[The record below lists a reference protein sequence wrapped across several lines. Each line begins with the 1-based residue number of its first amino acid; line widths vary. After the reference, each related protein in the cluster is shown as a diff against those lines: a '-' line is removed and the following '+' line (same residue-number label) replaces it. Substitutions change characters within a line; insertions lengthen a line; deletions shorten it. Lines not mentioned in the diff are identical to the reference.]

1 MKYLYIFLILLLNNT
16 LSYSQVNQSK
26 TICSGDVTNLTSVDF
41 GLPDTT
47 TYTWNFLIATGNI
60 TGASSSNTASKN
72 FNQTLYATG
81 NIVGVVVFNVTPSY
95 GNPFTITVRVN
106 PTNMIV
112 DVSALAPSI
121 CSNGSFYAEVGGGV
135 PANTKYTWNSPTV
148 IGAVVGGSAQSS
160 PQPYIYQTLSYTGV
174 AGSSG
179 IATYTVTPSL
189 DGCLSTPFT
198 FPVTVSLTGGTV
210 PTITNNA
217 SIIASPKCS
226 GSAFSFTPSFSTT
239 TGVTYAWKRPSQYG
253 ISTAANQQSV
263 PNISEALNDTL
274 ITKVDVY
281 YFYTLSYGNNPGG
294 GKCNTTQVVPVT
306 VNPIAKI
313 KDKEVNVCS
322 GNYFKLE
329 INDIIPPGTKFTWS
343 LPTIPSGITGQ
354 GAQTL
359 AANFNQ
365 TLTNSKLVPITLAYT
380 VTAYTTTS
388 GQQCGSPS
396 ISSFPVNVTVNPIA
410 TIAQQTVTRCSKD
423 PFTISP
429 SPIPAGTNFTWSSLP
444 TITGLTTNAIS
455 GASIQ
460 ASPINVISQTLI
472 NNTNEVATATYE
484 ITPITGTCAGAKFKA
499 IITVNPS
506 PTIINKNQEETICS
520 GATLN
525 KIQTGIPANTTYSWS
540 EPTVSPSNTI
550 SGFTAKNK
558 AAFSQ
563 SLTNLTNSPVTANYT
578 ITPNTGSC
586 AGDPFNI
593 LVTVKPIAKYSA
605 QSYSACSGVNFT
617 FNPYNSPEGTTYTW
631 NLPSYPQN
639 AKLSGGSSQSI
650 PATNIKE
657 TLVNTADT
665 ATALYTITPNT
676 NGCIGPDFQLYVTV
690 NPLPSVPDIVQSNCS
705 GSPFSVIP
713 ASSIPGTLYT
723 WNTPEIPLNN
733 ITGGLSKLTPVSS
746 INGTLI
752 NITLSNAIA
761 KYIITPIAN
770 GCTGNTFNLIQTIS
784 PVPTIG
790 LLTSKICSNTA
801 FDASPN
807 GLPIN
812 AITTY
817 TWNNPVISPANALSG
832 GSKQDSSVTNISQ
845 NLINNTNAVAT
856 ASYNVTP
863 STGGC
868 QGSPFKVV
876 ITVTPKAALP
886 DISTT
891 ICSGGT
897 FITVPNNSP
906 IGTKYSWLA
915 PTITTGILG
924 GQANALYVDTISQT
938 LINSNS
944 NISVGLA
951 KYEVTP
957 ITDGCNGTNF
967 FVNVNVNSS
976 NAILSS
982 SLNPTSVCSNASFIY
997 TPTSSLTGTSFLW
1010 TRDTISG
1017 IDNLPKYGYGDINET
1032 IINNTSNPITVKYAF
1047 TLSSNGCTNL
1057 NKQTVFVVVNPI
1069 PKINSTT
1076 NPASICSG
1084 ATLNYS
1090 ATSSSINVLFDW
1102 ERSYVAGINEA
1113 LSKGAGNISEI
1124 LTNKTSNVLLVPYIY
1139 TLSANGCS
1147 NSETVFA
1154 TVNPVLVS
1162 PDISATICSGSE
1174 ANVTSITLPQ
1184 NTLYTWSSVSNT
1196 GGVFGSSSQ
1205 TFSSQKNINQKLFNN
1220 TNQVGYA
1227 SYSVTPSLPSQISN
1241 GCLGKPFTLT
1251 LIVNPLP
1258 VLTSSFVAP
1267 AICSNTEFNYT
1278 PTSNILGTVI
1288 NWYRDASNGL
1298 QNSKS
1303 AGVGFIKETLIDS
1316 TINPINIVYKFVL
1329 TSNGCSDTNYMVK
1342 VIVNPAPLLGD
1353 KTITVC
1359 SGSSFNLPNNLMPFN
1374 TTYKWGN
1381 PIILPSN
1388 SLTGYKPATTPQTIV
1403 IDSLYNNTLNNATAI
1418 YTIQPI
1424 NSSCSISSFNLIV
1437 NTTPTPNIS
1446 DQEISICSGSDFV
1459 FVPNKIPDNTVFEW
1473 DNPVSQPYGVINGYI
1488 SDSLLHKNIKQRLF
1502 NPSINTAKAI
1512 YKIKPSNIGC
1522 SGNEFKL
1529 TVSVNPIPSYAVTS
1543 MNEVCPNV
1551 ADTLYLTLL
1560 GNSPWN
1566 VSYIDPITGIANTI
1580 KNLTASSQ
1588 KIILTKLPEIGPYK
1602 FKLINIQD
1610 AYCYNDT
1617 STVINTQQILPLPKD
1632 SIYAPSGN
1640 QICINQTLPLNI
1652 NNATASLYKWYF
1664 NDTLFIQSSNNNI
1677 QVGKPGIY
1685 YAETKNNVGC
1695 INKTKNT
1702 VTMSQ
1707 VFINPAINFTN
1718 DISCITLPINFTN
1731 LTDTLKTGQLN
1742 WTWHFSK
1749 SDSSIGYNSKYIFK
1763 SGGSYNIKLIAKSPI
1778 CNYAITKDTTI
1789 LIRHPVAGIKL
1800 PPVSAYINTNTR
1812 IKGRDLIGES
1822 YQYKWEPFWGIDS
1835 TKIASPI
1842 FNFNMNQ
1849 VYKINYI
1856 TKYGCITTDTL
1867 AVNVF
1872 ANNLVDIFVPKS
1884 FSPNSD
1890 GVNDQLYAYLAGIK
1904 NFHFIKIYNKF
1915 GQLMFESKSN
1925 NTPWDGI
1932 ANGHLQPI
1940 DAYVWF
1946 AEGEDINGKIIS
1958 KTGSVMLLR

>member
-26 TICSGDVTNLTSVDF
+26 SICSGATINLTSDDF

-47 TYTWNFLIATGNI
+47 TYTWNYSV
-60 TGASSSNTASKN
+60 GAGTVSGFSSTSTSVKI
-72 FNQTLYATG
+72 FNQTLYVTG
-81 NIVGVVVFNVTPSY
+81 NVVGVVVYYITPSY
-95 GNPFTITVRVN
+95 GNPFTVTVNIN
-106 PTNMIV
+106 PTNMVI
-112 DVSALAPSI
+112 DASTIAPTI
-121 CSNGSFYAEVGGGV
+121 CSGSNFYAGISGV
-135 PANTKYTWNSPTV
+135 PTNTKYTWTTPVMST
-148 IGAVVGGSAQSS
+148 GVVNGTGQNTPQSYIV
-160 PQPYIYQTLSYTGV
+160 QPLVYTG
-174 AGSSG
+174 AANTSG
-179 IATYTVTPSL
+179 TATYTVTPSVG
-189 DGCLSTPFT
+189 GCINPSFS
-198 FPVTVSLTGGTV
+198 FNVTINLTGGTA
-210 PTITNNA
+210 PIINNKG
-217 SIIASPKCS
+217 SIAPKCS
-226 GSAFSFTPSFSTT
+226 GATTIFTATATPSA
-239 TGVTYAWKRPSQYG
+239 GVTFQSWVRPNQYG
-253 ISTAANQQSV
+253 IKENSSTGNSSAIN
-263 PNISEALNDTL
+263 ETLNDTL
-274 ITKVDVY
+274 NTPISVSYIYNLTYSSGGRCMTTEVVNITI
-281 YFYTLSYGNNPGG
+281 NP
-294 GKCNTTQVVPVT
+294 VAI
-306 VNPIAKI
+306 IAPKQI
-313 KDKEVNVCS
+313 SVCS
-322 GNYFKLE
+322 GSSMSVN
-329 INDIIPPGTKFTWS
+329 INDIIPANTRYTWATPVISTGSGTVSGAIAQSTQVS
-343 LPTIPSGITGQ
+343 LISQALTNNPVSRAVPVTLNYTITPFAITG
-354 GAQTL
+354 AYSCVSPT
-359 AANFNQ
+359 F
-365 TLTNSKLVPITLAYT
+365 PIT
-380 VTAYTTTS
+380 VTLNPVSTTTQLTTTTCS
-388 GQQCGSPS
+388 NQPFN
-396 ISSFPVNVTVNPIA
+396 IPLTTFPV
-410 TIAQQTVTRCSKD
+410 
-423 PFTISP
+423 
-429 SPIPAGTNFTWSSLP
+429 GTNFTWSLAP
-444 TITGLTTNAIS
+444 TIAPTTSAING
-455 GASIQ
+455 GANQ
-460 ASPINVISQTLI
+460 TSPISVISQTLI
-472 NNTNEVATATYE
+472 NNTNSAATATYVV
-484 ITPITGTCAGAKFKA
+484 TPITDKCKGTTFNA
-499 IITVNPS
+499 IVTVNPL
-506 PTIINKNQEETICS
+506 PNIVNLNQTATVCS
-520 GATLN
+520 GSTLN
-525 KIQTGIPANTTYSWS
+525 INQSGVPTNTTYTWS
-540 EPTVSPSNTI
+540 IPTISPSNTT
-550 SGFTAKNK
+550 SGETGRNGQTT
-558 AAFSQ
+558 FSQ
-563 SLTNLTNSPVTANYT
+563 TLTNLTVNPVTANYT
-578 ITPNTGSC
+578 ITPNAGSC
-586 AGDPFNI
+586 SGAPFNI

-639 AKLSGGSSQSI
+639 AKLSSGSSQSL
-650 PATNIKE
+650 PANIINQ

-665 ATALYTITPNT
+665 ATAIYTITPNT

-752 NITLSNAIA
+752 NVTLSNAIA

-876 ITVTPKAALP
+876 ITVTPRAALP

-897 FITVPNNSP
+897 FISVPNNSP

-944 NISVGLA
+944 NISIGLA

-982 SLNPTSVCSNASFIY
+982 SLNPASVCSNASFIY
-997 TPTSSLTGTSFLW
+997 TPTSSITGTSFLW

-1076 NPASICSG
+1076 SPASICSG
-1084 ATLNYS
+1084 ATFNYS
-1090 ATSSSINVLFDW
+1090 ATSNTINVLFDW

-1113 LSKGAGNISEI
+1113 LSIGSGNISEI

-1174 ANVTSITLPQ
+1174 TNITSVTLPQ
-1184 NTLYTWSSVSNT
+1184 NTLYTWSSLSNT

-1220 TNQVGYA
+1220 TNQVGY
-1227 SYSVTPSLPSQISN
+1227 STYSVTPSLPSQISN

-1278 PTSNILGTVI
+1278 PTSNILGTVF

-1303 AGVGFIKETLIDS
+1303 AGIGFIKETLIDS

-1329 TSNGCSDTNYMVK
+1329 TANGCSDTSYIVK
-1342 VIVNPAPLLGD
+1342 LLVNPAPILGD

-1388 SLTGYKPATTPQTIV
+1388 SLTGFKAATTPQTIV
-1403 IDSLYNNTLNNATAI
+1403 MDSLYNNTLNNAKAI

-1424 NSSCSISSFNLIV
+1424 NNSCNISPFNLTV
-1437 NTTPTPNIS
+1437 NTTPTPNIT
-1446 DQEISICSGSDFV
+1446 DQEISICSGTDFV
-1459 FVPNKIPDNTVFEW
+1459 FVPNKIPDNSVYEW
-1473 DNPVSQPYGVINGYI
+1473 GNPVSQPYGVVNGYT
-1488 SDSLLHKNIKQRLF
+1488 SDNQLYKNIKQRLF

-1512 YKIKPSNIGC
+1512 YKIKPSNDGC
-1522 SGNEFKL
+1522 IGNEFKL

-1551 ADTLYLTLL
+1551 ADTIYLTLL

-1566 VSYIDPITGIANTI
+1566 VSYIDPATGIANTI

-1652 NNATASLYKWYF
+1652 NNATASLYKWYI

-1695 INKTKNT
+1695 INKTINT
-1702 VTMSQ
+1702 VTMRQ

-1742 WTWHFSK
+1742 WTWYFSK
-1749 SDSSIGYNSKYIFK
+1749 SDSSIGYNSKYVFK

-1789 LIRHPVAGIKL
+1789 LIRYPVAGIKL

-1867 AVNVF
+1867 SVNVF

-1884 FSPNSD
+1884 FSPNND

-1904 NFHFIKIYNKF
+1904 KFHFIRIYNKF

-1932 ANGHLQPI
+1932 TNGRVQPI

>member
-26 TICSGDVTNLTSVDF
+26 SICSGATINLTSDDF

-47 TYTWNFLIATGNI
+47 TYTWNYSV
-60 TGASSSNTASKN
+60 GAGTVSGFSSTSTSVKI
-72 FNQTLYATG
+72 FNQTLYVTG
-81 NIVGVVVFNVTPSY
+81 NVVGVVVYYITPSY
-95 GNPFTITVRVN
+95 GNPFTVTVNIN
-106 PTNMIV
+106 PTSMVI
-112 DVSALAPSI
+112 DASTIAPTI
-121 CSNGSFYAEVGGGV
+121 CSGSNFYAGISGV
-135 PANTKYTWNSPTV
+135 PTNTKYTWTTPVMST
-148 IGAVVGGSAQSS
+148 GVVNGTGQNTPQSYIV
-160 PQPYIYQTLSYTGV
+160 QPLVYTG
-174 AGSSG
+174 AANTSG
-179 IATYTVTPSL
+179 TATYTVTPSVG
-189 DGCLSTPFT
+189 GCINPSFS
-198 FPVTVSLTGGTV
+198 FNVTINLTGGTA
-210 PTITNNA
+210 PIINNKG
-217 SIIASPKCS
+217 SIAPKCS
-226 GSAFSFTPSFSTT
+226 GATTIFTATATPSA
-239 TGVTYAWKRPSQYG
+239 GVTFQSWVRPNQYG
-253 ISTAANQQSV
+253 IKENSSTGNSSAIN
-263 PNISEALNDTL
+263 ETLNDTL
-274 ITKVDVY
+274 NTPISVSYIYNLTYSSGGRCMTTEVVNITI
-281 YFYTLSYGNNPGG
+281 NP
-294 GKCNTTQVVPVT
+294 VAI
-306 VNPIAKI
+306 IAPKQI
-313 KDKEVNVCS
+313 SVCS
-322 GNYFKLE
+322 GSSMSVN
-329 INDIIPPGTKFTWS
+329 INDIIPANTRYTWATPVISTGSGTVSGAIAQSTQVS
-343 LPTIPSGITGQ
+343 LISQALTNNPVSRAVPVTLNYTITPFAITG
-354 GAQTL
+354 AYSCVSPT
-359 AANFNQ
+359 F
-365 TLTNSKLVPITLAYT
+365 PIT
-380 VTAYTTTS
+380 VTLNPVSTTTQLTTTTCS
-388 GQQCGSPS
+388 NQPFN
-396 ISSFPVNVTVNPIA
+396 IPLTTFPV
-410 TIAQQTVTRCSKD
+410 
-423 PFTISP
+423 
-429 SPIPAGTNFTWSSLP
+429 GTNFTWSLAP
-444 TITGLTTNAIS
+444 TIAPTTSAING
-455 GASIQ
+455 GANQ
-460 ASPINVISQTLI
+460 TSPISVISQTLI
-472 NNTNEVATATYE
+472 NNTNSAATATYVV
-484 ITPITGTCAGAKFKA
+484 TPITDKCKGTTFNA
-499 IITVNPS
+499 IVTVNPL
-506 PTIINKNQEETICS
+506 PNIVNLNQTATVCS
-520 GATLN
+520 GSTLN
-525 KIQTGIPANTTYSWS
+525 INQSGVPTNTTYTWS
-540 EPTVSPSNTI
+540 IPTISPSNTT
-550 SGFTAKNK
+550 SGETGRNGQTT
-558 AAFSQ
+558 FSQ
-563 SLTNLTNSPVTANYT
+563 TLTNLTVNPVTANYT
-578 ITPNTGSC
+578 ITPNAGSC
-586 AGDPFNI
+586 SGAPFNI

-639 AKLSGGSSQSI
+639 AKLSSGSSQSL
-650 PATNIKE
+650 PANIINQ

-665 ATALYTITPNT
+665 ATAIYTITPNT

-752 NITLSNAIA
+752 NVTLSNAIA

-876 ITVTPKAALP
+876 ITVTPRAALP

-897 FITVPNNSP
+897 FISVPNNSP

-944 NISVGLA
+944 NISIGLA

-982 SLNPTSVCSNASFIY
+982 SLNPASVCSNASFIY
-997 TPTSSLTGTSFLW
+997 TPTSSITGTSFLW

-1076 NPASICSG
+1076 SPASICSG
-1084 ATLNYS
+1084 ATFNYS
-1090 ATSSSINVLFDW
+1090 ATSNTINVLFDW

-1113 LSKGAGNISEI
+1113 LSIGSGNISEI

-1174 ANVTSITLPQ
+1174 TNITSVTLPQ
-1184 NTLYTWSSVSNT
+1184 NTLYTWSSLSNT

-1220 TNQVGYA
+1220 TNQVGY
-1227 SYSVTPSLPSQISN
+1227 STYSVTPSLPSQISN

-1278 PTSNILGTVI
+1278 PTSNIIGTVF

-1303 AGVGFIKETLIDS
+1303 AGIGFIKETLIDS

-1329 TSNGCSDTNYMVK
+1329 TANGCSDTSYIVK
-1342 VIVNPAPLLGD
+1342 LLVNPAPILGD

-1388 SLTGYKPATTPQTIV
+1388 SLTGFKAATTPQTIV
-1403 IDSLYNNTLNNATAI
+1403 MDSLYNNTLNNAKAI

-1424 NSSCSISSFNLIV
+1424 NNSCNISPFNLTV
-1437 NTTPTPNIS
+1437 NTTPTPNIT
-1446 DQEISICSGSDFV
+1446 DQEISICSGTDFV
-1459 FVPNKIPDNTVFEW
+1459 FVPNKIPDNSVYEW
-1473 DNPVSQPYGVINGYI
+1473 GNPVSQPYGVVNGYT
-1488 SDSLLHKNIKQRLF
+1488 SDNQLYKNIKQRLF

-1512 YKIKPSNIGC
+1512 YKIKPSNDGC
-1522 SGNEFKL
+1522 IGNEFKL

-1543 MNEVCPNV
+1543 INEVCPNV
-1551 ADTLYLTLL
+1551 ADTIYLTLL

-1566 VSYIDPITGIANTI
+1566 VSYIDPATGIANTI

-1652 NNATASLYKWYF
+1652 NNATASLYKWYI

-1695 INKTKNT
+1695 INKTINT
-1702 VTMSQ
+1702 VTMRQ

-1742 WTWHFSK
+1742 WTWYFSK
-1749 SDSSIGYNSKYIFK
+1749 SDSSIGYNSKYVFK

-1789 LIRHPVAGIKL
+1789 LIRYPVAGIKL

-1867 AVNVF
+1867 SVNVF
-1872 ANNLVDIFVPKS
+1872 ANNLFDIFVPKS
-1884 FSPNSD
+1884 FSPNND

-1904 NFHFIKIYNKF
+1904 KFHFIRIYNKF

-1932 ANGHLQPI
+1932 TNGRLQPI

>member
-26 TICSGDVTNLTSVDF
+26 SICSGATINLTSDDF

-47 TYTWNFLIATGNI
+47 TYTWNYSV
-60 TGASSSNTASKN
+60 GAGTVSGFSSTSTSVKI
-72 FNQTLYATG
+72 FNQTLYVTG
-81 NIVGVVVFNVTPSY
+81 NVVGVVVYYITPSY
-95 GNPFTITVRVN
+95 GNPFTVTVNIN
-106 PTNMIV
+106 PTSMVI
-112 DVSALAPSI
+112 DASTIAPTI
-121 CSNGSFYAEVGGGV
+121 CSGSNFYAGISGV
-135 PANTKYTWNSPTV
+135 PTNTKYTWTTPVMST
-148 IGAVVGGSAQSS
+148 GVVNGTGQNTPQSYIV
-160 PQPYIYQTLSYTGV
+160 QPLVYTG
-174 AGSSG
+174 AANTSG
-179 IATYTVTPSL
+179 TATYTVTPSVG
-189 DGCLSTPFT
+189 GCINPSFS
-198 FPVTVSLTGGTV
+198 FNVTINLTGGTA
-210 PTITNNA
+210 PIINNKG
-217 SIIASPKCS
+217 SIAPKCS
-226 GSAFSFTPSFSTT
+226 GATTIFTATATPSA
-239 TGVTYAWKRPSQYG
+239 GVTFQSWVRPNQYG
-253 ISTAANQQSV
+253 IKENSSTGNSSAIN
-263 PNISEALNDTL
+263 ETLNDTL
-274 ITKVDVY
+274 NTPISVSYIYNLTYSSGGRCMTTEVVNITI
-281 YFYTLSYGNNPGG
+281 NP
-294 GKCNTTQVVPVT
+294 VAI
-306 VNPIAKI
+306 IAPKQI
-313 KDKEVNVCS
+313 SVCS
-322 GNYFKLE
+322 GSSMSVN
-329 INDIIPPGTKFTWS
+329 INDIIPANTRYTWATPVISTGSGTVSGAIAQSTQVS
-343 LPTIPSGITGQ
+343 LISQALTNNPVSRAVPVTLNYTITPFAITG
-354 GAQTL
+354 AYSCVSPT
-359 AANFNQ
+359 F
-365 TLTNSKLVPITLAYT
+365 PIT
-380 VTAYTTTS
+380 VTLNPVSTTTQLTTTTCS
-388 GQQCGSPS
+388 NQPFN
-396 ISSFPVNVTVNPIA
+396 IPLTTFPV
-410 TIAQQTVTRCSKD
+410 
-423 PFTISP
+423 
-429 SPIPAGTNFTWSSLP
+429 GTNFTWSLAP
-444 TITGLTTNAIS
+444 TIAPTTSAING
-455 GASIQ
+455 GANQ
-460 ASPINVISQTLI
+460 TSPISVISQTLI
-472 NNTNEVATATYE
+472 NNTNSAATATYVV
-484 ITPITGTCAGAKFKA
+484 TPITDKCKGTTFNA
-499 IITVNPS
+499 IVTVNPL
-506 PTIINKNQEETICS
+506 PNIVNLNQTATVCS
-520 GATLN
+520 GSTLN
-525 KIQTGIPANTTYSWS
+525 INQSGVPTNTTYTWS
-540 EPTVSPSNTI
+540 IPTISPSNTT
-550 SGFTAKNK
+550 SGETGRNGQTT
-558 AAFSQ
+558 FSQ
-563 SLTNLTNSPVTANYT
+563 TLTNLTVNPVTANYT
-578 ITPNTGSC
+578 ITPNAGSC
-586 AGDPFNI
+586 SGAPFNI
-593 LVTVKPIAKYSA
+593 LVTVKPKAKYSA

-639 AKLSGGSSQSI
+639 AKLSSGSSQSL
-650 PATNIKE
+650 PANIINQ

-665 ATALYTITPNT
+665 ATAIYTITPNT

-752 NITLSNAIA
+752 NVTLSNAIA

-876 ITVTPKAALP
+876 ITVTPRAALP

-897 FITVPNNSP
+897 FISVPNNSP

-944 NISVGLA
+944 NISIGLA

-982 SLNPTSVCSNASFIY
+982 SLNPASVCSNASFIY
-997 TPTSSLTGTSFLW
+997 TPTSSITGTSFLW

-1076 NPASICSG
+1076 SPASICSG
-1084 ATLNYS
+1084 ATFNYS
-1090 ATSSSINVLFDW
+1090 ATSNTINVLFDW

-1113 LSKGAGNISEI
+1113 LSIGSGNISEI

-1174 ANVTSITLPQ
+1174 TNITSVTLPQ
-1184 NTLYTWSSVSNT
+1184 NTLYTWSSLSNT

-1220 TNQVGYA
+1220 TNQVGY
-1227 SYSVTPSLPSQISN
+1227 STYSVTPSLPSQISN

-1278 PTSNILGTVI
+1278 PTSNILGTVF

-1303 AGVGFIKETLIDS
+1303 AGIGFIKETLIDS

-1329 TSNGCSDTNYMVK
+1329 TANGCSDTSYIVK
-1342 VIVNPAPLLGD
+1342 LLVNPAPILGD

-1388 SLTGYKPATTPQTIV
+1388 SLTGFKAATTPQTIV
-1403 IDSLYNNTLNNATAI
+1403 MDSLYNNTLNNAKAI

-1424 NSSCSISSFNLIV
+1424 NNSCNISPFNLTV
-1437 NTTPTPNIS
+1437 NTTPTPNIT
-1446 DQEISICSGSDFV
+1446 DQEISICSGTDFV
-1459 FVPNKIPDNTVFEW
+1459 FVPNKIPDNSVYEW
-1473 DNPVSQPYGVINGYI
+1473 GNPVSQPYGVVNGYT
-1488 SDSLLHKNIKQRLF
+1488 SDNQLYKNIKQRLF

-1512 YKIKPSNIGC
+1512 YKIKPSNDGC
-1522 SGNEFKL
+1522 IGNEFKL

-1551 ADTLYLTLL
+1551 ADTIYLTLL

-1566 VSYIDPITGIANTI
+1566 VSYIDPATGIANTI

-1652 NNATASLYKWYF
+1652 NNATASLYKWYI

-1695 INKTKNT
+1695 INKTINT
-1702 VTMSQ
+1702 VTMRQ

-1742 WTWHFSK
+1742 WTWYFSK
-1749 SDSSIGYNSKYIFK
+1749 SDSSIGYNSKYVFK

-1789 LIRHPVAGIKL
+1789 LIRYPVAGIKL

-1867 AVNVF
+1867 SVNVF

-1884 FSPNSD
+1884 FSPNND

-1904 NFHFIKIYNKF
+1904 KFHFIRIYNKF

-1932 ANGHLQPI
+1932 TNGRLQPI

>member
-26 TICSGDVTNLTSVDF
+26 SICSGATINLTSDDF

-47 TYTWNFLIATGNI
+47 TYTWNYSV
-60 TGASSSNTASKN
+60 GAGTVSGFSSTSTSVKI
-72 FNQTLYATG
+72 FNQTLYVTG
-81 NIVGVVVFNVTPSY
+81 NVVGVVVYYITPSY
-95 GNPFTITVRVN
+95 GNPFTVTVNIN
-106 PTNMIV
+106 PTSMVI
-112 DVSALAPSI
+112 DASTIAPTI
-121 CSNGSFYAEVGGGV
+121 CSGSNFYAGISGV
-135 PANTKYTWNSPTV
+135 PTNTKYTWTTPVMST
-148 IGAVVGGSAQSS
+148 GVVNGTGQNTPQSYIV
-160 PQPYIYQTLSYTGV
+160 QPLVYTG
-174 AGSSG
+174 AANTSG
-179 IATYTVTPSL
+179 TATYTVTPSVG
-189 DGCLSTPFT
+189 GCINPSFS
-198 FPVTVSLTGGTV
+198 FNVTINLTGGTA
-210 PTITNNA
+210 PIINNKG
-217 SIIASPKCS
+217 SIAPKCS
-226 GSAFSFTPSFSTT
+226 GATTIFTATATPSA
-239 TGVTYAWKRPSQYG
+239 GVTFQSWVRPNQYG
-253 ISTAANQQSV
+253 IKENSSTGNSSAIN
-263 PNISEALNDTL
+263 ETLNDTL
-274 ITKVDVY
+274 NTPISVSYIYNLTYSSGGRCMTTEVVNITI
-281 YFYTLSYGNNPGG
+281 NP
-294 GKCNTTQVVPVT
+294 VAI
-306 VNPIAKI
+306 IAPKQI
-313 KDKEVNVCS
+313 SVCS
-322 GNYFKLE
+322 GSSMSVN
-329 INDIIPPGTKFTWS
+329 INDIIPANTRYTWATPVISTGSGTVSGAIAQSTQVS
-343 LPTIPSGITGQ
+343 LISQALTNNPVSRAVPVTLNYTITPFAITG
-354 GAQTL
+354 AYSCVSPT
-359 AANFNQ
+359 F
-365 TLTNSKLVPITLAYT
+365 PIT
-380 VTAYTTTS
+380 VTLNPVSTTTQLTTTTCS
-388 GQQCGSPS
+388 NQPFN
-396 ISSFPVNVTVNPIA
+396 IPLTTFPV
-410 TIAQQTVTRCSKD
+410 
-423 PFTISP
+423 
-429 SPIPAGTNFTWSSLP
+429 GTNFTWSLAP
-444 TITGLTTNAIS
+444 TIAPTTSAING
-455 GASIQ
+455 GANQ
-460 ASPINVISQTLI
+460 TSPISVISQTLI
-472 NNTNEVATATYE
+472 NNTNSAATATYVV
-484 ITPITGTCAGAKFKA
+484 TPITDKCKGTTFNA
-499 IITVNPS
+499 IVTVNPL
-506 PTIINKNQEETICS
+506 PNIVNLNQTATVCS
-520 GATLN
+520 GSTLN
-525 KIQTGIPANTTYSWS
+525 INQSGVPTNTTYTWS
-540 EPTVSPSNTI
+540 IPTISPSNTT
-550 SGFTAKNK
+550 SGESGRNGQTT
-558 AAFSQ
+558 FSQ
-563 SLTNLTNSPVTANYT
+563 TLTNLTVNPVTANYT
-578 ITPNTGSC
+578 ITPNAGSC
-586 AGDPFNI
+586 SGAPFNI

-639 AKLSGGSSQSI
+639 AKLSSGSSQSL
-650 PATNIKE
+650 PANIINQ

-665 ATALYTITPNT
+665 ATAIYTITPNT

-752 NITLSNAIA
+752 NVTLSNAIA

-876 ITVTPKAALP
+876 ITVTPRAALP

-897 FITVPNNSP
+897 FISVPNNSP

-944 NISVGLA
+944 NISIGLA

-982 SLNPTSVCSNASFIY
+982 SLNPASVCSNASFIY
-997 TPTSSLTGTSFLW
+997 TPTSSITGTSFLW

-1076 NPASICSG
+1076 SPASICSG
-1084 ATLNYS
+1084 ATFNYS
-1090 ATSSSINVLFDW
+1090 ATSNTINVLFDW

-1113 LSKGAGNISEI
+1113 LSIGSGNISEI

-1174 ANVTSITLPQ
+1174 TNITSVTLPQ
-1184 NTLYTWSSVSNT
+1184 NTLYTWSSLSNT

-1220 TNQVGYA
+1220 TNQVGY
-1227 SYSVTPSLPSQISN
+1227 STYSVTPSLPSQISN

-1278 PTSNILGTVI
+1278 PTSNILGTVF

-1303 AGVGFIKETLIDS
+1303 AGIGFIKETLIDS

-1329 TSNGCSDTNYMVK
+1329 TANGCSDTSYIVK
-1342 VIVNPAPLLGD
+1342 LLVNPAPILGD

-1388 SLTGYKPATTPQTIV
+1388 SLTGFKAATTPQTIV
-1403 IDSLYNNTLNNATAI
+1403 MDSLYNNTLNNAKAI

-1424 NSSCSISSFNLIV
+1424 NNSCNISPFNLTV
-1437 NTTPTPNIS
+1437 NTTPTPNIT
-1446 DQEISICSGSDFV
+1446 DQEISICSGTDFV
-1459 FVPNKIPDNTVFEW
+1459 FVPNKIPDNSVYEW
-1473 DNPVSQPYGVINGYI
+1473 GNPVSQPYGVVNGYT
-1488 SDSLLHKNIKQRLF
+1488 SDNQLYKNIKQRLF

-1512 YKIKPSNIGC
+1512 YKIKPSNDGC
-1522 SGNEFKL
+1522 IGNEFKL

-1551 ADTLYLTLL
+1551 ADTIYLTLL

-1566 VSYIDPITGIANTI
+1566 VSYIDPATGIANTI

-1652 NNATASLYKWYF
+1652 NNATASLYKWYI

-1695 INKTKNT
+1695 INKTINT
-1702 VTMSQ
+1702 VTMRQ

-1742 WTWHFSK
+1742 WTWYFSK
-1749 SDSSIGYNSKYIFK
+1749 SDSSIGYNSKYVFK

-1789 LIRHPVAGIKL
+1789 LIRYPVAGIKL

-1867 AVNVF
+1867 SVNVF

-1884 FSPNSD
+1884 FSPNND

-1904 NFHFIKIYNKF
+1904 KFHFIRIYNKF

-1932 ANGHLQPI
+1932 TNGRLQPI

>member
-26 TICSGDVTNLTSVDF
+26 SICSGATINLTSDDF

-47 TYTWNFLIATGNI
+47 TYTWNYSV
-60 TGASSSNTASKN
+60 GAGTVSGFSSTSTSVKI
-72 FNQTLYATG
+72 FNQTLYVTG
-81 NIVGVVVFNVTPSY
+81 NVVGVVVYYITPSY
-95 GNPFTITVRVN
+95 GNPFTVTVNIN
-106 PTNMIV
+106 PTNMVI
-112 DVSALAPSI
+112 DASTIAPTI
-121 CSNGSFYAEVGGGV
+121 CSGSNFYAGISGV
-135 PANTKYTWNSPTV
+135 PTNTKYTWTTPVMST
-148 IGAVVGGSAQSS
+148 GVVNGTGQNTPQSYIV
-160 PQPYIYQTLSYTGV
+160 QPLVYTG
-174 AGSSG
+174 AANTSG
-179 IATYTVTPSL
+179 TATYTVTPSVG
-189 DGCLSTPFT
+189 GCINPSFS
-198 FPVTVSLTGGTV
+198 FNVTINLTGGTA
-210 PTITNNA
+210 PIINNKG
-217 SIIASPKCS
+217 SIAPKCS
-226 GSAFSFTPSFSTT
+226 GATTIFTATATPSA
-239 TGVTYAWKRPSQYG
+239 GVTFQSWVRPNQYG
-253 ISTAANQQSV
+253 IKENSSTGNSSAIN
-263 PNISEALNDTL
+263 ETLNDTL
-274 ITKVDVY
+274 NTPISVSYIYNLTYSSGGRCMTTEVVNITI
-281 YFYTLSYGNNPGG
+281 NP
-294 GKCNTTQVVPVT
+294 VAI
-306 VNPIAKI
+306 IAPKQI
-313 KDKEVNVCS
+313 SVCS
-322 GNYFKLE
+322 GSSMSVN
-329 INDIIPPGTKFTWS
+329 INDIIPANTRYTWATPVISTGSGTVSGAIAQSTQVS
-343 LPTIPSGITGQ
+343 LISQALTNNPVSRAVPVTLNYTITPFAITG
-354 GAQTL
+354 AYSCVSPT
-359 AANFNQ
+359 F
-365 TLTNSKLVPITLAYT
+365 PIT
-380 VTAYTTTS
+380 VTLNPVSTTTQLTTTTCS
-388 GQQCGSPS
+388 NQPFN
-396 ISSFPVNVTVNPIA
+396 IPLTTFPV
-410 TIAQQTVTRCSKD
+410 
-423 PFTISP
+423 
-429 SPIPAGTNFTWSSLP
+429 GTNFTWSLAP
-444 TITGLTTNAIS
+444 TIAPTTSAING
-455 GASIQ
+455 GANQ
-460 ASPINVISQTLI
+460 TSPISVISQTLI
-472 NNTNEVATATYE
+472 NNTNSAATATYVV
-484 ITPITGTCAGAKFKA
+484 TPITDKCKGTTFNA
-499 IITVNPS
+499 IVTVNPL
-506 PTIINKNQEETICS
+506 PNIVNLNQTATVCS
-520 GATLN
+520 GSTLN
-525 KIQTGIPANTTYSWS
+525 INQSGVPTNTTYTWS
-540 EPTVSPSNTI
+540 IPTISPSNTT
-550 SGFTAKNK
+550 SGESGRNGQTT
-558 AAFSQ
+558 FSQ
-563 SLTNLTNSPVTANYT
+563 TLTNLTVNPVTANYT
-578 ITPNTGSC
+578 ITPNAGSC
-586 AGDPFNI
+586 SGAPFNI

-639 AKLSGGSSQSI
+639 AKLSSGSSQSL
-650 PATNIKE
+650 PANIINQ

-665 ATALYTITPNT
+665 ATAIYTITPNT

-752 NITLSNAIA
+752 NVTLSNAIA

-876 ITVTPKAALP
+876 ITVTPRAALP

-897 FITVPNNSP
+897 FISVPNNSP

-944 NISVGLA
+944 NISIGLA

-982 SLNPTSVCSNASFIY
+982 SLNPASVCSNASFIY
-997 TPTSSLTGTSFLW
+997 TPTSSITGTSFLW

-1076 NPASICSG
+1076 SPASICSG
-1084 ATLNYS
+1084 ATFNYS
-1090 ATSSSINVLFDW
+1090 ATSNTINVLFDW

-1113 LSKGAGNISEI
+1113 LSIGSGNISEI

-1174 ANVTSITLPQ
+1174 TNITSVTLPQ
-1184 NTLYTWSSVSNT
+1184 NTLYTWSSLSNT

-1220 TNQVGYA
+1220 TNQVGY
-1227 SYSVTPSLPSQISN
+1227 STYSVTPSLPSQISN

-1278 PTSNILGTVI
+1278 PTSNILGTVF

-1303 AGVGFIKETLIDS
+1303 AGIGFIKETLIDS

-1329 TSNGCSDTNYMVK
+1329 TANGCSDTSYIVK
-1342 VIVNPAPLLGD
+1342 LLVNPAPILGD

-1388 SLTGYKPATTPQTIV
+1388 SLTGFKAATTPQTIV
-1403 IDSLYNNTLNNATAI
+1403 MDSLYNNTLNNAKAI

-1424 NSSCSISSFNLIV
+1424 NNSCNISPFNLTV
-1437 NTTPTPNIS
+1437 NTTPTPNIT
-1446 DQEISICSGSDFV
+1446 DQEISICSGTDFV
-1459 FVPNKIPDNTVFEW
+1459 FVPNKIPDNSVYEW
-1473 DNPVSQPYGVINGYI
+1473 GNPVSQPYGVVNGYT
-1488 SDSLLHKNIKQRLF
+1488 SDNQLYKNIKQRLF

-1512 YKIKPSNIGC
+1512 YKIKPSNDGC
-1522 SGNEFKL
+1522 IGNEFKL

-1551 ADTLYLTLL
+1551 ADTIYLTLL

-1566 VSYIDPITGIANTI
+1566 VSYIDPATGIANTI

-1652 NNATASLYKWYF
+1652 NNATASLYKWYI

-1695 INKTKNT
+1695 INKTINT
-1702 VTMSQ
+1702 VTMRQ

-1742 WTWHFSK
+1742 WTWYFSK
-1749 SDSSIGYNSKYIFK
+1749 SDSSIGYNSKYVFK

-1789 LIRHPVAGIKL
+1789 LIRYPVAGIKL

-1822 YQYKWEPFWGIDS
+1822 YQYKWEPFWGLDS

-1867 AVNVF
+1867 SVNVF

-1884 FSPNSD
+1884 FSPNND

-1904 NFHFIKIYNKF
+1904 KFHFIRIYNKF

-1932 ANGHLQPI
+1932 TNGRLQPI

>member
-16 LSYSQVNQSK
+16 LSYSQVNLSMS
-26 TICSGDVTNLTSVDF
+26 ICSGATINLTSDDF

-47 TYTWNFLIATGNI
+47 TYTWNYSV
-60 TGASSSNTASKN
+60 GAGTVSGFSSTSTSVKI
-72 FNQTLYATG
+72 FNQTLYVTG
-81 NIVGVVVFNVTPSY
+81 NVVGVVVYYITPSY
-95 GNPFTITVRVN
+95 GNPFTVTVNIN
-106 PTNMIV
+106 PTNMVI
-112 DVSALAPSI
+112 DASTIAPTI
-121 CSNGSFYAEVGGGV
+121 CSGSNFYAGISGV
-135 PANTKYTWNSPTV
+135 PTNTKYTWTTPVMST
-148 IGAVVGGSAQSS
+148 GVVNGTGQNTPQSYIV
-160 PQPYIYQTLSYTGV
+160 QPLVYTG
-174 AGSSG
+174 AANTSG
-179 IATYTVTPSL
+179 TATYTVTPSVG
-189 DGCLSTPFT
+189 GCINPSFS
-198 FPVTVSLTGGTV
+198 FNVTINLTGGTA
-210 PTITNNA
+210 PIINNKG
-217 SIIASPKCS
+217 SIAPKCS
-226 GSAFSFTPSFSTT
+226 GATTIFTATATPSA
-239 TGVTYAWKRPSQYG
+239 GVTFQSWVRPNQYG
-253 ISTAANQQSV
+253 IKENSSTGNSSAIN
-263 PNISEALNDTL
+263 ETLNDTL
-274 ITKVDVY
+274 NTPISVSYIYNLTYSSGGRCMTTEVVNITI
-281 YFYTLSYGNNPGG
+281 NP
-294 GKCNTTQVVPVT
+294 VAI
-306 VNPIAKI
+306 IAPKQI
-313 KDKEVNVCS
+313 SVCS
-322 GNYFKLE
+322 GSSMSVN
-329 INDIIPPGTKFTWS
+329 INDIIPANTRYTWTTPVISTGSGTVSGAIAQSTQVS
-343 LPTIPSGITGQ
+343 LISQALTNNPVSRAVPVTLNYTITPFAITG
-354 GAQTL
+354 AYSCVSPT
-359 AANFNQ
+359 F
-365 TLTNSKLVPITLAYT
+365 PIT
-380 VTAYTTTS
+380 VTLNPVSTTTQLTTTTCS
-388 GQQCGSPS
+388 NQPFN
-396 ISSFPVNVTVNPIA
+396 IPLTTFPV
-410 TIAQQTVTRCSKD
+410 
-423 PFTISP
+423 
-429 SPIPAGTNFTWSSLP
+429 GTNFTWSLAP
-444 TITGLTTNAIS
+444 TIAPTTSAING
-455 GASIQ
+455 GANQ
-460 ASPINVISQTLI
+460 TSPISVISQTLI
-472 NNTNEVATATYE
+472 NNTNSAATATYVV
-484 ITPITGTCAGAKFKA
+484 TPITDKCKGTTFNA
-499 IITVNPS
+499 IVTVNPL
-506 PTIINKNQEETICS
+506 PNIVNLNQTATVCS
-520 GATLN
+520 GSTLN
-525 KIQTGIPANTTYSWS
+525 INQSGVPTNTTYTWS
-540 EPTVSPSNTI
+540 IPTISPSNTT
-550 SGFTAKNK
+550 SGETGRNGQTT
-558 AAFSQ
+558 FSQ
-563 SLTNLTNSPVTANYT
+563 TLTNLTVNPVTANYT
-578 ITPNTGSC
+578 ITPNAGSC
-586 AGDPFNI
+586 SGAPFNI

-639 AKLSGGSSQSI
+639 AKLSSGSSQSL
-650 PATNIKE
+650 PANIINQ

-665 ATALYTITPNT
+665 ATAIYTITPNT

-752 NITLSNAIA
+752 NVTLSNAIA

-876 ITVTPKAALP
+876 ITVTPRAALP

-897 FITVPNNSP
+897 FISVPNNSP

-944 NISVGLA
+944 NISIGLA

-982 SLNPTSVCSNASFIY
+982 SLNPASVCSNASFIY
-997 TPTSSLTGTSFLW
+997 TPTSSITGTSFLW

-1076 NPASICSG
+1076 SPASICSG
-1084 ATLNYS
+1084 ATFNYS
-1090 ATSSSINVLFDW
+1090 ATSNTINVLFDW

-1113 LSKGAGNISEI
+1113 LSIGSGNISEI

-1174 ANVTSITLPQ
+1174 TNITSVTLPQ
-1184 NTLYTWSSVSNT
+1184 NTLYTWSSLSNT

-1220 TNQVGYA
+1220 TNQVGY
-1227 SYSVTPSLPSQISN
+1227 STYSVTPSLPSQISN

-1278 PTSNILGTVI
+1278 PTSNILGTVF

-1303 AGVGFIKETLIDS
+1303 AGIGFIKETLIDS

-1329 TSNGCSDTNYMVK
+1329 TANGCSDTSYIVK
-1342 VIVNPAPLLGD
+1342 LLVNPAPILGD

-1388 SLTGYKPATTPQTIV
+1388 SLTGFKAATTPQTIV
-1403 IDSLYNNTLNNATAI
+1403 MDSLYNNTLNNAKAI

-1424 NSSCSISSFNLIV
+1424 NNSCNISPFNLTV
-1437 NTTPTPNIS
+1437 NTTPTPNIT
-1446 DQEISICSGSDFV
+1446 DQEISICSGTDFV
-1459 FVPNKIPDNTVFEW
+1459 FVPNKIPDNSVYEW
-1473 DNPVSQPYGVINGYI
+1473 GNPVSQPYGVVNGYT
-1488 SDSLLHKNIKQRLF
+1488 SDNQLYKNIKQRLF

-1512 YKIKPSNIGC
+1512 YKIKPSNDGC
-1522 SGNEFKL
+1522 IGNEFKL

-1551 ADTLYLTLL
+1551 ADTIYLTLL

-1566 VSYIDPITGIANTI
+1566 VSYIDPATGIANTI

-1652 NNATASLYKWYF
+1652 NNATASLYKWYI

-1695 INKTKNT
+1695 INKTINT
-1702 VTMSQ
+1702 VTMRQ

-1742 WTWHFSK
+1742 WTWYFSK
-1749 SDSSIGYNSKYIFK
+1749 SDSSIGYNSKYVFK

-1789 LIRHPVAGIKL
+1789 LIRYPVAGIKL

-1867 AVNVF
+1867 SVNVF

-1884 FSPNSD
+1884 FSPNND

-1904 NFHFIKIYNKF
+1904 KFHFIRIYNKF

-1932 ANGHLQPI
+1932 TNGRLQPI

>member
-16 LSYSQVNQSK
+16 LSYSQVNLSK
-26 TICSGDVTNLTSVDF
+26 SICSGATINLTSDDF

-47 TYTWNFLIATGNI
+47 TYTWNYSV
-60 TGASSSNTASKN
+60 GAGTVSGFSSTSTSVKI
-72 FNQTLYATG
+72 FNQTLYVTG
-81 NIVGVVVFNVTPSY
+81 NVVGVVVYYITPSY
-95 GNPFTITVRVN
+95 GNTFTVTVNIN
-106 PTNMIV
+106 PTNMVI
-112 DVSALAPSI
+112 DASTIAPTI
-121 CSNGSFYAEVGGGV
+121 CSGSNFYAGISGV
-135 PANTKYTWNSPTV
+135 PTNTKYTWTTPVMSA
-148 IGAVVGGSAQSS
+148 GVVNGTGQNTPQSYIV
-160 PQPYIYQTLSYTGV
+160 QPLVYTG
-174 AGSSG
+174 AANTSG
-179 IATYTVTPSL
+179 TATYTVTPSVG
-189 DGCLSTPFT
+189 GCINPSFS
-198 FPVTVSLTGGTV
+198 FNVTINLTGGTA
-210 PTITNNA
+210 PIINNKG
-217 SIIASPKCS
+217 SIAPKCS
-226 GSAFSFTPSFSTT
+226 GATTIFTATATPSA
-239 TGVTYAWKRPSQYG
+239 GVTFQSWVRPNQYG
-253 ISTAANQQSV
+253 IKENSSTGNSSAIN
-263 PNISEALNDTL
+263 ETLNDTL
-274 ITKVDVY
+274 NTPISVSYIYNLTYSSGGRCMTTEVVNITI
-281 YFYTLSYGNNPGG
+281 NP
-294 GKCNTTQVVPVT
+294 VAI
-306 VNPIAKI
+306 IAPKQI
-313 KDKEVNVCS
+313 SVCS
-322 GNYFKLE
+322 GSSMSVN
-329 INDIIPPGTKFTWS
+329 INDIIPANTRYTWTTPVISTGSGTVSGAIAQSTQVS
-343 LPTIPSGITGQ
+343 LISQALTNNPVSRAVPVTLNYTITPFAITG
-354 GAQTL
+354 AYSCVSPT
-359 AANFNQ
+359 F
-365 TLTNSKLVPITLAYT
+365 PIT
-380 VTAYTTTS
+380 VTLNPVSTTTQLTTTTCS
-388 GQQCGSPS
+388 NQPFN
-396 ISSFPVNVTVNPIA
+396 IPLTTFPV
-410 TIAQQTVTRCSKD
+410 
-423 PFTISP
+423 
-429 SPIPAGTNFTWSSLP
+429 GTNFTWSLAP
-444 TITGLTTNAIS
+444 TIVPTTSAING
-455 GASIQ
+455 GANQ
-460 ASPINVISQTLI
+460 TSPISVISQTLI
-472 NNTNEVATATYE
+472 NNTNSAATATYVV
-484 ITPITGTCAGAKFKA
+484 TPITDKCKGTTFNA
-499 IITVNPS
+499 IVTVNPL
-506 PTIINKNQEETICS
+506 PNIVNLNQTATVCS
-520 GATLN
+520 GSTLN
-525 KIQTGIPANTTYSWS
+525 INQSGVPTNTTYTWS
-540 EPTVSPSNTI
+540 IPTISPSNTT
-550 SGFTAKNK
+550 SGESGRNGQTT
-558 AAFSQ
+558 FSQ
-563 SLTNLTNSPVTANYT
+563 TLTNLTVNPVTANYT
-578 ITPNTGSC
+578 ITPNAGSC
-586 AGDPFNI
+586 SGAPFNI
-593 LVTVKPIAKYSA
+593 LVTVKPIAKYST

-639 AKLSGGSSQSI
+639 AKLSSGSSQSL
-650 PATNIKE
+650 PANIINQ

-665 ATALYTITPNT
+665 ATAIYTITPNT

-752 NITLSNAIA
+752 NVTLSNAIA

-876 ITVTPKAALP
+876 ITVTPRAALP

-897 FITVPNNSP
+897 FISVPNNSP

-944 NISVGLA
+944 NISIGLA

-982 SLNPTSVCSNASFIY
+982 SLNPASVCSNASFIY
-997 TPTSSLTGTSFLW
+997 TPTSSITGTSFLW

-1076 NPASICSG
+1076 SPASICSG
-1084 ATLNYS
+1084 ATFNYS
-1090 ATSSSINVLFDW
+1090 ATSNTINVLFDW

-1113 LSKGAGNISEI
+1113 LSIGCGNISEI

-1154 TVNPVLVS
+1154 AVNPVLVS

-1174 ANVTSITLPQ
+1174 TNITSVTLPQ
-1184 NTLYTWSSVSNT
+1184 NTLYTWSSLSNT

-1220 TNQVGYA
+1220 TNQVGY
-1227 SYSVTPSLPSQISN
+1227 STYSVTPSLPSQISN

-1278 PTSNILGTVI
+1278 PTSNIIGTVF

-1303 AGVGFIKETLIDS
+1303 AGIGFIKETLIDS

-1329 TSNGCSDTNYMVK
+1329 TANGCSDTSYIVK
-1342 VIVNPAPLLGD
+1342 LLVNPAPILGD

-1388 SLTGYKPATTPQTIV
+1388 SLTGFKAATTPQTIV
-1403 IDSLYNNTLNNATAI
+1403 MDSLYNNTLNNAKAI

-1424 NSSCSISSFNLIV
+1424 NNSCNISPFNLTV
-1437 NTTPTPNIS
+1437 NTTPTPNIT
-1446 DQEISICSGSDFV
+1446 DQEISICSGTDFV
-1459 FVPNKIPDNTVFEW
+1459 FVPNKIPDNSVYEW
-1473 DNPVSQPYGVINGYI
+1473 GNPVSQPYGVVNGNT
-1488 SDSLLHKNIKQRLF
+1488 SDNQLYKNIKQRLF

-1512 YKIKPSNIGC
+1512 YKIKPSNDGC
-1522 SGNEFKL
+1522 IGNEFKL

-1551 ADTLYLTLL
+1551 ADTIYLTLL

-1566 VSYIDPITGIANTI
+1566 VSYIDPATGIANTI

-1652 NNATASLYKWYF
+1652 NNATASLYKWYI

-1695 INKTKNT
+1695 INKTINT
-1702 VTMSQ
+1702 VTMRQ

-1742 WTWHFSK
+1742 WTWYFSK
-1749 SDSSIGYNSKYIFK
+1749 SDSSIGYNSKYVFK

-1789 LIRHPVAGIKL
+1789 LIRYPVAGIKL

-1867 AVNVF
+1867 SVNVF

-1884 FSPNSD
+1884 FSPNND

-1904 NFHFIKIYNKF
+1904 KFHFIRIYNKF

-1932 ANGHLQPI
+1932 TNGRVQPI

>member
-26 TICSGDVTNLTSVDF
+26 SICSGATINLTSDDF

-47 TYTWNFLIATGNI
+47 TYTWNYSV
-60 TGASSSNTASKN
+60 GAGTVSGFSSTSTSVKI
-72 FNQTLYATG
+72 FNQTLYVTG
-81 NIVGVVVFNVTPSY
+81 NVVGVVVYYITPSY
-95 GNPFTITVRVN
+95 GNPFTVTVNIN
-106 PTNMIV
+106 PTSMVI
-112 DVSALAPSI
+112 DASTIAPTI
-121 CSNGSFYAEVGGGV
+121 CSGSNFYAGISGV
-135 PANTKYTWNSPTV
+135 PTNTKYTWTTPVMST
-148 IGAVVGGSAQSS
+148 GVVNGTGQNTPQSYIV
-160 PQPYIYQTLSYTGV
+160 QPLVYTG
-174 AGSSG
+174 AANTSG
-179 IATYTVTPSL
+179 TATYTVTPSVG
-189 DGCLSTPFT
+189 GCINPSFS
-198 FPVTVSLTGGTV
+198 FNVTINLTGGTA
-210 PTITNNA
+210 PIINNKG
-217 SIIASPKCS
+217 SIAPKCS
-226 GSAFSFTPSFSTT
+226 GATTIFTATATPSA
-239 TGVTYAWKRPSQYG
+239 GVTFQSWVRPNQYG
-253 ISTAANQQSV
+253 IKENSSTGNSSAIN
-263 PNISEALNDTL
+263 ETLNDTL
-274 ITKVDVY
+274 NTPISVSYIYNLTYSSGGRCMTTEVVNITI
-281 YFYTLSYGNNPGG
+281 NP
-294 GKCNTTQVVPVT
+294 VAI
-306 VNPIAKI
+306 IAPKQI
-313 KDKEVNVCS
+313 SVCS
-322 GNYFKLE
+322 GSSMSVN
-329 INDIIPPGTKFTWS
+329 INDIIPANTRYTWATPVISTGSGTVSGAIAQSTQVS
-343 LPTIPSGITGQ
+343 LISQALTNNPVSRAVPVTLNYTITPFAITG
-354 GAQTL
+354 AYSCVSPT
-359 AANFNQ
+359 F
-365 TLTNSKLVPITLAYT
+365 PIT
-380 VTAYTTTS
+380 VTLNPVSTTTQLTTTTCS
-388 GQQCGSPS
+388 NQPFN
-396 ISSFPVNVTVNPIA
+396 IPLTTFPV
-410 TIAQQTVTRCSKD
+410 
-423 PFTISP
+423 
-429 SPIPAGTNFTWSSLP
+429 GTNFTWSLAP
-444 TITGLTTNAIS
+444 TIAPTTSAING
-455 GASIQ
+455 GANQ
-460 ASPINVISQTLI
+460 TSPISVISQTLI
-472 NNTNEVATATYE
+472 NNTNSAATATYVV
-484 ITPITGTCAGAKFKA
+484 TPITDKCKGTTFNA
-499 IITVNPS
+499 IVTVNPL
-506 PTIINKNQEETICS
+506 PNIVNLNQTATVCS
-520 GATLN
+520 GSTLN
-525 KIQTGIPANTTYSWS
+525 INQSGVPTNTTYTWS
-540 EPTVSPSNTI
+540 IPTISPSNTT
-550 SGFTAKNK
+550 SGETGRNGQTT
-558 AAFSQ
+558 FSQ
-563 SLTNLTNSPVTANYT
+563 TLTNLTVNPVTANYT
-578 ITPNTGSC
+578 ITPNAGSC
-586 AGDPFNI
+586 SGAPFNI

-639 AKLSGGSSQSI
+639 AKLSSGSSQSL
-650 PATNIKE
+650 PANIINQ

-665 ATALYTITPNT
+665 ATAIYTITPNT

-752 NITLSNAIA
+752 NVTLSNAIA

-876 ITVTPKAALP
+876 ITVTPRAALP

-897 FITVPNNSP
+897 FISVPNNSP

-944 NISVGLA
+944 NISIGLA

-982 SLNPTSVCSNASFIY
+982 SLNPASVCSNASFIY
-997 TPTSSLTGTSFLW
+997 TPTSSITGTSFLW

-1076 NPASICSG
+1076 SPASICSG
-1084 ATLNYS
+1084 ATFNYS
-1090 ATSSSINVLFDW
+1090 ATSNTINVLFDW

-1113 LSKGAGNISEI
+1113 LSIGSGNISEI

-1174 ANVTSITLPQ
+1174 TNITSVTLPQ
-1184 NTLYTWSSVSNT
+1184 NTLYTWSSLSNT

-1220 TNQVGYA
+1220 TNQVGY
-1227 SYSVTPSLPSQISN
+1227 STYSVTPSLPSQISN

-1278 PTSNILGTVI
+1278 PTSNIIGTVF

-1303 AGVGFIKETLIDS
+1303 AGIGFIKETLIDS

-1329 TSNGCSDTNYMVK
+1329 TANGCSDTSYIVK
-1342 VIVNPAPLLGD
+1342 LLVNPAPILGD

-1388 SLTGYKPATTPQTIV
+1388 SLTGFKAATTPQTIV
-1403 IDSLYNNTLNNATAI
+1403 MDSLYNNTLNNAKAI

-1424 NSSCSISSFNLIV
+1424 NNSCNISPFNLTV
-1437 NTTPTPNIS
+1437 NTTPTPNIT
-1446 DQEISICSGSDFV
+1446 DQEISICSGTDFV
-1459 FVPNKIPDNTVFEW
+1459 FVPNKIPDNSVYEW
-1473 DNPVSQPYGVINGYI
+1473 GNPVSQPYGVVNGYT
-1488 SDSLLHKNIKQRLF
+1488 SDNQLYKNIKQRLF

-1512 YKIKPSNIGC
+1512 YKIKPSNDGC

-1551 ADTLYLTLL
+1551 ADTIYLTLL

-1566 VSYIDPITGIANTI
+1566 VSYIDPATGIANTI

-1652 NNATASLYKWYF
+1652 NNATASLYKWYI

-1695 INKTKNT
+1695 INKTINT
-1702 VTMSQ
+1702 VTMRQ

-1742 WTWHFSK
+1742 WTWYFSK
-1749 SDSSIGYNSKYIFK
+1749 SDSSIGYNSKYVFK

-1789 LIRHPVAGIKL
+1789 LIRYPVAGIKL

-1867 AVNVF
+1867 SVNVF
-1872 ANNLVDIFVPKS
+1872 ANNLFDIFVPKS
-1884 FSPNSD
+1884 FSPNND

-1904 NFHFIKIYNKF
+1904 KFHFIRIYNKF

-1932 ANGHLQPI
+1932 TNGRLQPI

>member
-26 TICSGDVTNLTSVDF
+26 SICSGATINLTSDDF

-47 TYTWNFLIATGNI
+47 TYTWNYSV
-60 TGASSSNTASKN
+60 GAGTVSGFSSTSTSVKI
-72 FNQTLYATG
+72 FNQTLYVTG
-81 NIVGVVVFNVTPSY
+81 NVVGVVVYYITPSY
-95 GNPFTITVRVN
+95 GNPFTVTVNIN
-106 PTNMIV
+106 PTNMVI
-112 DVSALAPSI
+112 DASTIAPTI
-121 CSNGSFYAEVGGGV
+121 CSGSNFYAGISGV
-135 PANTKYTWNSPTV
+135 PTNTKYTWTTPVMST
-148 IGAVVGGSAQSS
+148 GVVNGTGQNTPQSYIV
-160 PQPYIYQTLSYTGV
+160 QPLVYTG
-174 AGSSG
+174 AANTSG
-179 IATYTVTPSL
+179 TATYTVTPSVG
-189 DGCLSTPFT
+189 GCINPSFS
-198 FPVTVSLTGGTV
+198 FNVTINLTGGTA
-210 PTITNNA
+210 PIINNKG
-217 SIIASPKCS
+217 SIAPKCS
-226 GSAFSFTPSFSTT
+226 GATTIFTATATPSA
-239 TGVTYAWKRPSQYG
+239 GVTFQSWVRPNQYG
-253 ISTAANQQSV
+253 IKENSSTGNSSAIN
-263 PNISEALNDTL
+263 ETLNDTL
-274 ITKVDVY
+274 NTPISVSYIYNLTYSSGGRCMTTEVVNITI
-281 YFYTLSYGNNPGG
+281 NP
-294 GKCNTTQVVPVT
+294 VAI
-306 VNPIAKI
+306 IAPKQI
-313 KDKEVNVCS
+313 SVCS
-322 GNYFKLE
+322 GSSMSVN
-329 INDIIPPGTKFTWS
+329 INDIIPANTRYTWATPVISTGSGTVSGAIAQSTQVS
-343 LPTIPSGITGQ
+343 LISQALTNNPVSRAVPVTLNYTITPFAITG
-354 GAQTL
+354 AYSCVSPT
-359 AANFNQ
+359 F
-365 TLTNSKLVPITLAYT
+365 PIT
-380 VTAYTTTS
+380 VTLNPVSTTTQLTTTTCS
-388 GQQCGSPS
+388 NQPFN
-396 ISSFPVNVTVNPIA
+396 IPLTTFPV
-410 TIAQQTVTRCSKD
+410 
-423 PFTISP
+423 
-429 SPIPAGTNFTWSSLP
+429 GTNFTWSLAP
-444 TITGLTTNAIS
+444 TIAPTTSAING
-455 GASIQ
+455 GANQ
-460 ASPINVISQTLI
+460 TSPISVISQTLI
-472 NNTNEVATATYE
+472 NNTNSAATATYVV
-484 ITPITGTCAGAKFKA
+484 TPITDKCKGTTFNA
-499 IITVNPS
+499 IVTVNPL
-506 PTIINKNQEETICS
+506 PNIVNLNQTATVCS
-520 GATLN
+520 GSTLN
-525 KIQTGIPANTTYSWS
+525 INQSGVPTNTTYTWS
-540 EPTVSPSNTI
+540 IPTISPSNTT
-550 SGFTAKNK
+550 SGETGRNGQTT
-558 AAFSQ
+558 FSQ
-563 SLTNLTNSPVTANYT
+563 TLTNLTVNPVTANYT
-578 ITPNTGSC
+578 ITPNAGSC
-586 AGDPFNI
+586 SGAPFNI

-639 AKLSGGSSQSI
+639 AKLSSGSSQSL
-650 PATNIKE
+650 PANIINQ

-665 ATALYTITPNT
+665 ATAIYTITPNT

-752 NITLSNAIA
+752 NVTLSNAIA

-876 ITVTPKAALP
+876 ITVTPRAALP

-897 FITVPNNSP
+897 FISVPNNSP

-944 NISVGLA
+944 NISIGLA

-982 SLNPTSVCSNASFIY
+982 SLNPASVCSNASFIY
-997 TPTSSLTGTSFLW
+997 TPTSSITGTSFLW

-1076 NPASICSG
+1076 SPASICSG
-1084 ATLNYS
+1084 ATFNYS
-1090 ATSSSINVLFDW
+1090 ATSNTINVLFDW

-1113 LSKGAGNISEI
+1113 LSIGSGNISEI

-1174 ANVTSITLPQ
+1174 TNITSVTLPQ
-1184 NTLYTWSSVSNT
+1184 NTLYTWSSLSNT

-1220 TNQVGYA
+1220 TNQVGY
-1227 SYSVTPSLPSQISN
+1227 STYSVTPSLPSQISN

-1278 PTSNILGTVI
+1278 PTSNILGTVF

-1303 AGVGFIKETLIDS
+1303 AGIGFIKETLIDS

-1329 TSNGCSDTNYMVK
+1329 TANGCSDTSYIVK
-1342 VIVNPAPLLGD
+1342 LLVNPAPILGD

-1388 SLTGYKPATTPQTIV
+1388 SLTGFKAATTPQTIV
-1403 IDSLYNNTLNNATAI
+1403 MDSLYNNTLNNAKAI

-1424 NSSCSISSFNLIV
+1424 NNSCNISPFNLTV
-1437 NTTPTPNIS
+1437 NTTPTPNIT
-1446 DQEISICSGSDFV
+1446 DQEISICSGTDFV
-1459 FVPNKIPDNTVFEW
+1459 FVPNKIPDNSVYEW
-1473 DNPVSQPYGVINGYI
+1473 GNPVSQPYGVVNGYT
-1488 SDSLLHKNIKQRLF
+1488 SDNQLYKNIKQRLF

-1512 YKIKPSNIGC
+1512 YKIKPSNDGC
-1522 SGNEFKL
+1522 IGNEFKL

-1551 ADTLYLTLL
+1551 ADTIYLTLL

-1566 VSYIDPITGIANTI
+1566 VSYIDPATGIANTI

-1652 NNATASLYKWYF
+1652 NNATASLYKWYI

-1695 INKTKNT
+1695 INKTINT
-1702 VTMSQ
+1702 VTMRQ

-1742 WTWHFSK
+1742 WTWYFSK
-1749 SDSSIGYNSKYIFK
+1749 SDSSIGYNSKYVFK

-1789 LIRHPVAGIKL
+1789 LIRYPVAGIKL

-1867 AVNVF
+1867 SVNVF

-1884 FSPNSD
+1884 FSPNND

-1904 NFHFIKIYNKF
+1904 KFHFIRIYNKF

-1932 ANGHLQPI
+1932 TNGRLQPI

>member
-26 TICSGDVTNLTSVDF
+26 SICSGATINLTSDDF

-47 TYTWNFLIATGNI
+47 TYTWNYSV
-60 TGASSSNTASKN
+60 GAGTVSGFSSTSTSVKI
-72 FNQTLYATG
+72 FNQTLYVTG
-81 NIVGVVVFNVTPSY
+81 NVVGVVVYYITPSY
-95 GNPFTITVRVN
+95 GNPFTVTVNIN
-106 PTNMIV
+106 PTSMVI
-112 DVSALAPSI
+112 DASTIAPTI
-121 CSNGSFYAEVGGGV
+121 CSGSNFYAGISGV
-135 PANTKYTWNSPTV
+135 PTNTKYTWTTPVMST
-148 IGAVVGGSAQSS
+148 GVVNGTGQNTPQSYIV
-160 PQPYIYQTLSYTGV
+160 QPLVYTG
-174 AGSSG
+174 AANTSG
-179 IATYTVTPSL
+179 TATYTVTPSVG
-189 DGCLSTPFT
+189 GCINPSFS
-198 FPVTVSLTGGTV
+198 FNVTINLTGGTA
-210 PTITNNA
+210 PIINNKG
-217 SIIASPKCS
+217 SIAPKCS
-226 GSAFSFTPSFSTT
+226 GATTIFTATATPSA
-239 TGVTYAWKRPSQYG
+239 GVTFQSWVRPNQYG
-253 ISTAANQQSV
+253 IKENSSTGNSSAIN
-263 PNISEALNDTL
+263 ETLNDTL
-274 ITKVDVY
+274 NTPISVSYIYNLTYSSGGRCMTTEVVNITI
-281 YFYTLSYGNNPGG
+281 NP
-294 GKCNTTQVVPVT
+294 VAI
-306 VNPIAKI
+306 IAPKQI
-313 KDKEVNVCS
+313 SVCS
-322 GNYFKLE
+322 GSSMSVN
-329 INDIIPPGTKFTWS
+329 INDIIPANTRYTWTTPVISTGSGTVSGAIAQSTQVS
-343 LPTIPSGITGQ
+343 LISQALTNNPVSRAVPVTLNYTITPFAITG
-354 GAQTL
+354 AYSCVSPT
-359 AANFNQ
+359 F
-365 TLTNSKLVPITLAYT
+365 PIT
-380 VTAYTTTS
+380 VTLNPVSTTTQLTTTTCS
-388 GQQCGSPS
+388 NQPFN
-396 ISSFPVNVTVNPIA
+396 IPLTTFPV
-410 TIAQQTVTRCSKD
+410 
-423 PFTISP
+423 
-429 SPIPAGTNFTWSSLP
+429 GTNFTWSLAP
-444 TITGLTTNAIS
+444 TIAPTTSAING
-455 GASIQ
+455 GANQ
-460 ASPINVISQTLI
+460 TSPISVISQTLI
-472 NNTNEVATATYE
+472 NNTNSAATATYVV
-484 ITPITGTCAGAKFKA
+484 TPITDKCKGTTFNA
-499 IITVNPS
+499 IVTVNPL
-506 PTIINKNQEETICS
+506 PNIVNLNQTATVCS
-520 GATLN
+520 GSTLN
-525 KIQTGIPANTTYSWS
+525 INQSGVPTNTTYTWS
-540 EPTVSPSNTI
+540 IPTISPSNTT
-550 SGFTAKNK
+550 SGESGRNGQTT
-558 AAFSQ
+558 FSQ
-563 SLTNLTNSPVTANYT
+563 TLTNLTVNPVTANYT
-578 ITPNTGSC
+578 ITPNAGSC
-586 AGDPFNI
+586 SGAPFNI

-639 AKLSGGSSQSI
+639 AKLSSGSSQSL
-650 PATNIKE
+650 PANIINQ

-665 ATALYTITPNT
+665 ATAIYTITPNT

-752 NITLSNAIA
+752 NVTLSNAIA

-876 ITVTPKAALP
+876 ITVTPRAALP

-897 FITVPNNSP
+897 FISVPNNSP

-944 NISVGLA
+944 NISIGLA

-982 SLNPTSVCSNASFIY
+982 SLNPASVCSNASFIY
-997 TPTSSLTGTSFLW
+997 TPTSSITGTSFLW

-1076 NPASICSG
+1076 SPASICSG
-1084 ATLNYS
+1084 ATFNYS
-1090 ATSSSINVLFDW
+1090 ATSNTINVLFDW

-1113 LSKGAGNISEI
+1113 LSIGSGNISEI

-1174 ANVTSITLPQ
+1174 TNITSVTLPQ
-1184 NTLYTWSSVSNT
+1184 NTLYTWSSLSNT

-1220 TNQVGYA
+1220 TNQVGY
-1227 SYSVTPSLPSQISN
+1227 STYSVTPSLPSQISN

-1278 PTSNILGTVI
+1278 PTSNILGTVF

-1303 AGVGFIKETLIDS
+1303 AGIGFIKETLIDS

-1329 TSNGCSDTNYMVK
+1329 TANGCSDTSYIVK
-1342 VIVNPAPLLGD
+1342 LLVNPAPILGD

-1388 SLTGYKPATTPQTIV
+1388 SLTGFKAATTPQTIV
-1403 IDSLYNNTLNNATAI
+1403 MDSLYNNTLNNAKAI

-1424 NSSCSISSFNLIV
+1424 NNSCNISPFNLTV
-1437 NTTPTPNIS
+1437 NTTPTPNIT
-1446 DQEISICSGSDFV
+1446 DQEISICSGTDFV
-1459 FVPNKIPDNTVFEW
+1459 FVPNKIPDNSVYEW
-1473 DNPVSQPYGVINGYI
+1473 GNPVSQPYGVVNGYT
-1488 SDSLLHKNIKQRLF
+1488 SDNQLYKNIKQRLF

-1512 YKIKPSNIGC
+1512 YKIKPSNDGC
-1522 SGNEFKL
+1522 IGNEFKL

-1551 ADTLYLTLL
+1551 ADTIYLTLL

-1566 VSYIDPITGIANTI
+1566 VSYIDPATGIANTI

-1652 NNATASLYKWYF
+1652 NNATASLYKWYI

-1695 INKTKNT
+1695 INKTINT
-1702 VTMSQ
+1702 VTMRQ

-1742 WTWHFSK
+1742 WTWYFSK
-1749 SDSSIGYNSKYIFK
+1749 SDSSIGYNSKYVFK

-1789 LIRHPVAGIKL
+1789 LIRYPVAGIKL

-1822 YQYKWEPFWGIDS
+1822 YQYKWEPFWGLDS

-1867 AVNVF
+1867 SVNVF

-1884 FSPNSD
+1884 FSPNND

-1904 NFHFIKIYNKF
+1904 KFHFIRIYNKF

-1932 ANGHLQPI
+1932 TNGRLQPI

>member
-26 TICSGDVTNLTSVDF
+26 SICSGATINLTSDDF

-47 TYTWNFLIATGNI
+47 TYTWNYSV
-60 TGASSSNTASKN
+60 GAGTVSGFSSTSTSVKI
-72 FNQTLYATG
+72 FNQTLYVTG
-81 NIVGVVVFNVTPSY
+81 NVVGVVVYYITPSY
-95 GNPFTITVRVN
+95 GNPFTVTVNIN
-106 PTNMIV
+106 PTNMVI
-112 DVSALAPSI
+112 DASTIAPTI
-121 CSNGSFYAEVGGGV
+121 CSGSNFYAGISGV
-135 PANTKYTWNSPTV
+135 PTNTKYTWTTPVMST
-148 IGAVVGGSAQSS
+148 GVVNGTGQNTPQSYIV
-160 PQPYIYQTLSYTGV
+160 QPLVYTG
-174 AGSSG
+174 APNTSG
-179 IATYTVTPSL
+179 TATYTVTPSVG
-189 DGCLSTPFT
+189 GCINPSFS
-198 FPVTVSLTGGTV
+198 FNVTINLTGGTA
-210 PTITNNA
+210 PIINNKG
-217 SIIASPKCS
+217 SIAPKCS
-226 GSAFSFTPSFSTT
+226 GATTIFTATATPSA
-239 TGVTYAWKRPSQYG
+239 GVTFQSWVRPNQYG
-253 ISTAANQQSV
+253 IKENSSTGNSSAIN
-263 PNISEALNDTL
+263 ETLNDTL
-274 ITKVDVY
+274 NTPISVSYIYNLTYSSGGRCMTTEVVNITI
-281 YFYTLSYGNNPGG
+281 NP
-294 GKCNTTQVVPVT
+294 VAI
-306 VNPIAKI
+306 IAPKQI
-313 KDKEVNVCS
+313 SVCS
-322 GNYFKLE
+322 GSSMSVN
-329 INDIIPPGTKFTWS
+329 INDIIPANTRYTWATPVISTGSGTVSGAIAQSTQVS
-343 LPTIPSGITGQ
+343 LISQALTNNPVSRAVPVTLNYTITPFAITG
-354 GAQTL
+354 AYSCVSPT
-359 AANFNQ
+359 F
-365 TLTNSKLVPITLAYT
+365 PIT
-380 VTAYTTTS
+380 VTLNPVSTTTQLTTTTCS
-388 GQQCGSPS
+388 NQPFN
-396 ISSFPVNVTVNPIA
+396 IPLTTFPV
-410 TIAQQTVTRCSKD
+410 
-423 PFTISP
+423 
-429 SPIPAGTNFTWSSLP
+429 GTNFTWSLAP
-444 TITGLTTNAIS
+444 TIAPTTSAING
-455 GASIQ
+455 GANQ
-460 ASPINVISQTLI
+460 TSPISVISQTLI
-472 NNTNEVATATYE
+472 NNTNSAATATYVV
-484 ITPITGTCAGAKFKA
+484 TPITDKCKGTTFNA
-499 IITVNPS
+499 IVTVNPL
-506 PTIINKNQEETICS
+506 PNIVNLNQTATVCS
-520 GATLN
+520 GSTLN
-525 KIQTGIPANTTYSWS
+525 INQSGVPTNTTYTWS
-540 EPTVSPSNTI
+540 IPTISPSNTT
-550 SGFTAKNK
+550 SGETGRNGQTT
-558 AAFSQ
+558 FSQ
-563 SLTNLTNSPVTANYT
+563 TLTNLTVNPVTANYT
-578 ITPNTGSC
+578 ITPNAGSC
-586 AGDPFNI
+586 SGAPFNI

-639 AKLSGGSSQSI
+639 AKLSSGSSQSL
-650 PATNIKE
+650 PANIINQ

-665 ATALYTITPNT
+665 ATAIYTITPNT

-752 NITLSNAIA
+752 NVTLSNAIA

-876 ITVTPKAALP
+876 ITVTPRAALP

-897 FITVPNNSP
+897 FISVPNNSP

-944 NISVGLA
+944 NISIGLA

-982 SLNPTSVCSNASFIY
+982 SLNPASVCSNASFIY
-997 TPTSSLTGTSFLW
+997 TPTSSITGTSFLW

-1076 NPASICSG
+1076 SPASICSG
-1084 ATLNYS
+1084 ATFNYS
-1090 ATSSSINVLFDW
+1090 ATSNTINVLFDW

-1113 LSKGAGNISEI
+1113 LSIGSGNISEI

-1174 ANVTSITLPQ
+1174 TNITSVTLPQ
-1184 NTLYTWSSVSNT
+1184 NTLYTWSSLSNT

-1220 TNQVGYA
+1220 TNQVGY
-1227 SYSVTPSLPSQISN
+1227 STYSVTPSLPSQISN

-1278 PTSNILGTVI
+1278 PTSNILGTVF

-1303 AGVGFIKETLIDS
+1303 AGIGFIKETLIDS

-1329 TSNGCSDTNYMVK
+1329 TANGCSDTSYIVK
-1342 VIVNPAPLLGD
+1342 LLVNPAPILGD

-1388 SLTGYKPATTPQTIV
+1388 SLTGFKAATTPQTIV
-1403 IDSLYNNTLNNATAI
+1403 MDSLYNNTLNNAKAI

-1424 NSSCSISSFNLIV
+1424 NNSCNISPFNLTV
-1437 NTTPTPNIS
+1437 NTTPTPNIT
-1446 DQEISICSGSDFV
+1446 DQEISICSGADFV
-1459 FVPNKIPDNTVFEW
+1459 FVPNKIPDNSVYEW
-1473 DNPVSQPYGVINGYI
+1473 GNPVSQPYGVVNGYT
-1488 SDSLLHKNIKQRLF
+1488 SDNQLYKNIKQRLF

-1512 YKIKPSNIGC
+1512 YKIKPSNDGC
-1522 SGNEFKL
+1522 IGNEFKL

-1551 ADTLYLTLL
+1551 ADTIYLTLL

-1566 VSYIDPITGIANTI
+1566 VSYIDPATGIANTI

-1652 NNATASLYKWYF
+1652 NNATASLYKWYI

-1695 INKTKNT
+1695 INKTINT
-1702 VTMSQ
+1702 VTMRQ

-1742 WTWHFSK
+1742 WTWYFSK
-1749 SDSSIGYNSKYIFK
+1749 SDSSIGYNSKYVFK

-1789 LIRHPVAGIKL
+1789 LIRYPVAGIKL

-1867 AVNVF
+1867 SVNVF

-1884 FSPNSD
+1884 FSPNND

-1904 NFHFIKIYNKF
+1904 KFHFIRIYNKF

-1932 ANGHLQPI
+1932 TNGRLQPI

>member
-1 MKYLYIFLILLLNNT
+1 MKYLFIFLILLLNNT

-26 TICSGDVTNLTSVDF
+26 SICSGATINLTSDDF

-47 TYTWNFLIATGNI
+47 TYTWNYSV
-60 TGASSSNTASKN
+60 GAGTVSGFSSTSTSVKI
-72 FNQTLYATG
+72 FNQTLYVTG
-81 NIVGVVVFNVTPSY
+81 NVVGVVVYYITPSY
-95 GNPFTITVRVN
+95 GNPFTVTVNIN
-106 PTNMIV
+106 PTSMVI
-112 DVSALAPSI
+112 DASTIAPTI
-121 CSNGSFYAEVGGGV
+121 CSGSNFYAGISGV
-135 PANTKYTWNSPTV
+135 PTNTKYTWTTPVMST
-148 IGAVVGGSAQSS
+148 GVVNGTGQNTPQSYIV
-160 PQPYIYQTLSYTGV
+160 QPLVYTG
-174 AGSSG
+174 AANTSG
-179 IATYTVTPSL
+179 TATYTVTPSVG
-189 DGCLSTPFT
+189 GCINPSFS
-198 FPVTVSLTGGTV
+198 FNVTINLTGGTA
-210 PTITNNA
+210 PIINNKG
-217 SIIASPKCS
+217 SIAPKCS
-226 GSAFSFTPSFSTT
+226 GATTIFTATATPSA
-239 TGVTYAWKRPSQYG
+239 GVTFQSWVRPNQYG
-253 ISTAANQQSV
+253 IKENSSTGNSSAIN
-263 PNISEALNDTL
+263 ETLNDTL
-274 ITKVDVY
+274 NTPISVSYIYNLTYSSGGRCMTTEVVNITI
-281 YFYTLSYGNNPGG
+281 NP
-294 GKCNTTQVVPVT
+294 VAI
-306 VNPIAKI
+306 IAPKQI
-313 KDKEVNVCS
+313 SVCS
-322 GNYFKLE
+322 GSSMSVN
-329 INDIIPPGTKFTWS
+329 INDIIPANTRYTWTTPVISTGSGTVSGAIAQSTQVS
-343 LPTIPSGITGQ
+343 LISQALTNNPVSRAVPVTLNYTITPFAITG
-354 GAQTL
+354 AYSCVSPT
-359 AANFNQ
+359 F
-365 TLTNSKLVPITLAYT
+365 PIT
-380 VTAYTTTS
+380 VTLNPVSTTTQLTTTTCS
-388 GQQCGSPS
+388 NQPFN
-396 ISSFPVNVTVNPIA
+396 IPLTTFPV
-410 TIAQQTVTRCSKD
+410 
-423 PFTISP
+423 
-429 SPIPAGTNFTWSSLP
+429 GTNFTWSLAP
-444 TITGLTTNAIS
+444 TIAPTTSAING
-455 GASIQ
+455 GANQ
-460 ASPINVISQTLI
+460 TSPISVISQTLI
-472 NNTNEVATATYE
+472 NNTNSAATATYVV
-484 ITPITGTCAGAKFKA
+484 TPITDKCKGTTFNA
-499 IITVNPS
+499 IVTVNPL
-506 PTIINKNQEETICS
+506 PNIVNLNQTATVCS
-520 GATLN
+520 GSTLN
-525 KIQTGIPANTTYSWS
+525 INQSGVPTNTTYTWS
-540 EPTVSPSNTI
+540 IPTISPSNTT
-550 SGFTAKNK
+550 SGETGRNGQTT
-558 AAFSQ
+558 FSQ
-563 SLTNLTNSPVTANYT
+563 TLTNLTVNPVTANYT
-578 ITPNTGSC
+578 ITPNAGSC
-586 AGDPFNI
+586 SGAPFNI

-639 AKLSGGSSQSI
+639 AKLSSGSSQSL
-650 PATNIKE
+650 PANIINQ

-665 ATALYTITPNT
+665 ATAIYTITPNT

-752 NITLSNAIA
+752 NVTLSNAIA

-876 ITVTPKAALP
+876 ITVTPRAALP

-897 FITVPNNSP
+897 FISVPNNSP

-944 NISVGLA
+944 NISIGLA

-982 SLNPTSVCSNASFIY
+982 SLNPASVCSNASFIY
-997 TPTSSLTGTSFLW
+997 TPTSSITGTSFLW

-1076 NPASICSG
+1076 SPASICSG
-1084 ATLNYS
+1084 ATFNYS
-1090 ATSSSINVLFDW
+1090 ATSNTINVLFDW

-1113 LSKGAGNISEI
+1113 LSIGSGNISEI

-1174 ANVTSITLPQ
+1174 TNITSVTLPQ
-1184 NTLYTWSSVSNT
+1184 NTLYTWSSLSNT

-1220 TNQVGYA
+1220 TNQVGY
-1227 SYSVTPSLPSQISN
+1227 STYSVTPSLPSQISN

-1278 PTSNILGTVI
+1278 PTSNIIGTVF

-1303 AGVGFIKETLIDS
+1303 AGIGFIKETLIDS

-1329 TSNGCSDTNYMVK
+1329 TANGCSDTSYIVK
-1342 VIVNPAPLLGD
+1342 LLVNPAPILGD

-1388 SLTGYKPATTPQTIV
+1388 SLTGFKAATTPQTIV
-1403 IDSLYNNTLNNATAI
+1403 MDSLYNNTLNNAKAI

-1424 NSSCSISSFNLIV
+1424 NNSCNISPFNLTV
-1437 NTTPTPNIS
+1437 NTTPTPNIT
-1446 DQEISICSGSDFV
+1446 DQEISICSGTDFV
-1459 FVPNKIPDNTVFEW
+1459 FVPNKIPDNSVYEW
-1473 DNPVSQPYGVINGYI
+1473 GNPVSQPYGVVNGYT
-1488 SDSLLHKNIKQRLF
+1488 SDNQLYKNIKQRLF

-1512 YKIKPSNIGC
+1512 YKIKPSNDGC
-1522 SGNEFKL
+1522 IGNEFKL

-1551 ADTLYLTLL
+1551 ADTIYLTLL

-1566 VSYIDPITGIANTI
+1566 VSYIDPATGIANTI

-1652 NNATASLYKWYF
+1652 NNATASLYKWYI

-1695 INKTKNT
+1695 INKTINT
-1702 VTMSQ
+1702 VTMRQ

-1742 WTWHFSK
+1742 WTWYFSK
-1749 SDSSIGYNSKYIFK
+1749 SDSSIGYNSKYVFK

-1789 LIRHPVAGIKL
+1789 LIRYPVAGIKL

-1822 YQYKWEPFWGIDS
+1822 YQYKWEPFWGLDS

-1867 AVNVF
+1867 SVNVF

-1884 FSPNSD
+1884 FSPNND

-1904 NFHFIKIYNKF
+1904 KFHFIRIYNKF

-1932 ANGHLQPI
+1932 TNGRLQPI

>member
-26 TICSGDVTNLTSVDF
+26 SICSGATINLTSDDF

-47 TYTWNFLIATGNI
+47 TYTWNYSV
-60 TGASSSNTASKN
+60 GAGTVSGFSSTSTSVKI
-72 FNQTLYATG
+72 FNQTLYVTG
-81 NIVGVVVFNVTPSY
+81 NVVGVVVYYITPSY
-95 GNPFTITVRVN
+95 GNPFTVTVNIN
-106 PTNMIV
+106 PTNMVI
-112 DVSALAPSI
+112 DASTIAPTI
-121 CSNGSFYAEVGGGV
+121 CSGSNFYAGISGV
-135 PANTKYTWNSPTV
+135 PTNTKYTWTTPVMST
-148 IGAVVGGSAQSS
+148 GVVNGTGQNTPQSYIV
-160 PQPYIYQTLSYTGV
+160 QPLVYTG
-174 AGSSG
+174 AANTSG
-179 IATYTVTPSL
+179 TATYTVTPSVG
-189 DGCLSTPFT
+189 GCINPSFS
-198 FPVTVSLTGGTV
+198 FNVTINLTGGTA
-210 PTITNNA
+210 PIINNKG
-217 SIIASPKCS
+217 SIAPKCS
-226 GSAFSFTPSFSTT
+226 GATTIFTATATPSA
-239 TGVTYAWKRPSQYG
+239 GVTFQSWVRPNQYG
-253 ISTAANQQSV
+253 IKENSSTGNSSAIN
-263 PNISEALNDTL
+263 ETLNDTL
-274 ITKVDVY
+274 NTPISVSYIYNLTYSSGGRCMTTEVVNITI
-281 YFYTLSYGNNPGG
+281 NP
-294 GKCNTTQVVPVT
+294 VAI
-306 VNPIAKI
+306 IAPKQI
-313 KDKEVNVCS
+313 SVCS
-322 GNYFKLE
+322 GSSMSVN
-329 INDIIPPGTKFTWS
+329 INDIIPANTRYTWATPVISTGSGTVSGAIAQSTQVS
-343 LPTIPSGITGQ
+343 LISQALTNNPVSRAVPVTLNYTITPFAITG
-354 GAQTL
+354 AYSCVSPT
-359 AANFNQ
+359 F
-365 TLTNSKLVPITLAYT
+365 PIT
-380 VTAYTTTS
+380 VTLNPVSTTTQLTTTTCS
-388 GQQCGSPS
+388 NQPFN
-396 ISSFPVNVTVNPIA
+396 IPLTTFPV
-410 TIAQQTVTRCSKD
+410 
-423 PFTISP
+423 
-429 SPIPAGTNFTWSSLP
+429 GTNFTWSLAP
-444 TITGLTTNAIS
+444 TIAPTTSAING
-455 GASIQ
+455 GANQ
-460 ASPINVISQTLI
+460 TSPISVISQTLI
-472 NNTNEVATATYE
+472 NNTNSAATATYVV
-484 ITPITGTCAGAKFKA
+484 TPITDKCKGTTFNA
-499 IITVNPS
+499 IVTVNPL
-506 PTIINKNQEETICS
+506 PNIVNLNQTATVCS
-520 GATLN
+520 GSTLN
-525 KIQTGIPANTTYSWS
+525 INQSGVPTNTTYTWS
-540 EPTVSPSNTI
+540 IPTISPSNTT
-550 SGFTAKNK
+550 SGETGRNGQTT
-558 AAFSQ
+558 FSQ
-563 SLTNLTNSPVTANYT
+563 TLTNLTVNPVTANYT
-578 ITPNTGSC
+578 ITPNAGSC
-586 AGDPFNI
+586 SGAPFNI

-639 AKLSGGSSQSI
+639 AKLSSGSSQSL
-650 PATNIKE
+650 PANIINQ

-665 ATALYTITPNT
+665 ATAIYTITPNT

-752 NITLSNAIA
+752 NVTLSNAIA

-876 ITVTPKAALP
+876 ITVTPRAALP

-897 FITVPNNSP
+897 FISVPNNSP

-944 NISVGLA
+944 NISIGLA

-982 SLNPTSVCSNASFIY
+982 SLNPASVCSNASFIY
-997 TPTSSLTGTSFLW
+997 TPTSSITGTSFLW

-1076 NPASICSG
+1076 SPASICSG
-1084 ATLNYS
+1084 ATFNYS
-1090 ATSSSINVLFDW
+1090 ATSNTINVLFDW

-1113 LSKGAGNISEI
+1113 LSIGSGNISEI

-1174 ANVTSITLPQ
+1174 TNITSVTLPQ
-1184 NTLYTWSSVSNT
+1184 NTLYTWSSLSNT

-1220 TNQVGYA
+1220 TNQVGY
-1227 SYSVTPSLPSQISN
+1227 STYSVTPSLPSQISN

-1278 PTSNILGTVI
+1278 PTSNILGTVF

-1303 AGVGFIKETLIDS
+1303 AGIGFIKETLIDS

-1329 TSNGCSDTNYMVK
+1329 TANGCSDTSYIVK
-1342 VIVNPAPLLGD
+1342 LLVNPAPILGD

-1388 SLTGYKPATTPQTIV
+1388 SLTGFKAATTPQTIV
-1403 IDSLYNNTLNNATAI
+1403 MDSLYNNTLNNAKAI

-1424 NSSCSISSFNLIV
+1424 NNSCNISPFNLTV
-1437 NTTPTPNIS
+1437 NTTPTPNIT
-1446 DQEISICSGSDFV
+1446 DQEISICSGADFV
-1459 FVPNKIPDNTVFEW
+1459 FVPNKIPDNSVYEW
-1473 DNPVSQPYGVINGYI
+1473 GNPVSQPYGVVNGYT
-1488 SDSLLHKNIKQRLF
+1488 SDNQLYKNIKQRLF

-1512 YKIKPSNIGC
+1512 YKIKPSNDGC
-1522 SGNEFKL
+1522 IGNEFKL

-1551 ADTLYLTLL
+1551 ADTIYLTLL

-1566 VSYIDPITGIANTI
+1566 VSYIDPATGIANTI

-1652 NNATASLYKWYF
+1652 NNATASLYKWYI

-1695 INKTKNT
+1695 INKTINT
-1702 VTMSQ
+1702 VTMRQ

-1742 WTWHFSK
+1742 WTWYFSK
-1749 SDSSIGYNSKYIFK
+1749 SDSSIGYNSKYVFK

-1789 LIRHPVAGIKL
+1789 LIRYPVAGIKL

-1867 AVNVF
+1867 SVNVF

-1884 FSPNSD
+1884 FSPNND

-1904 NFHFIKIYNKF
+1904 KFHFIRIYNKF

-1932 ANGHLQPI
+1932 TNGRLQPI

>member
-16 LSYSQVNQSK
+16 LSYSQVNLSK
-26 TICSGDVTNLTSVDF
+26 SICSGATINLTSDDF

-47 TYTWNFLIATGNI
+47 TYTWNYSVGSGTVSGF
-60 TGASSSNTASKN
+60 SSTSTSVKI
-72 FNQTLYATG
+72 FNQTLYVTG
-81 NIVGVVVFNVTPSY
+81 NVVGVVVYYITPSY
-95 GNPFTITVRVN
+95 GNTFTVTVNIN
-106 PTNMIV
+106 PTNMVI
-112 DVSALAPSI
+112 DASTIAPTI
-121 CSNGSFYAEVGGGV
+121 CSGSNFYAGISGV
-135 PANTKYTWNSPTV
+135 PTNTKYTWTTPVMSA
-148 IGAVVGGSAQSS
+148 GVVNGTGQNTPQSYIV
-160 PQPYIYQTLSYTGV
+160 QPLVYTG
-174 AGSSG
+174 AANTSG
-179 IATYTVTPSL
+179 TATYTVTPSVG
-189 DGCLSTPFT
+189 GCINPSFS
-198 FPVTVSLTGGTV
+198 FNVTINLTGGTA
-210 PTITNNA
+210 PIINNKG
-217 SIIASPKCS
+217 SIAPKCS
-226 GSAFSFTPSFSTT
+226 GATTIFTATATPPA
-239 TGVTYAWKRPSQYG
+239 GVTFQSWVRPNQYG
-253 ISTAANQQSV
+253 IKENSSTGNSSAIN
-263 PNISEALNDTL
+263 ETLNDTL
-274 ITKVDVY
+274 NTPISVSYIYNLTYSSGGRCMTTEVVNITI
-281 YFYTLSYGNNPGG
+281 NP
-294 GKCNTTQVVPVT
+294 VAI
-306 VNPIAKI
+306 IAPKQI
-313 KDKEVNVCS
+313 SVCS
-322 GNYFKLE
+322 GSSMSVN
-329 INDIIPPGTKFTWS
+329 INDIIPAKTTYTWTTPVISTGSGTVSGAIAQSTQVS
-343 LPTIPSGITGQ
+343 LISPALTNNPVSRAVPVTLNYTITPFAITG
-354 GAQTL
+354 AYSCVSPT
-359 AANFNQ
+359 F
-365 TLTNSKLVPITLAYT
+365 PIT
-380 VTAYTTTS
+380 VTLNPVSTTTQLTTTTCS
-388 GQQCGSPS
+388 NQPFN
-396 ISSFPVNVTVNPIA
+396 IPLTTFPV
-410 TIAQQTVTRCSKD
+410 
-423 PFTISP
+423 
-429 SPIPAGTNFTWSSLP
+429 GTNFTWSLAP
-444 TITGLTTNAIS
+444 TIAPTTSAING
-455 GASIQ
+455 GANQ
-460 ASPINVISQTLI
+460 TSPISVISQTLI
-472 NNTNEVATATYE
+472 NNTNSAATATYVV
-484 ITPITGTCAGAKFKA
+484 TPITDKCKGTTFNA
-499 IITVNPS
+499 IVTVNPL
-506 PTIINKNQEETICS
+506 PNIVNLNQTATVCS
-520 GATLN
+520 GSTLN
-525 KIQTGIPANTTYSWS
+525 INQSGVPTNTTYTWS
-540 EPTVSPSNTI
+540 IPTISPSNTT
-550 SGFTAKNK
+550 SGESGRNGQTT
-558 AAFSQ
+558 FSQ
-563 SLTNLTNSPVTANYT
+563 TLTNLTVNPVTANYT
-578 ITPNTGSC
+578 ITPNAGSC
-586 AGDPFNI
+586 SGAPFNI
-593 LVTVKPIAKYSA
+593 LVTVKPIAKYST

-639 AKLSGGSSQSI
+639 AKLSSGSSQSL
-650 PATNIKE
+650 PANIINQ

-665 ATALYTITPNT
+665 ATAIYTITPNT

-752 NITLSNAIA
+752 NVTLSNAIA

-876 ITVTPKAALP
+876 ITVTPRAALP

-897 FITVPNNSP
+897 FISVPNNSP

-944 NISVGLA
+944 NISIGLA

-982 SLNPTSVCSNASFIY
+982 SLNPASVCSNASFIY
-997 TPTSSLTGTSFLW
+997 TPTSSITGTSFLW

-1076 NPASICSG
+1076 SPASICSG
-1084 ATLNYS
+1084 ATFNYS
-1090 ATSSSINVLFDW
+1090 ATSNTINVLFDW
-1102 ERSYVAGINEA
+1102 ERSYVTGINEA
-1113 LSKGAGNISEI
+1113 LSIGSGNISEI

-1174 ANVTSITLPQ
+1174 TNITSVTLPQ
-1184 NTLYTWSSVSNT
+1184 NTLYTWSSLSNT

-1220 TNQVGYA
+1220 TNQVGY
-1227 SYSVTPSLPSQISN
+1227 STYSVTPSLLSQISN

-1278 PTSNILGTVI
+1278 PTSNIIGTVF

-1303 AGVGFIKETLIDS
+1303 AGIGFIKETLIDS

-1329 TSNGCSDTNYMVK
+1329 TANGCSDTSYIVK
-1342 VIVNPAPLLGD
+1342 LLVNPAPILGD

-1388 SLTGYKPATTPQTIV
+1388 SLTGFKAATTPQTIV
-1403 IDSLYNNTLNNATAI
+1403 MDSLYNNTLNNAKAI

-1424 NSSCSISSFNLIV
+1424 NNSCNISPFNLTV
-1437 NTTPTPNIS
+1437 NTTPTPNIT
-1446 DQEISICSGSDFV
+1446 DQEISICSGTDFV
-1459 FVPNKIPDNTVFEW
+1459 FVPNKIPDNSVYEW
-1473 DNPVSQPYGVINGYI
+1473 GNPVSQPYGVVNGYT
-1488 SDSLLHKNIKQRLF
+1488 SDNQLYKNIKQRLF

-1512 YKIKPSNIGC
+1512 YKIKPGNDGC
-1522 SGNEFKL
+1522 IGNEFKL

-1551 ADTLYLTLL
+1551 ADTIYLTLL

-1566 VSYIDPITGIANTI
+1566 VSYIDPATGIANTI

-1652 NNATASLYKWYF
+1652 NNATASLYKWYI

-1695 INKTKNT
+1695 INKTINT
-1702 VTMSQ
+1702 VTMRQ

-1742 WTWHFSK
+1742 WTWYFSK
-1749 SDSSIGYNSKYIFK
+1749 SDSSIGYNSKYVFK

-1789 LIRHPVAGIKL
+1789 LIRYPVAGIKL

-1867 AVNVF
+1867 SVNVF

-1884 FSPNSD
+1884 FSPNND

-1904 NFHFIKIYNKF
+1904 KFHFIRIYNKF

-1932 ANGHLQPI
+1932 TNGRVQPI

>member
-26 TICSGDVTNLTSVDF
+26 SICSGATINLTSDDF

-47 TYTWNFLIATGNI
+47 TYTWNYSV
-60 TGASSSNTASKN
+60 GAGTVSGFSSTSTSVKI
-72 FNQTLYATG
+72 FNQTLYVTG
-81 NIVGVVVFNVTPSY
+81 NVVGVVVYYITPSY
-95 GNPFTITVRVN
+95 GNPFTVTVNIN
-106 PTNMIV
+106 PTSMVI
-112 DVSALAPSI
+112 DASTIAPTI
-121 CSNGSFYAEVGGGV
+121 CSGSNFYAGISGV
-135 PANTKYTWNSPTV
+135 PTNTKYTWTTPVMST
-148 IGAVVGGSAQSS
+148 GVVNGTGQNTPQSYIV
-160 PQPYIYQTLSYTGV
+160 QPLVYTG
-174 AGSSG
+174 AANTSG
-179 IATYTVTPSL
+179 TATYTVTPSVG
-189 DGCLSTPFT
+189 GCINPSFS
-198 FPVTVSLTGGTV
+198 FNVTINLTGGTA
-210 PTITNNA
+210 PIINNKG
-217 SIIASPKCS
+217 SIAPKCS
-226 GSAFSFTPSFSTT
+226 GATTIFTATATPSA
-239 TGVTYAWKRPSQYG
+239 GVTFQNWVRPNQYG
-253 ISTAANQQSV
+253 IKENSSTGNSSAIN
-263 PNISEALNDTL
+263 ETLNDTL
-274 ITKVDVY
+274 NTPISVSYIYNLTYSSGGRCMTTEVVNITI
-281 YFYTLSYGNNPGG
+281 NP
-294 GKCNTTQVVPVT
+294 VAI
-306 VNPIAKI
+306 IAPKQI
-313 KDKEVNVCS
+313 SVCS
-322 GNYFKLE
+322 GSSMSVN
-329 INDIIPPGTKFTWS
+329 INDIIPANTRYTWATPVISTGSGTVSGAIAQSTQVS
-343 LPTIPSGITGQ
+343 LISQALTNNPVSRAVPVTLNYTITPFAITG
-354 GAQTL
+354 AYSCVSPT
-359 AANFNQ
+359 F
-365 TLTNSKLVPITLAYT
+365 PIT
-380 VTAYTTTS
+380 VTLNPVSTTTQLTTTTCS
-388 GQQCGSPS
+388 NQPFN
-396 ISSFPVNVTVNPIA
+396 IPLTTFPV
-410 TIAQQTVTRCSKD
+410 
-423 PFTISP
+423 
-429 SPIPAGTNFTWSSLP
+429 GTNFTWSLAP
-444 TITGLTTNAIS
+444 TIAPTTSAING
-455 GASIQ
+455 GANQ
-460 ASPINVISQTLI
+460 TSPISVISQTLI
-472 NNTNEVATATYE
+472 NNTNSAATATYVV
-484 ITPITGTCAGAKFKA
+484 TPITDKCKGTTFNA
-499 IITVNPS
+499 IVTVNPL
-506 PTIINKNQEETICS
+506 PNIVNLNQTATVCS
-520 GATLN
+520 GSTLN
-525 KIQTGIPANTTYSWS
+525 INQSGVPTNTTYTWS
-540 EPTVSPSNTI
+540 IPTISPSNTT
-550 SGFTAKNK
+550 SGETGRNGQTT
-558 AAFSQ
+558 FSQ
-563 SLTNLTNSPVTANYT
+563 TLTNLTVNPVTANYT
-578 ITPNTGSC
+578 ITPNAGSC
-586 AGDPFNI
+586 SGAPFNI

-639 AKLSGGSSQSI
+639 AKLSSGSSQSL
-650 PATNIKE
+650 PANIINQ

-665 ATALYTITPNT
+665 ATAIYTITPNT

-752 NITLSNAIA
+752 NVTLSNAIA

-876 ITVTPKAALP
+876 ITVTPRAALP

-897 FITVPNNSP
+897 FISVPNNSP

-944 NISVGLA
+944 NISIGLA

-982 SLNPTSVCSNASFIY
+982 SLNPASVCSNASFIY

-1076 NPASICSG
+1076 SPASICSG
-1084 ATLNYS
+1084 ATFNYS
-1090 ATSSSINVLFDW
+1090 ATSNTINVLFDW

-1113 LSKGAGNISEI
+1113 LSIGSGNISEI

-1174 ANVTSITLPQ
+1174 ANITSVTLPQ
-1184 NTLYTWSSVSNT
+1184 NTLYTWSSLSNT

-1220 TNQVGYA
+1220 TNQVGY
-1227 SYSVTPSLPSQISN
+1227 STYSVTPSLPSQISN

-1278 PTSNILGTVI
+1278 PTSNILGTVF

-1303 AGVGFIKETLIDS
+1303 AGIGFIKETLIDS

-1329 TSNGCSDTNYMVK
+1329 TANGCSDTSYIVK
-1342 VIVNPAPLLGD
+1342 LLVNPAPILGD

-1388 SLTGYKPATTPQTIV
+1388 SLTGFKAATTPQTIV
-1403 IDSLYNNTLNNATAI
+1403 MDSLYNNTLNNAKAI

-1424 NSSCSISSFNLIV
+1424 NNSCNISPFNLTV
-1437 NTTPTPNIS
+1437 NTTPTPNII
-1446 DQEISICSGSDFV
+1446 DQEISICSGADFV
-1459 FVPNKIPDNTVFEW
+1459 FVPNKIPDNSVYEW
-1473 DNPVSQPYGVINGYI
+1473 GNPVSQPYGVVNGYT
-1488 SDSLLHKNIKQRLF
+1488 SDNQLYKNIKQRLF

-1512 YKIKPSNIGC
+1512 YKIKPSNDGC
-1522 SGNEFKL
+1522 IGNEFKL

-1551 ADTLYLTLL
+1551 ADTIYLTLL

-1566 VSYIDPITGIANTI
+1566 VSYIDPATGIANTI

-1652 NNATASLYKWYF
+1652 NNATASLYKWYI

-1695 INKTKNT
+1695 INKTINT
-1702 VTMSQ
+1702 VTMRQ

-1718 DISCITLPINFTN
+1718 DLSCITLPINFTN

-1742 WTWHFSK
+1742 WTWYFSK
-1749 SDSSIGYNSKYIFK
+1749 SDSSIGYNSKYVFK

-1789 LIRHPVAGIKL
+1789 LIRYPVAGIKL

-1812 IKGRDLIGES
+1812 IKGRELIGES

-1867 AVNVF
+1867 SVNVF

-1884 FSPNSD
+1884 FSPNND

-1904 NFHFIKIYNKF
+1904 KFHFIRIYNKF

-1932 ANGHLQPI
+1932 TNGRLQPI

>member
-1 MKYLYIFLILLLNNT
+1 MKYLYTFLILLLNNT
-16 LSYSQVNQSK
+16 LAYSQINQSK
-26 TICSGDVTNLTSVDF
+26 SICSGDVTNLTSVDF

-47 TYTWNFLIATGNI
+47 TYTWNYSI
-60 TGASSSNTASKN
+60 GAGTVSGFNSTSTSTKI
-72 FNQTLYATG
+72 FNQTLYVTG
-81 NIVGVVVFNVTPSY
+81 NVVGVVVYYITPSY
-95 GNPFTITVRVN
+95 GNPFTVTVNVN
-106 PTNMIV
+106 PTNMVV
-112 DVSALAPSI
+112 DASGIAPVI
-121 CSNGSFYAEVGGGV
+121 CSGSNFNAIVSGVPNNTQFTWTVPVMTGVYGGV
-135 PANTKYTWNSPTV
+135 SKLT
-148 IGAVVGGSAQSS
+148 
-160 PQPYIYQTLSYTGV
+160 PQPYIVQPLTYNGTG
-174 AGSSG
+174 G
-179 IATYTVTPSL
+179 IPGNAVYTVTPIVG
-189 DGCLSTPFT
+189 GCTNTSSFSFT
-198 FPVTVSLTGGTV
+198 VTVNPSG
-210 PTITNNA
+210 ITAPSINNT
-217 SIIASPKCS
+217 STFNNTPKCS
-226 GSAFSFTPSFSTT
+226 QVTFPSYSATATGIAATNFSW
-239 TGVTYAWKRPSQYG
+239 VRPAQYG
-253 ISTAANQQSV
+253 ISNSSEFRNGDNRIQ
-263 PNISEALNDTL
+263 EALNDTL
-274 ITKVDVY
+274 STAVTVY
-281 YFYTLSYGNNPGG
+281 YYYSIKYGTN
-294 GKCNTTQVVPVT
+294 CINTVVVPVT
-306 VNPIAKI
+306 VNPIANITTKT
-313 KDKEVNVCS
+313 VAACS
-322 GNYFKLE
+322 GSNFKVN
-329 INDIIPPGTKFTWS
+329 INDIIPNNTSYTWV
-343 LPTIPSGITGQ
+343 TPSITG
-354 GAQTL
+354 GAVTG
-359 AANFNQ
+359 AAAQ
-365 TLTNSKLVPITLAYT
+365 SSLTPIIQLTLTNNPVNRTVPVTLTYQVSSWALTNGVNCRNPTPFLLT
-380 VTAYTTTS
+380 VTLNPVSTITQLTTTTCS
-388 GQQCGSPS
+388 NQPFN
-396 ISSFPVNVTVNPIA
+396 IPTTSF
-410 TIAQQTVTRCSKD
+410 
-423 PFTISP
+423 
-429 SPIPAGTNFTWSSLP
+429 PAGTNFTWSSAP
-444 TITGLTTNAIS
+444 TIAPTTSAIS
-455 GASIQ
+455 GGTNQ
-460 ASPINVISQTLI
+460 TSPISVISQILI
-472 NNTNEVATATYE
+472 NNTNSAATATYDV
-484 ITPITGTCAGAKFKA
+484 IPITDKCIGTPFRS
-499 IITVNPS
+499 IVTVNPL
-506 PTIINKNQEETICS
+506 PNIVNLNQTANVCS
-520 GATLN
+520 GSALN
-525 KIQTGIPANTTYSWS
+525 INQSGVPTNTTYTWS
-540 EPTVSPSNTI
+540 IPTISPSNTTTGET
-550 SGFTAKNK
+550 SKNGQTT
-558 AAFSQ
+558 FSQ
-563 SLTNLTNSPVTANYT
+563 TLTNLTVNPVTANYT
-578 ITPNTGSC
+578 ITPNAGSC
-586 AGDPFNI
+586 SGAPFNI
-593 LVTVKPIAKYSA
+593 LVTVKPKATYST

-617 FNPYNSPEGTTYTW
+617 FNPYNSPEGTSYTW
-631 NLPSYPQN
+631 NLPSYPQS
-639 AKLSGGSSQSI
+639 AKLTGGSSQSL
-650 PATNIKE
+650 PANNINQ

-713 ASSIPGTLYT
+713 ISSIPGTLYT

-784 PVPTIG
+784 PVPSIG
-790 LLTSKICSNTA
+790 LLTSKICSNTS

-876 ITVTPKAALP
+876 ITVTPRAALP

-897 FITVPNNSP
+897 FISVPNNSP

-924 GQANALYVDTISQT
+924 GLANALYVDTISQT

-944 NISVGLA
+944 NISIGLA
-951 KYEVTP
+951 KYEVSP

-997 TPTSSLTGTSFLW
+997 TPSSSITGTSFLW

-1069 PKINSTT
+1069 PKINSTI

-1090 ATSSSINVLFDW
+1090 ATSGTINVLFDW

-1147 NSETVFA
+1147 NSETIFA

-1162 PDISATICSGSE
+1162 PDISATICSSSE
-1174 ANVTSITLPQ
+1174 AIVTSITLPQ
-1184 NTLYTWSSVSNT
+1184 NTLYTWSSLSNT

-1205 TFSSQKNINQKLFNN
+1205 TFSSQKNISQKLFNN

-1227 SYSVTPSLPSQISN
+1227 TYSVTPSLPSQISN

-1303 AGVGFIKETLIDS
+1303 AGIGFIKETLIDS

-1329 TSNGCSDTNYMVK
+1329 TANGCSDTSYIVK
-1342 VIVNPAPLLGD
+1342 VVVNPAPLLGD

-1424 NSSCSISSFNLIV
+1424 NSSCSISPFNLIV
-1437 NTTPTPNIS
+1437 NTTPTPNVS
-1446 DQEISICSGSDFV
+1446 DQEISICSGTDFV
-1459 FVPNKIPDNTVFEW
+1459 FVPNKIPDNSVFEW

-1488 SDSLLHKNIKQRLF
+1488 SDSLVHKNIKQRLF

-1652 NNATASLYKWYF
+1652 NNATASLYKWYY
-1664 NDTLFIQSSNNNI
+1664 NDTLFIQSSNNII

-1718 DISCITLPINFTN
+1718 DISCIMLPTIFTN

-1742 WTWHFSK
+1742 WTWYFTK
-1749 SDSSIGYNSKYIFK
+1749 SDSSSGFNSKYIFK

-1789 LIRHPVAGIKL
+1789 LIRYPQAGVKL
-1800 PPVSAYINTNTR
+1800 PPVSTYINTNTR

-1822 YQYKWEPFWGIDS
+1822 YQYKWEPFWGLDS

-1904 NFHFIKIYNKF
+1904 NFHFIKIFNKF
-1915 GQLMFESKSN
+1915 GQLMFESKSSN
-1925 NTPWDGI
+1925 IPWDGI
-1932 ANGHLQPI
+1932 ANGRLQPI

>member
-26 TICSGDVTNLTSVDF
+26 SICSGATINLTSDDF

-47 TYTWNFLIATGNI
+47 TYTWNYSV
-60 TGASSSNTASKN
+60 GAGTVSGFSSTSTSVKI
-72 FNQTLYATG
+72 FNQTLYVTG
-81 NIVGVVVFNVTPSY
+81 NVVGVVVYYITPSY
-95 GNPFTITVRVN
+95 GNPFTVTVNIN
-106 PTNMIV
+106 PTSMVI
-112 DVSALAPSI
+112 DASTIAPTI
-121 CSNGSFYAEVGGGV
+121 CSGSNFYAGISGV
-135 PANTKYTWNSPTV
+135 PTNTKYTWTTPVMST
-148 IGAVVGGSAQSS
+148 GVVNGTGQNTPQSYIV
-160 PQPYIYQTLSYTGV
+160 QPLVYTG
-174 AGSSG
+174 AANTSG
-179 IATYTVTPSL
+179 TATYTVTPSVG
-189 DGCLSTPFT
+189 GCINPSFS
-198 FPVTVSLTGGTV
+198 FNVTINLTGGTA
-210 PTITNNA
+210 PIINNKG
-217 SIIASPKCS
+217 SIAPKCS
-226 GSAFSFTPSFSTT
+226 GATTIFTATATPSA
-239 TGVTYAWKRPSQYG
+239 GVTFQSWVRPNQYG
-253 ISTAANQQSV
+253 IKENSSTGNSSAIN
-263 PNISEALNDTL
+263 ETLNDTL
-274 ITKVDVY
+274 NTPISVSYIYNLTYSSGGRCMTTEVVNITI
-281 YFYTLSYGNNPGG
+281 NP
-294 GKCNTTQVVPVT
+294 VAI
-306 VNPIAKI
+306 IAPKQI
-313 KDKEVNVCS
+313 SVCS
-322 GNYFKLE
+322 GSSMSVN
-329 INDIIPPGTKFTWS
+329 INDIIPANTRYTWTTPVISTGSGTVSGAIAQSTQVS
-343 LPTIPSGITGQ
+343 LISQALTNNPVSRAVPVTLNYTITPFAITG
-354 GAQTL
+354 AYSCVSPT
-359 AANFNQ
+359 F
-365 TLTNSKLVPITLAYT
+365 PIT
-380 VTAYTTTS
+380 VTLNPVSTTTQLTTTTCS
-388 GQQCGSPS
+388 NQPFN
-396 ISSFPVNVTVNPIA
+396 IPLTTFPV
-410 TIAQQTVTRCSKD
+410 
-423 PFTISP
+423 
-429 SPIPAGTNFTWSSLP
+429 GTNFTWSLAP
-444 TITGLTTNAIS
+444 TIAPTTSAING
-455 GASIQ
+455 GANQ
-460 ASPINVISQTLI
+460 TSPISVISQTLI
-472 NNTNEVATATYE
+472 NNTNSAATATYVV
-484 ITPITGTCAGAKFKA
+484 TPITDKCKGTTFNA
-499 IITVNPS
+499 IVTVNPL
-506 PTIINKNQEETICS
+506 PNIVNLNQTATVCS
-520 GATLN
+520 GSTLN
-525 KIQTGIPANTTYSWS
+525 INQSGVPTNTTYTWS
-540 EPTVSPSNTI
+540 IPTISPSNTT
-550 SGFTAKNK
+550 SGESGRNGQTT
-558 AAFSQ
+558 FSQ
-563 SLTNLTNSPVTANYT
+563 TLTNLTVNPVTANYT
-578 ITPNTGSC
+578 ITPNAGSC
-586 AGDPFNI
+586 SGAPFNI
-593 LVTVKPIAKYSA
+593 LVTVKPIAKYST

-639 AKLSGGSSQSI
+639 AKLSSGSSQSL
-650 PATNIKE
+650 PANIINQ

-665 ATALYTITPNT
+665 ATAIYTITPNT

-752 NITLSNAIA
+752 NVTLSNAIA

-876 ITVTPKAALP
+876 ITVTPRAALP

-897 FITVPNNSP
+897 FISVPNNSP

-944 NISVGLA
+944 NISIGLA

-982 SLNPTSVCSNASFIY
+982 SLNPASVCSNASFIY
-997 TPTSSLTGTSFLW
+997 TPTSSITGTSFLW

-1076 NPASICSG
+1076 SPASICSG
-1084 ATLNYS
+1084 ATFNYS
-1090 ATSSSINVLFDW
+1090 ATSNTINVLFDW

-1113 LSKGAGNISEI
+1113 LSIGSGNISEI

-1174 ANVTSITLPQ
+1174 TNITSVTLPQ
-1184 NTLYTWSSVSNT
+1184 NTLYTWSSLSNT

-1220 TNQVGYA
+1220 TNQVGY
-1227 SYSVTPSLPSQISN
+1227 STYSVTPSLPSQISN

-1278 PTSNILGTVI
+1278 PTSNIIGTVF

-1303 AGVGFIKETLIDS
+1303 AGIGFIKETLIDS

-1329 TSNGCSDTNYMVK
+1329 TANGCSDTSYIVK
-1342 VIVNPAPLLGD
+1342 LLVNPAPILGD

-1388 SLTGYKPATTPQTIV
+1388 SLTGFKAATTPQTIV
-1403 IDSLYNNTLNNATAI
+1403 MDSLYNNTLNNAKAI

-1424 NSSCSISSFNLIV
+1424 NNSCNISPFNLTV
-1437 NTTPTPNIS
+1437 NTTPTPNIT
-1446 DQEISICSGSDFV
+1446 DQEISICSGTDFV
-1459 FVPNKIPDNTVFEW
+1459 FVPNKIPDNSVYEW
-1473 DNPVSQPYGVINGYI
+1473 GNPVSQPYGVVNGYT
-1488 SDSLLHKNIKQRLF
+1488 SDNQLYKNIKQRLF

-1512 YKIKPSNIGC
+1512 YKIKPSNDGC
-1522 SGNEFKL
+1522 IGNEFKL

-1551 ADTLYLTLL
+1551 ADTIYLTLL

-1566 VSYIDPITGIANTI
+1566 VSYIDPATGIANTI

-1652 NNATASLYKWYF
+1652 NNATASLYKWYI

-1695 INKTKNT
+1695 INKTINT
-1702 VTMSQ
+1702 VTMRQ

-1742 WTWHFSK
+1742 WTWYFSK
-1749 SDSSIGYNSKYIFK
+1749 SDSSIGYNSKYVFK

-1789 LIRHPVAGIKL
+1789 LIRYPVAGIKL

-1822 YQYKWEPFWGIDS
+1822 YQYKWEPFWGLDS

-1867 AVNVF
+1867 SVNVF

-1884 FSPNSD
+1884 FSPNND

-1904 NFHFIKIYNKF
+1904 KFHFIRIYNKF

-1932 ANGHLQPI
+1932 TNGRLQPI

>member
-1 MKYLYIFLILLLNNT
+1 MKYLFIFLILLLNNT

-26 TICSGDVTNLTSVDF
+26 SICSGATINLTSDDF

-47 TYTWNFLIATGNI
+47 TYTWNYSV
-60 TGASSSNTASKN
+60 GAGTVSGFSSTSTSVKI
-72 FNQTLYATG
+72 FNQTLYVTG
-81 NIVGVVVFNVTPSY
+81 NVVGVVVYYITPSY
-95 GNPFTITVRVN
+95 GNPFTVTVNIN
-106 PTNMIV
+106 PTNMVI
-112 DVSALAPSI
+112 DASTIAPTI
-121 CSNGSFYAEVGGGV
+121 CSGSNFYAGISGV
-135 PANTKYTWNSPTV
+135 PTNTKYTWTTPVMST
-148 IGAVVGGSAQSS
+148 GVVNGTGQNTPQSYIV
-160 PQPYIYQTLSYTGV
+160 QPLVYTG
-174 AGSSG
+174 AANTSG
-179 IATYTVTPSL
+179 TATYTVTPSVG
-189 DGCLSTPFT
+189 GCINPSFS
-198 FPVTVSLTGGTV
+198 FNVTINLTGGTA
-210 PTITNNA
+210 PIINNKG
-217 SIIASPKCS
+217 SIAPKCS
-226 GSAFSFTPSFSTT
+226 GATTIFTATATPSA
-239 TGVTYAWKRPSQYG
+239 GVTFQSWVRPNQYG
-253 ISTAANQQSV
+253 IKENSSTGNSSAIN
-263 PNISEALNDTL
+263 ETLNDTL
-274 ITKVDVY
+274 NTPISVSYIYNLTYSSGGRCMTTEVVNITI
-281 YFYTLSYGNNPGG
+281 NP
-294 GKCNTTQVVPVT
+294 VAI
-306 VNPIAKI
+306 IAPKQI
-313 KDKEVNVCS
+313 SVCS
-322 GNYFKLE
+322 GSSMSVN
-329 INDIIPPGTKFTWS
+329 INDIIPANTRYTWTTPVISTGSGTVSGAIAQSTQVS
-343 LPTIPSGITGQ
+343 LISQALTNNPVSRAVPVTLNYTITPFAITG
-354 GAQTL
+354 AYSCVSPT
-359 AANFNQ
+359 F
-365 TLTNSKLVPITLAYT
+365 PIT
-380 VTAYTTTS
+380 VTLNPVSTTTQLTTTTCS
-388 GQQCGSPS
+388 NQPFN
-396 ISSFPVNVTVNPIA
+396 IPLTTFPV
-410 TIAQQTVTRCSKD
+410 
-423 PFTISP
+423 
-429 SPIPAGTNFTWSSLP
+429 GTNFTWSLAP
-444 TITGLTTNAIS
+444 TIAPTTSAING
-455 GASIQ
+455 GANQ
-460 ASPINVISQTLI
+460 TSPISVISQTLI
-472 NNTNEVATATYE
+472 NNTNSAATATYVV
-484 ITPITGTCAGAKFKA
+484 TPITDKCKGTTFNA
-499 IITVNPS
+499 IVTVNPL
-506 PTIINKNQEETICS
+506 PNIVNLNQTATVCS
-520 GATLN
+520 GSTLN
-525 KIQTGIPANTTYSWS
+525 INQSGVPTNTTYTWS
-540 EPTVSPSNTI
+540 IPTISPSNTT
-550 SGFTAKNK
+550 SGETGRNGQTT
-558 AAFSQ
+558 FSQ
-563 SLTNLTNSPVTANYT
+563 TLTNLTVNPVTANYT
-578 ITPNTGSC
+578 ITPNAGSC
-586 AGDPFNI
+586 SGAPFNI

-639 AKLSGGSSQSI
+639 AKLSSGSSQSL
-650 PATNIKE
+650 PANIINQ

-665 ATALYTITPNT
+665 ATAIYTITPNT

-752 NITLSNAIA
+752 NVTLSNAIA

-876 ITVTPKAALP
+876 ITVTPRAALP

-897 FITVPNNSP
+897 FISVPNNSP

-944 NISVGLA
+944 NISIGLA

-982 SLNPTSVCSNASFIY
+982 SLNPASVCSNASFIY
-997 TPTSSLTGTSFLW
+997 TPTSSITGTSFLW

-1076 NPASICSG
+1076 SPASICSG
-1084 ATLNYS
+1084 ATFNYS
-1090 ATSSSINVLFDW
+1090 ATSNTINVLFDW

-1113 LSKGAGNISEI
+1113 LSIGSGNISEI

-1174 ANVTSITLPQ
+1174 ANITSVTLPQ
-1184 NTLYTWSSVSNT
+1184 NTLYTWSSLSNT

-1220 TNQVGYA
+1220 TNQVGY
-1227 SYSVTPSLPSQISN
+1227 STYSVTPSLPSQISN

-1278 PTSNILGTVI
+1278 PTSNILGTVF

-1303 AGVGFIKETLIDS
+1303 AGIGFIKETLIDS

-1329 TSNGCSDTNYMVK
+1329 TANGCSDTSYIVK
-1342 VIVNPAPLLGD
+1342 LLVNPAPILGD

-1388 SLTGYKPATTPQTIV
+1388 SLTGFKAATTPQTIV
-1403 IDSLYNNTLNNATAI
+1403 MDSLYNNTLNNAKAI

-1424 NSSCSISSFNLIV
+1424 NNSCNISPFNLTV
-1437 NTTPTPNIS
+1437 NTTPTPNIT
-1446 DQEISICSGSDFV
+1446 DQEISICSGTDFV
-1459 FVPNKIPDNTVFEW
+1459 FVPNKIPDNSVYEW
-1473 DNPVSQPYGVINGYI
+1473 GNPVSQPYGVVNGYT
-1488 SDSLLHKNIKQRLF
+1488 SDNQLYKNIKQRLF

-1512 YKIKPSNIGC
+1512 YKIKPSNDGC
-1522 SGNEFKL
+1522 IGNEFKL

-1551 ADTLYLTLL
+1551 ADTIYLTLL

-1566 VSYIDPITGIANTI
+1566 VSYIDPATGIANTI

-1652 NNATASLYKWYF
+1652 NNATASLYKWYI

-1695 INKTKNT
+1695 INKTINT
-1702 VTMSQ
+1702 VTMRQ

-1742 WTWHFSK
+1742 WTWYFSK
-1749 SDSSIGYNSKYIFK
+1749 SDSSIGYNSKYVFK

-1789 LIRHPVAGIKL
+1789 LIRYPVAGIKL

-1867 AVNVF
+1867 SVNVF

-1884 FSPNSD
+1884 FSPNND

-1904 NFHFIKIYNKF
+1904 KFHFIRIYNKF

-1932 ANGHLQPI
+1932 TNGRLQPI

>member
-26 TICSGDVTNLTSVDF
+26 SICSGATINLTSDDF

-47 TYTWNFLIATGNI
+47 TYTWNYSV
-60 TGASSSNTASKN
+60 GAGTVSGFSSTSTSVKI
-72 FNQTLYATG
+72 FNQTLYVTG
-81 NIVGVVVFNVTPSY
+81 NVVGVVVYYITPSY
-95 GNPFTITVRVN
+95 GNPFTVTVNIN
-106 PTNMIV
+106 PTSMVI
-112 DVSALAPSI
+112 DASTIAPTI
-121 CSNGSFYAEVGGGV
+121 CSGSNFYAGISGV
-135 PANTKYTWNSPTV
+135 PTNTKYTWTTPVMST
-148 IGAVVGGSAQSS
+148 GVVNGTGQNTPQSYIV
-160 PQPYIYQTLSYTGV
+160 QPLVYTG
-174 AGSSG
+174 AANTSG
-179 IATYTVTPSL
+179 TATYTVTPSVG
-189 DGCLSTPFT
+189 GCINPSFS
-198 FPVTVSLTGGTV
+198 FNVTINLTGGTA
-210 PTITNNA
+210 PIINNKG
-217 SIIASPKCS
+217 SIAPKCS
-226 GSAFSFTPSFSTT
+226 GATTIFTATATPSA
-239 TGVTYAWKRPSQYG
+239 GVTFQSWVRPNQYG
-253 ISTAANQQSV
+253 IKENSSTGNSSAIN
-263 PNISEALNDTL
+263 ETLNDTL
-274 ITKVDVY
+274 NTPISVSYIYNLTYSSGGRCMTTEVVNITI
-281 YFYTLSYGNNPGG
+281 NP
-294 GKCNTTQVVPVT
+294 VAI
-306 VNPIAKI
+306 IAPKQI
-313 KDKEVNVCS
+313 SVCS
-322 GNYFKLE
+322 GSSMSVN
-329 INDIIPPGTKFTWS
+329 INDIIPANTRYTWATPVISTGSGTVSGAIAQSTQVS
-343 LPTIPSGITGQ
+343 LISQALTNNPVSRAVPVTLNYTITPFAITG
-354 GAQTL
+354 AYSCVSPT
-359 AANFNQ
+359 F
-365 TLTNSKLVPITLAYT
+365 PIT
-380 VTAYTTTS
+380 VTLNPVSTTTQLTTTTCS
-388 GQQCGSPS
+388 NQPFN
-396 ISSFPVNVTVNPIA
+396 IPLTTFPV
-410 TIAQQTVTRCSKD
+410 
-423 PFTISP
+423 
-429 SPIPAGTNFTWSSLP
+429 GTNFTWSLAP
-444 TITGLTTNAIS
+444 TIAPTTSAING
-455 GASIQ
+455 GANQ
-460 ASPINVISQTLI
+460 TSPISVISQTLI
-472 NNTNEVATATYE
+472 NNTNSAATATYVV
-484 ITPITGTCAGAKFKA
+484 TPITDKCKGTTFNA
-499 IITVNPS
+499 IVTVNPL
-506 PTIINKNQEETICS
+506 PNIVNLNQTATVCS
-520 GATLN
+520 GSTLN
-525 KIQTGIPANTTYSWS
+525 INQSGVPTNTTYTWS
-540 EPTVSPSNTI
+540 IPTISPSNTT
-550 SGFTAKNK
+550 SGETGRNGQTT
-558 AAFSQ
+558 FSQ
-563 SLTNLTNSPVTANYT
+563 TLTNLTVNPVTANYT
-578 ITPNTGSC
+578 ITPNAGSC
-586 AGDPFNI
+586 SGAPFNI
-593 LVTVKPIAKYSA
+593 LVTVKPIAKYST

-639 AKLSGGSSQSI
+639 AKLSSGSSQSL
-650 PATNIKE
+650 PANIINQ

-665 ATALYTITPNT
+665 ATAIYTITPNT

-752 NITLSNAIA
+752 NVTLSNAIA

-876 ITVTPKAALP
+876 ITVTPRAALP

-897 FITVPNNSP
+897 FISVPNNSP

-944 NISVGLA
+944 NISIGLA

-982 SLNPTSVCSNASFIY
+982 SLNPASVCSNASFIY
-997 TPTSSLTGTSFLW
+997 TPTSSITGTSFLW

-1076 NPASICSG
+1076 SPASICSG
-1084 ATLNYS
+1084 ATFNYS
-1090 ATSSSINVLFDW
+1090 ATSNTINVLFDW

-1113 LSKGAGNISEI
+1113 LSIGSGNISEI

-1174 ANVTSITLPQ
+1174 TNITSVTLPQ
-1184 NTLYTWSSVSNT
+1184 NTLYTWSSLSNT

-1220 TNQVGYA
+1220 TNQVGY
-1227 SYSVTPSLPSQISN
+1227 STYSVTPSLPSQISN

-1278 PTSNILGTVI
+1278 PTSNIIGTVF

-1303 AGVGFIKETLIDS
+1303 AGIGFIKETLIDS

-1329 TSNGCSDTNYMVK
+1329 TANGCSDTSYIVK
-1342 VIVNPAPLLGD
+1342 LLVNPAPILGD

-1388 SLTGYKPATTPQTIV
+1388 SLTGFKAATTPQTIV
-1403 IDSLYNNTLNNATAI
+1403 MDSLYNNTLNNAKAI

-1424 NSSCSISSFNLIV
+1424 NNSCNISPFNLTV
-1437 NTTPTPNIS
+1437 NTTPTPNIT
-1446 DQEISICSGSDFV
+1446 DQEISICSGTDFV
-1459 FVPNKIPDNTVFEW
+1459 FVPNKIPDNSVYEW
-1473 DNPVSQPYGVINGYI
+1473 GNPVSQPYGVVNGYT
-1488 SDSLLHKNIKQRLF
+1488 SDNQLYKNIKQRLF

-1512 YKIKPSNIGC
+1512 YKIKPSNDGC
-1522 SGNEFKL
+1522 IGNEFKL

-1543 MNEVCPNV
+1543 INEVCPNV
-1551 ADTLYLTLL
+1551 ADTIYLTLL

-1566 VSYIDPITGIANTI
+1566 VSYIDPATGIANTI

-1652 NNATASLYKWYF
+1652 NNATASLYKWYI

-1695 INKTKNT
+1695 INKTINT
-1702 VTMSQ
+1702 VTMRQ

-1742 WTWHFSK
+1742 WTWYFSK
-1749 SDSSIGYNSKYIFK
+1749 SDSSIGYNSKYVFK

-1789 LIRHPVAGIKL
+1789 LIRYPVAGIKL

-1867 AVNVF
+1867 SVNVF
-1872 ANNLVDIFVPKS
+1872 ANNLFDIFVPKS
-1884 FSPNSD
+1884 FSPNND

-1904 NFHFIKIYNKF
+1904 KFHFIRIYNKF

-1932 ANGHLQPI
+1932 TNGRLQPI

>member
-1 MKYLYIFLILLLNNT
+1 MKYLFIFLILLLNNT

-26 TICSGDVTNLTSVDF
+26 SICSGATINLTSDDF

-47 TYTWNFLIATGNI
+47 TYTWNYSV
-60 TGASSSNTASKN
+60 GAGTVSGFSSTSTSVKI
-72 FNQTLYATG
+72 FNQTLYVTG
-81 NIVGVVVFNVTPSY
+81 NVVGVVVYYITPSY
-95 GNPFTITVRVN
+95 GNPFTVTVNIN
-106 PTNMIV
+106 PTNMVI
-112 DVSALAPSI
+112 DASTIAPTI
-121 CSNGSFYAEVGGGV
+121 CSGSNFYAGISGV
-135 PANTKYTWNSPTV
+135 PTNTKYTWTTPVMST
-148 IGAVVGGSAQSS
+148 GVVNGTGQNTPQSYIV
-160 PQPYIYQTLSYTGV
+160 QPLVYTG
-174 AGSSG
+174 AANTSG
-179 IATYTVTPSL
+179 TATYTVTPSVG
-189 DGCLSTPFT
+189 GCINPSFS
-198 FPVTVSLTGGTV
+198 FNVTINLTGGTA
-210 PTITNNA
+210 PIINNKG
-217 SIIASPKCS
+217 SIAPKCS
-226 GSAFSFTPSFSTT
+226 GATTIFTATATPSA
-239 TGVTYAWKRPSQYG
+239 GVTFQSWVRPNQYG
-253 ISTAANQQSV
+253 IKENSSTGNSSAIN
-263 PNISEALNDTL
+263 ETLNDTL
-274 ITKVDVY
+274 NTPISVSYIYNLTYSSGGRCMTTEVVNITI
-281 YFYTLSYGNNPGG
+281 NPVAIIDP
-294 GKCNTTQVVPVT
+294 KQ
-306 VNPIAKI
+306 IS
-313 KDKEVNVCS
+313 VCS
-322 GNYFKLE
+322 GSSMSVN
-329 INDIIPPGTKFTWS
+329 INDIIPANTRYTWTTPVISTGSGTVSGAIAQSTQVS
-343 LPTIPSGITGQ
+343 LISQALTNNPVSRAVPVTLNYTITPFAITG
-354 GAQTL
+354 AYSCVSPT
-359 AANFNQ
+359 F
-365 TLTNSKLVPITLAYT
+365 PIT
-380 VTAYTTTS
+380 VTLNPVSTTTQLTTTTCS
-388 GQQCGSPS
+388 NQPFN
-396 ISSFPVNVTVNPIA
+396 IPLTTFPV
-410 TIAQQTVTRCSKD
+410 
-423 PFTISP
+423 
-429 SPIPAGTNFTWSSLP
+429 GTNFTWSLAP
-444 TITGLTTNAIS
+444 TIAPTTSAING
-455 GASIQ
+455 GANQ
-460 ASPINVISQTLI
+460 TSPISVISQTLI
-472 NNTNEVATATYE
+472 NNTNSAATATYVV
-484 ITPITGTCAGAKFKA
+484 TPITDKCKGTTFNA
-499 IITVNPS
+499 IVTVNPL
-506 PTIINKNQEETICS
+506 PNIVNLNQTATVCS
-520 GATLN
+520 GSTLN
-525 KIQTGIPANTTYSWS
+525 INQSGVPTNTTYTWS
-540 EPTVSPSNTI
+540 IPTISPSNTT
-550 SGFTAKNK
+550 SGETGRNGQTT
-558 AAFSQ
+558 FSQ
-563 SLTNLTNSPVTANYT
+563 TLTNLTVNPVTANYT
-578 ITPNTGSC
+578 ITPNAGSC
-586 AGDPFNI
+586 SGAPFNI
-593 LVTVKPIAKYSA
+593 LVTVKPIAKYST

-639 AKLSGGSSQSI
+639 AKLSSGSSQSL
-650 PATNIKE
+650 PSNIINQ

-665 ATALYTITPNT
+665 ATAIYTITPNT

-752 NITLSNAIA
+752 NVTLSNAIA

-876 ITVTPKAALP
+876 ITVTPRAALP

-897 FITVPNNSP
+897 FISVPNNSP

-944 NISVGLA
+944 NISIGLA

-982 SLNPTSVCSNASFIY
+982 SLNPASVCSNASFIY

-1076 NPASICSG
+1076 SPASICSG
-1084 ATLNYS
+1084 ATFNYS
-1090 ATSSSINVLFDW
+1090 ATSNTINVLFDW

-1113 LSKGAGNISEI
+1113 LSIGSGNISEI

-1174 ANVTSITLPQ
+1174 TNITSVTLPQ
-1184 NTLYTWSSVSNT
+1184 NTLYTWSSLSNT

-1220 TNQVGYA
+1220 TNQVGY
-1227 SYSVTPSLPSQISN
+1227 STYSVTPSLPSQISN

-1278 PTSNILGTVI
+1278 PTSNIIGTVF

-1303 AGVGFIKETLIDS
+1303 AGIGFIKETLIDS

-1329 TSNGCSDTNYMVK
+1329 TANGCSDTSYIVK
-1342 VIVNPAPLLGD
+1342 LLVNPAPILGD

-1388 SLTGYKPATTPQTIV
+1388 SLTGFKAATTPQTIV
-1403 IDSLYNNTLNNATAI
+1403 MDSLYNNTLNNAKAI

-1424 NSSCSISSFNLIV
+1424 NNSCNISPFNLTV
-1437 NTTPTPNIS
+1437 NTTPTPNIT
-1446 DQEISICSGSDFV
+1446 DQEISICSGADFV
-1459 FVPNKIPDNTVFEW
+1459 FVPNKIPDNSVYEW
-1473 DNPVSQPYGVINGYI
+1473 GNPVSQPYGVVNGYT
-1488 SDSLLHKNIKQRLF
+1488 SDNQLYKNIKQRLF

-1512 YKIKPSNIGC
+1512 YKIKPSNDGC

-1551 ADTLYLTLL
+1551 ADTIYLTLL

-1566 VSYIDPITGIANTI
+1566 VSYIDPGTGIANTI

-1588 KIILTKLPEIGPYK
+1588 KIILNKLPEIGPYK

-1652 NNATASLYKWYF
+1652 NNATASLYKWYI

-1695 INKTKNT
+1695 INKTINT
-1702 VTMSQ
+1702 VTMRQ

-1742 WTWHFSK
+1742 WTWYFSK
-1749 SDSSIGYNSKYIFK
+1749 SDSSIGYNSKYVFK

-1789 LIRHPVAGIKL
+1789 LIRYPVAGIKL

-1867 AVNVF
+1867 SVNVF

-1884 FSPNSD
+1884 FSPNND

-1904 NFHFIKIYNKF
+1904 KFHFIRIYNKF

-1932 ANGHLQPI
+1932 TNGRLQPI

>member
-26 TICSGDVTNLTSVDF
+26 SICSGATINLTSDDF

-47 TYTWNFLIATGNI
+47 TYTWNYSV
-60 TGASSSNTASKN
+60 GAGTVSGFSSTSTSVKI
-72 FNQTLYATG
+72 FNQTLYVTG
-81 NIVGVVVFNVTPSY
+81 NVVGVVVYYITPSY
-95 GNPFTITVRVN
+95 GNPFTVTVNIN
-106 PTNMIV
+106 PTNMVI
-112 DVSALAPSI
+112 DASTIAPTI
-121 CSNGSFYAEVGGGV
+121 CSGSNFYAGISGV
-135 PANTKYTWNSPTV
+135 PTNTKYTWTTPVMST
-148 IGAVVGGSAQSS
+148 GVVNGTGQNTPQSYIV
-160 PQPYIYQTLSYTGV
+160 QPLVYTG
-174 AGSSG
+174 AANTSG
-179 IATYTVTPSL
+179 TATYTVTPSVG
-189 DGCLSTPFT
+189 GCINPSFS
-198 FPVTVSLTGGTV
+198 FNVTINLTGGTA
-210 PTITNNA
+210 PIINNKG
-217 SIIASPKCS
+217 SIAPKCS
-226 GSAFSFTPSFSTT
+226 GATTIFTATATPSA
-239 TGVTYAWKRPSQYG
+239 GVTFQSWVRPNQYG
-253 ISTAANQQSV
+253 IKENSSTGNSSAIN
-263 PNISEALNDTL
+263 ETLNDTL
-274 ITKVDVY
+274 NTPISVSYIYNLTYSSGGRCMTTEVVNITI
-281 YFYTLSYGNNPGG
+281 NP
-294 GKCNTTQVVPVT
+294 VAI
-306 VNPIAKI
+306 IAPKQI
-313 KDKEVNVCS
+313 SVCS
-322 GNYFKLE
+322 GSSMSVN
-329 INDIIPPGTKFTWS
+329 INDIIPANTRYTWTTPVISTGSGTVSGAIAQSTQVS
-343 LPTIPSGITGQ
+343 LISQALTNNPVSRAVPVTLNYTITPFAITG
-354 GAQTL
+354 AYSCVSPT
-359 AANFNQ
+359 F
-365 TLTNSKLVPITLAYT
+365 PIT
-380 VTAYTTTS
+380 VTLNPVSTTTQLTTTTCS
-388 GQQCGSPS
+388 NQPFN
-396 ISSFPVNVTVNPIA
+396 IPLTTFPV
-410 TIAQQTVTRCSKD
+410 
-423 PFTISP
+423 
-429 SPIPAGTNFTWSSLP
+429 GTNFTWSLAP
-444 TITGLTTNAIS
+444 TIAPTTSAING
-455 GASIQ
+455 GANQ
-460 ASPINVISQTLI
+460 TSPISVISQTLI
-472 NNTNEVATATYE
+472 NNTNSAATATYVV
-484 ITPITGTCAGAKFKA
+484 TPITDKCKGTTFNA
-499 IITVNPS
+499 IVTVNPL
-506 PTIINKNQEETICS
+506 PNIVNLNQTATVCS
-520 GATLN
+520 GSTLN
-525 KIQTGIPANTTYSWS
+525 INQSGVPTNTTYTWS
-540 EPTVSPSNTI
+540 IPTISPSNTT
-550 SGFTAKNK
+550 SGETGRNGQTT
-558 AAFSQ
+558 FSQ
-563 SLTNLTNSPVTANYT
+563 TLTNLTVNPVTANYT
-578 ITPNTGSC
+578 ITPNAGSC
-586 AGDPFNI
+586 SGAPFNI

-639 AKLSGGSSQSI
+639 AKLSSGSSQSL
-650 PATNIKE
+650 PANIINQ

-665 ATALYTITPNT
+665 ATAIYTITPNT

-752 NITLSNAIA
+752 NVTLSNAIA

-876 ITVTPKAALP
+876 ITVTPRAALP

-897 FITVPNNSP
+897 FISVPNNSP

-944 NISVGLA
+944 NISIGLA

-982 SLNPTSVCSNASFIY
+982 SLNPASVCSNASFIY
-997 TPTSSLTGTSFLW
+997 TPTSSITGTSFLW

-1076 NPASICSG
+1076 SPASICSG
-1084 ATLNYS
+1084 ATFNYS
-1090 ATSSSINVLFDW
+1090 ATSNTINVLFDW

-1113 LSKGAGNISEI
+1113 LSIGSGNISEI

-1174 ANVTSITLPQ
+1174 ANITSVTLPQ
-1184 NTLYTWSSVSNT
+1184 NTLYTWSSLSNT

-1220 TNQVGYA
+1220 TNQVGY
-1227 SYSVTPSLPSQISN
+1227 STYSVTPSLPSQISN

-1278 PTSNILGTVI
+1278 PTSNILGTVF

-1303 AGVGFIKETLIDS
+1303 AGIGFIKETLIDS

-1329 TSNGCSDTNYMVK
+1329 TANGCSDTSYIVK
-1342 VIVNPAPLLGD
+1342 LLVNPAPILGD

-1388 SLTGYKPATTPQTIV
+1388 SLTGFKAATTPQTIV
-1403 IDSLYNNTLNNATAI
+1403 MDSLYNNTLNNAKAI

-1424 NSSCSISSFNLIV
+1424 NNSCNISPFNLTV
-1437 NTTPTPNIS
+1437 NTTPTPNIT
-1446 DQEISICSGSDFV
+1446 DQEISICSGTDFV
-1459 FVPNKIPDNTVFEW
+1459 FVPNKIPDNSVYEW
-1473 DNPVSQPYGVINGYI
+1473 GNPVSQPYGVVNGYT
-1488 SDSLLHKNIKQRLF
+1488 SDNQLYKNIKQRLF

-1512 YKIKPSNIGC
+1512 YKIKPSNDGC
-1522 SGNEFKL
+1522 IGNEFKL

-1551 ADTLYLTLL
+1551 ADTIYLTLL

-1566 VSYIDPITGIANTI
+1566 VSYIDPATGIANTI

-1652 NNATASLYKWYF
+1652 NNATASLYKWYI

-1695 INKTKNT
+1695 INKTINT
-1702 VTMSQ
+1702 VTMRQ

-1742 WTWHFSK
+1742 WTWYFSK
-1749 SDSSIGYNSKYIFK
+1749 SDSSIGYNSKYVFK

-1789 LIRHPVAGIKL
+1789 LIRYPVAGIKL

-1867 AVNVF
+1867 SVNVF

-1884 FSPNSD
+1884 FSPNND

-1904 NFHFIKIYNKF
+1904 KFHFIRIYNKF

-1932 ANGHLQPI
+1932 TNGRLQPI

>member
-16 LSYSQVNQSK
+16 LSYSQVNLSK
-26 TICSGDVTNLTSVDF
+26 SICSGATINLTSDDF

-47 TYTWNFLIATGNI
+47 TYTWNYSV
-60 TGASSSNTASKN
+60 GAGTVSGFSSTSTSVKI
-72 FNQTLYATG
+72 FNQTLYVTG
-81 NIVGVVVFNVTPSY
+81 NVVGVVVYYITPSY
-95 GNPFTITVRVN
+95 GNTFTVTVNIN
-106 PTNMIV
+106 PTNMVI
-112 DVSALAPSI
+112 DASTIAPTI
-121 CSNGSFYAEVGGGV
+121 CSGSNFYAGISGV
-135 PANTKYTWNSPTV
+135 PTNTKYTWTTPVMSA
-148 IGAVVGGSAQSS
+148 GVVNGTGQNTPQSYIV
-160 PQPYIYQTLSYTGV
+160 QPLVYTG
-174 AGSSG
+174 AANTSG
-179 IATYTVTPSL
+179 TATYTVTPSVG
-189 DGCLSTPFT
+189 GCINPSFS
-198 FPVTVSLTGGTV
+198 FNVTINLTGGTA
-210 PTITNNA
+210 PIINNKG
-217 SIIASPKCS
+217 SIAPKCS
-226 GSAFSFTPSFSTT
+226 GATTIFTATATPSA
-239 TGVTYAWKRPSQYG
+239 GVTFQSWVRPNQYG
-253 ISTAANQQSV
+253 IKENSSTGNSSAIN
-263 PNISEALNDTL
+263 ETLNDTL
-274 ITKVDVY
+274 NTPISVSYIYNLTYSSGGRCMTTEVVNITI
-281 YFYTLSYGNNPGG
+281 NP
-294 GKCNTTQVVPVT
+294 VAI
-306 VNPIAKI
+306 IAPKQI
-313 KDKEVNVCS
+313 SVCS
-322 GNYFKLE
+322 GSSMSVN
-329 INDIIPPGTKFTWS
+329 INDIIPANTRYTWTTPVISTGSGTVSGAIAQSTQVS
-343 LPTIPSGITGQ
+343 LISQALTNNPVSRAVPVTLNYTITPFAITG
-354 GAQTL
+354 AYSCVSPT
-359 AANFNQ
+359 F
-365 TLTNSKLVPITLAYT
+365 PIT
-380 VTAYTTTS
+380 VTLNPVSTTTQLTTTTCS
-388 GQQCGSPS
+388 NQPFN
-396 ISSFPVNVTVNPIA
+396 IPLTTFPV
-410 TIAQQTVTRCSKD
+410 
-423 PFTISP
+423 
-429 SPIPAGTNFTWSSLP
+429 GTNFTWSLAP
-444 TITGLTTNAIS
+444 TIAPTTSAING
-455 GASIQ
+455 GANQ
-460 ASPINVISQTLI
+460 TSPISVISQTLI
-472 NNTNEVATATYE
+472 NNTNSAATATYVV
-484 ITPITGTCAGAKFKA
+484 TPITDKCKGTTFNA
-499 IITVNPS
+499 IVTVNPL
-506 PTIINKNQEETICS
+506 PNIVNLNQTATVCS
-520 GATLN
+520 GSTLN
-525 KIQTGIPANTTYSWS
+525 INQSGVPTNTTYTWS
-540 EPTVSPSNTI
+540 IPTISPSNTT
-550 SGFTAKNK
+550 SGESGRNGQTT
-558 AAFSQ
+558 FSQ
-563 SLTNLTNSPVTANYT
+563 TLTNLTVNPVTANYT
-578 ITPNTGSC
+578 ITPNAGSC
-586 AGDPFNI
+586 SGAPFNI
-593 LVTVKPIAKYSA
+593 LVTVKPIAKYST

-639 AKLSGGSSQSI
+639 AKLSSGSSQSL
-650 PATNIKE
+650 PANIINQ

-665 ATALYTITPNT
+665 ATAIYTITPNT

-752 NITLSNAIA
+752 NVTLSNAIA

-876 ITVTPKAALP
+876 ITVTPRAALP

-897 FITVPNNSP
+897 FISVPNNSP

-944 NISVGLA
+944 NISIGLA

-982 SLNPTSVCSNASFIY
+982 SLNPASVCSNASFIY
-997 TPTSSLTGTSFLW
+997 TPTSSITGTSFLW

-1076 NPASICSG
+1076 SPASICSG
-1084 ATLNYS
+1084 ATFNYS
-1090 ATSSSINVLFDW
+1090 ATSNTINVLFDW

-1113 LSKGAGNISEI
+1113 LSIGSGNISEI

-1154 TVNPVLVS
+1154 AVNPVLVS

-1174 ANVTSITLPQ
+1174 TNITSVTLPQ
-1184 NTLYTWSSVSNT
+1184 NTLYTWSSLSNT

-1220 TNQVGYA
+1220 TNQVGY
-1227 SYSVTPSLPSQISN
+1227 STYSVTPSLPSQISN

-1278 PTSNILGTVI
+1278 PTSNIIGTVF

-1303 AGVGFIKETLIDS
+1303 AGIGFIKETLIDS

-1329 TSNGCSDTNYMVK
+1329 TANGCSDTSYIVK
-1342 VIVNPAPLLGD
+1342 LLVNPAPILGD

-1388 SLTGYKPATTPQTIV
+1388 SLTGFKAATTPQTIV
-1403 IDSLYNNTLNNATAI
+1403 MDSLYNNTLNNAKAI

-1424 NSSCSISSFNLIV
+1424 NNSCNISPFNLTV
-1437 NTTPTPNIS
+1437 NTTPTPNIT
-1446 DQEISICSGSDFV
+1446 DQEISICSGTDFV
-1459 FVPNKIPDNTVFEW
+1459 FVPNKIPDNSVYEW
-1473 DNPVSQPYGVINGYI
+1473 GNPVSQPYGVVNGYT
-1488 SDSLLHKNIKQRLF
+1488 SDNQLYKNIKQRLF

-1512 YKIKPSNIGC
+1512 YKIKPSNDGC
-1522 SGNEFKL
+1522 IGNEFKL

-1551 ADTLYLTLL
+1551 ADTIYLTLL

-1566 VSYIDPITGIANTI
+1566 VSYIDPATGIANTI

-1652 NNATASLYKWYF
+1652 NNATASLYKWYI

-1695 INKTKNT
+1695 INKTINT
-1702 VTMSQ
+1702 VTMRQ

-1742 WTWHFSK
+1742 WTWYFSK
-1749 SDSSIGYNSKYIFK
+1749 SDSSIGYNSKYVFK

-1789 LIRHPVAGIKL
+1789 LIRYPVAGIKL

-1867 AVNVF
+1867 SVNVF

-1884 FSPNSD
+1884 FSPNND

-1904 NFHFIKIYNKF
+1904 KFHFIRIYNKF

-1932 ANGHLQPI
+1932 TNGRVQPI

>member
-26 TICSGDVTNLTSVDF
+26 SICSGATINLTSDDF

-47 TYTWNFLIATGNI
+47 TYTWNYSV
-60 TGASSSNTASKN
+60 GAGTVSGFSSTSTSVKI
-72 FNQTLYATG
+72 FNQTLYVTG
-81 NIVGVVVFNVTPSY
+81 NVVGVVVYYITPSY
-95 GNPFTITVRVN
+95 GNPFTVTVNIN
-106 PTNMIV
+106 PTSMVI
-112 DVSALAPSI
+112 DASTIAPTI
-121 CSNGSFYAEVGGGV
+121 CSGSNFYAGISGV
-135 PANTKYTWNSPTV
+135 PTNTKYTWTTPVMST
-148 IGAVVGGSAQSS
+148 GVVNGTGQNTPQSYIV
-160 PQPYIYQTLSYTGV
+160 QPLVYTG
-174 AGSSG
+174 AANTSG
-179 IATYTVTPSL
+179 TATYTVTPSVG
-189 DGCLSTPFT
+189 GCINPSFS
-198 FPVTVSLTGGTV
+198 FNVTINLTGGTA
-210 PTITNNA
+210 PIINNKG
-217 SIIASPKCS
+217 SIAPKCS
-226 GSAFSFTPSFSTT
+226 GATTIFTATATPSA
-239 TGVTYAWKRPSQYG
+239 GVTFQSWVRPNQYG
-253 ISTAANQQSV
+253 IKENSSTGNSSAIN
-263 PNISEALNDTL
+263 ETLNDTL
-274 ITKVDVY
+274 NTPISVSYIYNLTYSSGGRCMTTEVVNITI
-281 YFYTLSYGNNPGG
+281 NP
-294 GKCNTTQVVPVT
+294 VAI
-306 VNPIAKI
+306 IAPKQI
-313 KDKEVNVCS
+313 SVCS
-322 GNYFKLE
+322 GSSMSVN
-329 INDIIPPGTKFTWS
+329 INDIIPANTRYTWATPVISTGSGTVSGAIAQSTQVS
-343 LPTIPSGITGQ
+343 LISQALTNNPVSRAVPVTLNYTITPFAITG
-354 GAQTL
+354 AYSCVSPT
-359 AANFNQ
+359 F
-365 TLTNSKLVPITLAYT
+365 PIT
-380 VTAYTTTS
+380 VTLNPVSTTTQLTTTTCS
-388 GQQCGSPS
+388 NQPFN
-396 ISSFPVNVTVNPIA
+396 IPLTTFPV
-410 TIAQQTVTRCSKD
+410 
-423 PFTISP
+423 
-429 SPIPAGTNFTWSSLP
+429 GTNFTWSLAP
-444 TITGLTTNAIS
+444 TIAPTTSAING
-455 GASIQ
+455 GANQ
-460 ASPINVISQTLI
+460 TSPISVISQTLI
-472 NNTNEVATATYE
+472 NNTNSAATATYVV
-484 ITPITGTCAGAKFKA
+484 TPITDKCKGTTFNA
-499 IITVNPS
+499 IVTVNPL
-506 PTIINKNQEETICS
+506 PNIVNLNQTATVCS
-520 GATLN
+520 GSTLN
-525 KIQTGIPANTTYSWS
+525 INQSGVPTNTTYTWS
-540 EPTVSPSNTI
+540 IPTISPSNTT
-550 SGFTAKNK
+550 SGETGRNGQTT
-558 AAFSQ
+558 FSQ
-563 SLTNLTNSPVTANYT
+563 TLTNLTVNPVTANYT
-578 ITPNTGSC
+578 ITPNAGSC
-586 AGDPFNI
+586 SGAPFNI
-593 LVTVKPIAKYSA
+593 LVTVKPIAKYST

-639 AKLSGGSSQSI
+639 AKLSSGSSQSL
-650 PATNIKE
+650 PSNIINQ

-665 ATALYTITPNT
+665 ATAIYTITPNT

-752 NITLSNAIA
+752 NVTLSNAIA

-876 ITVTPKAALP
+876 ITVTPRAALP

-897 FITVPNNSP
+897 FISVPNNSP

-944 NISVGLA
+944 NISIGLA

-982 SLNPTSVCSNASFIY
+982 SLNPASVCSNASFIY
-997 TPTSSLTGTSFLW
+997 TPTSSITGTSFLW

-1076 NPASICSG
+1076 SPASICSG
-1084 ATLNYS
+1084 ATFNYS
-1090 ATSSSINVLFDW
+1090 ATSNTINVLFDW

-1113 LSKGAGNISEI
+1113 LSIGSGNISEI

-1174 ANVTSITLPQ
+1174 TNITSVTLPQ
-1184 NTLYTWSSVSNT
+1184 NTLYTWSSLSNT

-1220 TNQVGYA
+1220 TNQVGY
-1227 SYSVTPSLPSQISN
+1227 STYSVTPSLPSQISN

-1278 PTSNILGTVI
+1278 PTSNIIGTVF

-1303 AGVGFIKETLIDS
+1303 AGIGFIKETLIDS

-1329 TSNGCSDTNYMVK
+1329 TANGCSDTSYIVK
-1342 VIVNPAPLLGD
+1342 LLVNPAPILGD

-1388 SLTGYKPATTPQTIV
+1388 SLTGFKAATTPQTIV
-1403 IDSLYNNTLNNATAI
+1403 MDSLYNNTLNNAKAI

-1424 NSSCSISSFNLIV
+1424 NNSCNISPFNLTV
-1437 NTTPTPNIS
+1437 NTTPTPNIT
-1446 DQEISICSGSDFV
+1446 DQEISICSGTDFV
-1459 FVPNKIPDNTVFEW
+1459 FVPNKIPDNSVYEW
-1473 DNPVSQPYGVINGYI
+1473 GNPVSQPYGVVNGYT
-1488 SDSLLHKNIKQRLF
+1488 SDNQLYKNIKQRLF

-1512 YKIKPSNIGC
+1512 YKIKPSNDGC
-1522 SGNEFKL
+1522 IGNEFKL

-1543 MNEVCPNV
+1543 INEVCPNV
-1551 ADTLYLTLL
+1551 ADTIYLTLL

-1566 VSYIDPITGIANTI
+1566 VSYIDPATGIANTI

-1652 NNATASLYKWYF
+1652 NNATASLYKWYI

-1695 INKTKNT
+1695 INKTINT
-1702 VTMSQ
+1702 VTMRQ

-1742 WTWHFSK
+1742 WTWYFSK
-1749 SDSSIGYNSKYIFK
+1749 SDSSIGYNSKYVFK

-1789 LIRHPVAGIKL
+1789 LIRYPVAGIKL

-1867 AVNVF
+1867 SVNVF
-1872 ANNLVDIFVPKS
+1872 ANNLFDIFVPKS
-1884 FSPNSD
+1884 FSPNND

-1904 NFHFIKIYNKF
+1904 KFHFIRIYNKF

-1932 ANGHLQPI
+1932 TNGRLQPI

>member
-16 LSYSQVNQSK
+16 LSYSQVNLSRP
-26 TICSGDVTNLTSVDF
+26 ICSGTTINLTSDDF

-47 TYTWNFLIATGNI
+47 TYTWNYSV
-60 TGASSSNTASKN
+60 GAGTVSGFNSTSTSTKI
-72 FNQTLYATG
+72 FNQTLYVTG
-81 NIVGVVVFNVTPSY
+81 NVVGVVVYYITPSY
-95 GNPFTITVRVN
+95 GNPFTVTVNIN
-106 PTNMIV
+106 PTSMVI
-112 DVSALAPSI
+112 DASTIAPTI
-121 CSNGSFYAEVGGGV
+121 CSGSNFYAGISGV
-135 PANTKYTWNSPTV
+135 PTNTKYTWTTPVMST
-148 IGAVVGGSAQSS
+148 GVVNGTGQNTPQSYIV
-160 PQPYIYQTLSYTGV
+160 QPLVYTG
-174 AGSSG
+174 AANTSG
-179 IATYTVTPSL
+179 TATYTVTPSVG
-189 DGCLSTPFT
+189 GCTNPSFS
-198 FPVTVSLTGGTV
+198 FNVTINLTGGTA
-210 PTITNNA
+210 PIINNKG
-217 SIIASPKCS
+217 SIAPKCS
-226 GSAFSFTPSFSTT
+226 GATTIFNAFATPSA
-239 TGVTYAWKRPSQYG
+239 GVTFQSWVRPNQYG
-253 ISTAANQQSV
+253 IKENSSTGNSSAIN
-263 PNISEALNDTL
+263 ETLNDTL
-274 ITKVDVY
+274 NTPISVSYIYNLTYSAGGRCMTTEVVNITI
-281 YFYTLSYGNNPGG
+281 NPVAIITS
-294 GKCNTTQVVPVT
+294 KQ
-306 VNPIAKI
+306 IS
-313 KDKEVNVCS
+313 VCS
-322 GNYFKLE
+322 GSSMSVN
-329 INDIIPPGTKFTWS
+329 INDIIPTNTRYTWTTPVISTGSGTVSGAIAQSTQVS
-343 LPTIPSGITGQ
+343 LISQALTNNPISRAVPVTLNYTITPFAITG
-354 GAQTL
+354 AYSCVSPT
-359 AANFNQ
+359 F
-365 TLTNSKLVPITLAYT
+365 PIT
-380 VTAYTTTS
+380 VTLNPVSTTTQLTATTCS
-388 GQQCGSPS
+388 NQPFN
-396 ISSFPVNVTVNPIA
+396 IPLTTFPV
-410 TIAQQTVTRCSKD
+410 
-423 PFTISP
+423 
-429 SPIPAGTNFTWSSLP
+429 GTNFTWSLAP
-444 TITGLTTNAIS
+444 TIAPTTSAING
-455 GASIQ
+455 GANQ
-460 ASPINVISQTLI
+460 TSPISVISQTLI
-472 NNTNEVATATYE
+472 NNTNSAATATYVM
-484 ITPITGTCAGAKFKA
+484 TPITDKCKGTTFNA
-499 IITVNPS
+499 IVTVNPL
-506 PTIINKNQEETICS
+506 PNIVNLNQTATVCS
-520 GATLN
+520 GSTLN
-525 KIQTGIPANTTYSWS
+525 INQSGVPTNTTYTWS
-540 EPTVSPSNTI
+540 IPTISPSNTT
-550 SGFTAKNK
+550 SGETAKNGQTT
-558 AAFSQ
+558 FSQ
-563 SLTNLTNSPVTANYT
+563 TLTNLTVNPVTANYT
-578 ITPNTGSC
+578 ITPNAGSC
-586 AGDPFNI
+586 SGAPFNI

-617 FNPYNSPEGTTYTW
+617 FNPYNPPEGTTYTW

-639 AKLSGGSSQSI
+639 AKLSSGSPQSL
-650 PATNIKE
+650 PANNINQ

-690 NPLPSVPDIVQSNCS
+690 NPLPSVPDIVKSNCS

-752 NITLSNAIA
+752 NVTLSNAIA

-832 GSKQDSSVTNISQ
+832 NSKQDSSVTNISQ

-868 QGSPFKVV
+868 PGSPFKVV
-876 ITVTPKAALP
+876 ITVTPRAALP

-897 FITVPNNSP
+897 FIIIPNNTP

-1057 NKQTVFVVVNPI
+1057 NKQTVFVVVNPT
-1069 PKINSTT
+1069 PKINSTK

-1090 ATSSSINVLFDW
+1090 VTSSSINVLFDW

-1113 LSKGAGNISEI
+1113 LSKEAGNISEI

-1227 SYSVTPSLPSQISN
+1227 SYSVIPSLPSQISN

-1288 NWYRDASNGL
+1288 NWYRDASKGL

-1329 TSNGCSDTNYMVK
+1329 TANGCSDTSYMVK
-1342 VIVNPAPLLGD
+1342 VVVNPAPLLGD

-1459 FVPNKIPDNTVFEW
+1459 FVPNKIPDNSVFEW

-1718 DISCITLPINFTN
+1718 DISCIMLPTIFTN

-1742 WTWHFSK
+1742 WTWYFTK
-1749 SDSSIGYNSKYIFK
+1749 SDSSSGFNSKFIFK

-1789 LIRHPVAGIKL
+1789 LIRYPVAGIKL

-1812 IKGRDLIGES
+1812 IKGRNLIGES
-1822 YQYKWEPFWGIDS
+1822 YQYKWEPFWGLDS

-1958 KTGSVMLLR
+1958 KTGNVMLLR

>member
-26 TICSGDVTNLTSVDF
+26 SICSGATINLTSDDF

-47 TYTWNFLIATGNI
+47 TYTWNYSV
-60 TGASSSNTASKN
+60 GAGTVSGFSSTSTSVKI
-72 FNQTLYATG
+72 FNQTLYVTG
-81 NIVGVVVFNVTPSY
+81 NVVGVVVYYITPSY
-95 GNPFTITVRVN
+95 GNPFTVTVNIN
-106 PTNMIV
+106 PTNMVI
-112 DVSALAPSI
+112 DASTIAPTI
-121 CSNGSFYAEVGGGV
+121 CSGSNFYAGISGV
-135 PANTKYTWNSPTV
+135 PTNTKYTWTTPVMST
-148 IGAVVGGSAQSS
+148 GVVNGTGQNTPQSYIV
-160 PQPYIYQTLSYTGV
+160 QPLVYTG
-174 AGSSG
+174 AANTSG
-179 IATYTVTPSL
+179 TATYTVTPSVG
-189 DGCLSTPFT
+189 GCINPSFS
-198 FPVTVSLTGGTV
+198 FNVTINLTGGTA
-210 PTITNNA
+210 PIINNKG
-217 SIIASPKCS
+217 SIAPKCS
-226 GSAFSFTPSFSTT
+226 GATTIFTATATPSA
-239 TGVTYAWKRPSQYG
+239 GVTFQSWVRPNQYG
-253 ISTAANQQSV
+253 IKENSSTGNSSAIN
-263 PNISEALNDTL
+263 ETLNDTL
-274 ITKVDVY
+274 NTPISVSYIYNLTYSSGGRCMTTEVVNITI
-281 YFYTLSYGNNPGG
+281 NP
-294 GKCNTTQVVPVT
+294 VAI
-306 VNPIAKI
+306 IAPKQI
-313 KDKEVNVCS
+313 SVCS
-322 GNYFKLE
+322 GSSMSVN
-329 INDIIPPGTKFTWS
+329 INDIIPANTRYTWTTPVISTGSGTVSGAIAQSTQVS
-343 LPTIPSGITGQ
+343 LISQALTNNPVSRAVPVTLNYTITPFAITG
-354 GAQTL
+354 AYSCVSPT
-359 AANFNQ
+359 F
-365 TLTNSKLVPITLAYT
+365 PIT
-380 VTAYTTTS
+380 VTLNPVSTTTQLTTTTCS
-388 GQQCGSPS
+388 NQPFN
-396 ISSFPVNVTVNPIA
+396 IPLTTFPV
-410 TIAQQTVTRCSKD
+410 
-423 PFTISP
+423 
-429 SPIPAGTNFTWSSLP
+429 GTNFTWSLAP
-444 TITGLTTNAIS
+444 TIAPTTSAING
-455 GASIQ
+455 GANQ
-460 ASPINVISQTLI
+460 TSPISVISQTLI
-472 NNTNEVATATYE
+472 NNTNSAATATYVV
-484 ITPITGTCAGAKFKA
+484 TPITDKCKGTTFNA
-499 IITVNPS
+499 IVTVNPL
-506 PTIINKNQEETICS
+506 PNIVNLNQTATVCS
-520 GATLN
+520 GSTLN
-525 KIQTGIPANTTYSWS
+525 INQSGVPTNTTYTWS
-540 EPTVSPSNTI
+540 IPTISPSNTT
-550 SGFTAKNK
+550 SGETGRNGQTT
-558 AAFSQ
+558 FSQ
-563 SLTNLTNSPVTANYT
+563 TLTNLTVNPVTANYT
-578 ITPNTGSC
+578 ITPNAGSC
-586 AGDPFNI
+586 SGAPFNI

-639 AKLSGGSSQSI
+639 AKLSSGSSQSL
-650 PATNIKE
+650 PANIINQ

-665 ATALYTITPNT
+665 ATAIYTITPNT

-752 NITLSNAIA
+752 NVTLSNAIA

-876 ITVTPKAALP
+876 ITVTPRAALP

-897 FITVPNNSP
+897 FISVPNNSP

-1076 NPASICSG
+1076 SPASICSG
-1084 ATLNYS
+1084 ATFNYS
-1090 ATSSSINVLFDW
+1090 ATSNTINVLFDW

-1113 LSKGAGNISEI
+1113 LSIGSGNISEI

-1174 ANVTSITLPQ
+1174 ANITSVTLPQ
-1184 NTLYTWSSVSNT
+1184 NTLYTWSSLSNT

-1220 TNQVGYA
+1220 TNQVGY
-1227 SYSVTPSLPSQISN
+1227 STYSVTPSLPSQISN

-1278 PTSNILGTVI
+1278 PTSNILGTVF

-1303 AGVGFIKETLIDS
+1303 AGIGFIKETLIDS

-1329 TSNGCSDTNYMVK
+1329 TANGCSDTSYIVK
-1342 VIVNPAPLLGD
+1342 LLVNPAPILGD

-1388 SLTGYKPATTPQTIV
+1388 SLTGFKAATTPQTIV
-1403 IDSLYNNTLNNATAI
+1403 MDSLYNNTLNNAKAI

-1424 NSSCSISSFNLIV
+1424 NNSCNISPFNLTV
-1437 NTTPTPNIS
+1437 NTTPTPNIT
-1446 DQEISICSGSDFV
+1446 DQEISICSGTDFV
-1459 FVPNKIPDNTVFEW
+1459 FVPNKIPDNSVYEW
-1473 DNPVSQPYGVINGYI
+1473 GNPVSQPYGVVNGYT
-1488 SDSLLHKNIKQRLF
+1488 SDNQLYKNIKQRLF

-1512 YKIKPSNIGC
+1512 YKIKPSNDGC
-1522 SGNEFKL
+1522 IGNEFKL

-1551 ADTLYLTLL
+1551 ADTIYLTLL

-1566 VSYIDPITGIANTI
+1566 VSYIDPATGIANTI

-1652 NNATASLYKWYF
+1652 NNATASLYKWYI

-1695 INKTKNT
+1695 INKTINT
-1702 VTMSQ
+1702 VTMRQ

-1789 LIRHPVAGIKL
+1789 LIRYPVAGIKL

-1867 AVNVF
+1867 SVNVF

-1884 FSPNSD
+1884 FSPNND

-1904 NFHFIKIYNKF
+1904 KFHFIRIYNKF

-1932 ANGHLQPI
+1932 TNGRLQPI

>member
-26 TICSGDVTNLTSVDF
+26 SICSGATINLTSDDF

-47 TYTWNFLIATGNI
+47 TYTWNYSV
-60 TGASSSNTASKN
+60 GAGTVSGFSSTSTSVKI
-72 FNQTLYATG
+72 FNQTLYVTG
-81 NIVGVVVFNVTPSY
+81 NVVGVVVYYITPSY
-95 GNPFTITVRVN
+95 GNPFTVTVNIN
-106 PTNMIV
+106 PTNMVI
-112 DVSALAPSI
+112 DASTIAPTI
-121 CSNGSFYAEVGGGV
+121 CSGSNFYAGISGV
-135 PANTKYTWNSPTV
+135 PTNTKYTWTTPVMST
-148 IGAVVGGSAQSS
+148 GVVNGTGQNTPQSYIV
-160 PQPYIYQTLSYTGV
+160 QPLVYTG
-174 AGSSG
+174 AANTSG
-179 IATYTVTPSL
+179 TATYTVTPSVG
-189 DGCLSTPFT
+189 GCINPSFS
-198 FPVTVSLTGGTV
+198 FNVTINLTGGTA
-210 PTITNNA
+210 PIINNKG
-217 SIIASPKCS
+217 SIAPKCS
-226 GSAFSFTPSFSTT
+226 GATTIFTATATPSA
-239 TGVTYAWKRPSQYG
+239 GVTFQSWVRPNQYG
-253 ISTAANQQSV
+253 IKENSSTGNSSAIN
-263 PNISEALNDTL
+263 ETLNDTL
-274 ITKVDVY
+274 NTPISVSYIYNLTYSSGGRCMTTEVVNITI
-281 YFYTLSYGNNPGG
+281 NP
-294 GKCNTTQVVPVT
+294 VAI
-306 VNPIAKI
+306 IAPKQI
-313 KDKEVNVCS
+313 SVCS
-322 GNYFKLE
+322 GSSMSVN
-329 INDIIPPGTKFTWS
+329 INDIIPANTRYTWATPVISTGSGTVSGAIAQSTQVS
-343 LPTIPSGITGQ
+343 LISQALTNNPVSRAVPVTLNYTITPFAITG
-354 GAQTL
+354 AYSCVSPT
-359 AANFNQ
+359 F
-365 TLTNSKLVPITLAYT
+365 PIT
-380 VTAYTTTS
+380 VTLNPVSTTTQLTTTTCS
-388 GQQCGSPS
+388 NQPFN
-396 ISSFPVNVTVNPIA
+396 IPLTTFPV
-410 TIAQQTVTRCSKD
+410 
-423 PFTISP
+423 
-429 SPIPAGTNFTWSSLP
+429 GTNFTWSLAP
-444 TITGLTTNAIS
+444 TIAPTTSAING
-455 GASIQ
+455 GANQ
-460 ASPINVISQTLI
+460 TSPISVISQTLI
-472 NNTNEVATATYE
+472 NNTNSAATATYVV
-484 ITPITGTCAGAKFKA
+484 TPITDKCKGTTFNA
-499 IITVNPS
+499 IVTVNPL
-506 PTIINKNQEETICS
+506 PNIVNLNQTATVCS
-520 GATLN
+520 GSTLN
-525 KIQTGIPANTTYSWS
+525 INQSGVPTNTTYTWS
-540 EPTVSPSNTI
+540 IPTISPSNTT
-550 SGFTAKNK
+550 SGESGRNGQTT
-558 AAFSQ
+558 FSQ
-563 SLTNLTNSPVTANYT
+563 TLTNLTVNPVTANYT
-578 ITPNTGSC
+578 ITPNAGSC
-586 AGDPFNI
+586 SGAPFNI
-593 LVTVKPIAKYSA
+593 LVTVKPIAKYST

-639 AKLSGGSSQSI
+639 AKLSSGSSQSL
-650 PATNIKE
+650 PANIINQ

-665 ATALYTITPNT
+665 ATAIYTITPNT

-752 NITLSNAIA
+752 NVTLSNAIA

-876 ITVTPKAALP
+876 ITVTPRAALP

-897 FITVPNNSP
+897 FISVPNNSP

-944 NISVGLA
+944 NISIGLA

-982 SLNPTSVCSNASFIY
+982 SLNPASVCSNASFIY
-997 TPTSSLTGTSFLW
+997 TPTSSITGTSFLW

-1076 NPASICSG
+1076 SPASICSG
-1084 ATLNYS
+1084 ATFNYS
-1090 ATSSSINVLFDW
+1090 ATSNTINVLFDW

-1113 LSKGAGNISEI
+1113 LSIGSGNISEI

-1174 ANVTSITLPQ
+1174 TNITSVTLPQ
-1184 NTLYTWSSVSNT
+1184 NTLYTWSSLSNT

-1220 TNQVGYA
+1220 TNQVGY
-1227 SYSVTPSLPSQISN
+1227 STYSVTPSLPSQISN

-1278 PTSNILGTVI
+1278 PTSNILGTVF

-1303 AGVGFIKETLIDS
+1303 AGIGFIKETLIDS

-1329 TSNGCSDTNYMVK
+1329 TANGCSDTSYIVK
-1342 VIVNPAPLLGD
+1342 LLVNPAPILGD

-1388 SLTGYKPATTPQTIV
+1388 SLTGFKAATTPQTIV
-1403 IDSLYNNTLNNATAI
+1403 MDSLYNNTLNNAKAI

-1424 NSSCSISSFNLIV
+1424 NNSCNISPFNLTV
-1437 NTTPTPNIS
+1437 NTTPTPNIT
-1446 DQEISICSGSDFV
+1446 DQEISICSGTDFV
-1459 FVPNKIPDNTVFEW
+1459 FVPNKIPDNSVYEW
-1473 DNPVSQPYGVINGYI
+1473 GNPVSQPYGVVNGYT
-1488 SDSLLHKNIKQRLF
+1488 SDNQLYKNIKQRLF

-1512 YKIKPSNIGC
+1512 YKIKPSNDGC
-1522 SGNEFKL
+1522 IGNEFKL

-1551 ADTLYLTLL
+1551 ADTIYLTLL

-1566 VSYIDPITGIANTI
+1566 VSYIDPATGIANTI

-1652 NNATASLYKWYF
+1652 NNATASLYKWYI

-1695 INKTKNT
+1695 INKTINT
-1702 VTMSQ
+1702 VTMRQ

-1742 WTWHFSK
+1742 WTWYFSK
-1749 SDSSIGYNSKYIFK
+1749 SDSSIGYNSKYVFK

-1789 LIRHPVAGIKL
+1789 LIRYPVAGIKL

-1867 AVNVF
+1867 SVNVF

-1884 FSPNSD
+1884 FSPNND

-1904 NFHFIKIYNKF
+1904 KFHFIRIYNKF

-1932 ANGHLQPI
+1932 TNGRLQPI

>member
-1 MKYLYIFLILLLNNT
+1 MKYLFIFLILLLNNT

-26 TICSGDVTNLTSVDF
+26 SICSGATINLTSDDF

-47 TYTWNFLIATGNI
+47 TYTWNYSV
-60 TGASSSNTASKN
+60 GAGTVSGFSSTSTSVKI
-72 FNQTLYATG
+72 FNQTLYVTG
-81 NIVGVVVFNVTPSY
+81 NVVGVVVYYITPSY
-95 GNPFTITVRVN
+95 GNPFTVTVNIN
-106 PTNMIV
+106 PTNMVI
-112 DVSALAPSI
+112 DASTIAPTI
-121 CSNGSFYAEVGGGV
+121 CSGSNFYAGISGV
-135 PANTKYTWNSPTV
+135 PTNTKYTWTTPVMST
-148 IGAVVGGSAQSS
+148 GVVNGTGQNTPQSYIV
-160 PQPYIYQTLSYTGV
+160 QPLVYTG
-174 AGSSG
+174 AANTSG
-179 IATYTVTPSL
+179 TATYTVTPSVG
-189 DGCLSTPFT
+189 GCINPSFS
-198 FPVTVSLTGGTV
+198 FNVTINLTGGTA
-210 PTITNNA
+210 PIINNKG
-217 SIIASPKCS
+217 SIAPKCS
-226 GSAFSFTPSFSTT
+226 GATTIFTATATPSA
-239 TGVTYAWKRPSQYG
+239 GVTFQSWVRPNQYG
-253 ISTAANQQSV
+253 IKENSSTGNSSAIN
-263 PNISEALNDTL
+263 ETLNDTL
-274 ITKVDVY
+274 NTPISVSYIYNLTYSSGGRCMTTEVVNITI
-281 YFYTLSYGNNPGG
+281 NP
-294 GKCNTTQVVPVT
+294 VAI
-306 VNPIAKI
+306 IAPKQI
-313 KDKEVNVCS
+313 SVCS
-322 GNYFKLE
+322 GSSMSVN
-329 INDIIPPGTKFTWS
+329 INDIIPANTRYTWTTPVISTGSGTVSGAIAQSTQVS
-343 LPTIPSGITGQ
+343 LISQALTNNPVSRAVPVTLNYTITPFAITG
-354 GAQTL
+354 AYSCVSPT
-359 AANFNQ
+359 F
-365 TLTNSKLVPITLAYT
+365 PIT
-380 VTAYTTTS
+380 VTLNPVSTTTQLTTTTCS
-388 GQQCGSPS
+388 NQPFN
-396 ISSFPVNVTVNPIA
+396 IPLTTFPV
-410 TIAQQTVTRCSKD
+410 
-423 PFTISP
+423 
-429 SPIPAGTNFTWSSLP
+429 GTNFTWSLAP
-444 TITGLTTNAIS
+444 TIAPTTSAING
-455 GASIQ
+455 GANQ
-460 ASPINVISQTLI
+460 TSPISVISQTLI
-472 NNTNEVATATYE
+472 NNTNSAATATYVV
-484 ITPITGTCAGAKFKA
+484 TPITDKCKGTTFNA
-499 IITVNPS
+499 IVTVNPL
-506 PTIINKNQEETICS
+506 PNIVNLNQTATVCS
-520 GATLN
+520 GSTLN
-525 KIQTGIPANTTYSWS
+525 INQSGVPTNTTYTWS
-540 EPTVSPSNTI
+540 IPTISPSNTT
-550 SGFTAKNK
+550 SGETGRNGQTT
-558 AAFSQ
+558 FSQ
-563 SLTNLTNSPVTANYT
+563 TLTNLTVNPVTANYT
-578 ITPNTGSC
+578 ITPNAGSC
-586 AGDPFNI
+586 SGAPFNI

-639 AKLSGGSSQSI
+639 AKLSSGSSQSL
-650 PATNIKE
+650 PANIINQ

-665 ATALYTITPNT
+665 ATAIYTITPNT

-752 NITLSNAIA
+752 NVTLSNAIA

-876 ITVTPKAALP
+876 ITVTPRAALP

-897 FITVPNNSP
+897 FISVPNNSP

-944 NISVGLA
+944 NISIGLA

-982 SLNPTSVCSNASFIY
+982 SLNPASVCSNASFIY
-997 TPTSSLTGTSFLW
+997 TPTSSITGTSFLW

-1076 NPASICSG
+1076 SPASICSG
-1084 ATLNYS
+1084 ATFNYS
-1090 ATSSSINVLFDW
+1090 ATSNTINVLFDW

-1113 LSKGAGNISEI
+1113 LSIGSGNISEI

-1174 ANVTSITLPQ
+1174 TNITSVTLPQ
-1184 NTLYTWSSVSNT
+1184 NTLYTWSSLSNT

-1220 TNQVGYA
+1220 TNQVGY
-1227 SYSVTPSLPSQISN
+1227 STYSVTPSLPSQISN

-1278 PTSNILGTVI
+1278 PTSNILGTVF

-1303 AGVGFIKETLIDS
+1303 AGIGFIKETLIDS

-1329 TSNGCSDTNYMVK
+1329 TANGCSDTSYIVK
-1342 VIVNPAPLLGD
+1342 LLVNPAPILGD

-1388 SLTGYKPATTPQTIV
+1388 SLTGFKAATTPQTIV
-1403 IDSLYNNTLNNATAI
+1403 MDSLYNNTLNNAKAI

-1424 NSSCSISSFNLIV
+1424 NNSCNISPFNLTV
-1437 NTTPTPNIS
+1437 NTTPTPNIT
-1446 DQEISICSGSDFV
+1446 DQEISICSGTDFV
-1459 FVPNKIPDNTVFEW
+1459 FVPNKIPDNSVYEW
-1473 DNPVSQPYGVINGYI
+1473 GNPVSQPYGVVNGYT
-1488 SDSLLHKNIKQRLF
+1488 SDNQLYKNIKQRLF

-1512 YKIKPSNIGC
+1512 YKIKPSNDGC
-1522 SGNEFKL
+1522 IGNEFKL

-1551 ADTLYLTLL
+1551 ADTIYLTLL

-1566 VSYIDPITGIANTI
+1566 VSYIDPATGIANTI

-1652 NNATASLYKWYF
+1652 NNETASLYKWYI

-1695 INKTKNT
+1695 INKTINT
-1702 VTMSQ
+1702 VTMRQ

-1742 WTWHFSK
+1742 WTWYFSK
-1749 SDSSIGYNSKYIFK
+1749 SDSSIGYNSKYVFK

-1789 LIRHPVAGIKL
+1789 LIRYPVAGIKL

-1867 AVNVF
+1867 SVNVF

-1884 FSPNSD
+1884 FSPNND

-1904 NFHFIKIYNKF
+1904 KFHFIRIYNKF

-1932 ANGHLQPI
+1932 TNGRLQPI

>member
-26 TICSGDVTNLTSVDF
+26 SICSGATINLTSDDF

-47 TYTWNFLIATGNI
+47 TYTWNYSV
-60 TGASSSNTASKN
+60 GAGTVSGFSSTSTSVKI
-72 FNQTLYATG
+72 FNQTLYVTG
-81 NIVGVVVFNVTPSY
+81 NVVGVVVYYITPSY
-95 GNPFTITVRVN
+95 GNPFTVTVNIN
-106 PTNMIV
+106 PTSMVI
-112 DVSALAPSI
+112 DASTIAPTI
-121 CSNGSFYAEVGGGV
+121 CSGSNFYAGISGV
-135 PANTKYTWNSPTV
+135 PTNTKYTWTTPVMST
-148 IGAVVGGSAQSS
+148 GVVNGTGQNTPQSYIV
-160 PQPYIYQTLSYTGV
+160 QPLVYTG
-174 AGSSG
+174 AANTSG
-179 IATYTVTPSL
+179 TATYTVTPSVG
-189 DGCLSTPFT
+189 GCINPSFS
-198 FPVTVSLTGGTV
+198 FNVTINLTGGTA
-210 PTITNNA
+210 PIINNKG
-217 SIIASPKCS
+217 SIAPKCS
-226 GSAFSFTPSFSTT
+226 GATTIFTATATPSA
-239 TGVTYAWKRPSQYG
+239 GVTFQSWVRPNQYG
-253 ISTAANQQSV
+253 IKENSSTGNSSAIN
-263 PNISEALNDTL
+263 ETLNDTL
-274 ITKVDVY
+274 NTPISVSYIYNLTYSSGGRCMTTEVVNITI
-281 YFYTLSYGNNPGG
+281 NP
-294 GKCNTTQVVPVT
+294 VAI
-306 VNPIAKI
+306 IAPKQI
-313 KDKEVNVCS
+313 SVCS
-322 GNYFKLE
+322 GSSMSVN
-329 INDIIPPGTKFTWS
+329 INDIIPANTRYTWTTPVISTGSGTVSGAIAQSTQVS
-343 LPTIPSGITGQ
+343 LISQALTNNPVSRAVPVTLNYTITPFAITG
-354 GAQTL
+354 AYSCVSPT
-359 AANFNQ
+359 F
-365 TLTNSKLVPITLAYT
+365 PIT
-380 VTAYTTTS
+380 VTLNPVSTTTQLTTTTCS
-388 GQQCGSPS
+388 NQPFN
-396 ISSFPVNVTVNPIA
+396 IPLTTFPV
-410 TIAQQTVTRCSKD
+410 
-423 PFTISP
+423 
-429 SPIPAGTNFTWSSLP
+429 GTNFTWSLAP
-444 TITGLTTNAIS
+444 TIAPTTSAING
-455 GASIQ
+455 GANQ
-460 ASPINVISQTLI
+460 TSPISVISQTLI
-472 NNTNEVATATYE
+472 NNTNSAATATYVV
-484 ITPITGTCAGAKFKA
+484 TPITDKCKGTTFNA
-499 IITVNPS
+499 IVTVNPL
-506 PTIINKNQEETICS
+506 PNIVNLNQTATVCS
-520 GATLN
+520 GSTLN
-525 KIQTGIPANTTYSWS
+525 INQSGVPTNTTYTWS
-540 EPTVSPSNTI
+540 IPTISPSNTT
-550 SGFTAKNK
+550 SGESGRNGQTT
-558 AAFSQ
+558 FSQ
-563 SLTNLTNSPVTANYT
+563 TLTNLTVNPVTANYT
-578 ITPNTGSC
+578 ITPNAGSC
-586 AGDPFNI
+586 SGAPFNI
-593 LVTVKPIAKYSA
+593 LVTVKPKAKYSA

-639 AKLSGGSSQSI
+639 AKLSSGSSQSL
-650 PATNIKE
+650 PANIINQ

-665 ATALYTITPNT
+665 ATAIYTITPNT

-752 NITLSNAIA
+752 NVTLSNAIA

-876 ITVTPKAALP
+876 ITVTPRAALP

-897 FITVPNNSP
+897 FISVPNNSP

-944 NISVGLA
+944 NISIGLA

-982 SLNPTSVCSNASFIY
+982 SLNPASVCSNASFIY
-997 TPTSSLTGTSFLW
+997 TPTSSITGTSFLW

-1076 NPASICSG
+1076 SPASICSG
-1084 ATLNYS
+1084 ATFNYS
-1090 ATSSSINVLFDW
+1090 ATSNTINVLFDW

-1113 LSKGAGNISEI
+1113 LSIGSGNISEI

-1174 ANVTSITLPQ
+1174 TNITSVTLPQ
-1184 NTLYTWSSVSNT
+1184 NTLYTWSSLSNT

-1220 TNQVGYA
+1220 TNQVGY
-1227 SYSVTPSLPSQISN
+1227 STYSVTPSLPSQISN

-1278 PTSNILGTVI
+1278 PTSNILGTVF

-1303 AGVGFIKETLIDS
+1303 AGIGFIKETLIDS

-1329 TSNGCSDTNYMVK
+1329 TANGCSDTSYIVK
-1342 VIVNPAPLLGD
+1342 LLVNPAPILGD

-1388 SLTGYKPATTPQTIV
+1388 SLTGFKAATTPQTIV
-1403 IDSLYNNTLNNATAI
+1403 MDSLYNNTLNNAKAI

-1424 NSSCSISSFNLIV
+1424 NNSCNISPFNLTV
-1437 NTTPTPNIS
+1437 NTTPTPNIT
-1446 DQEISICSGSDFV
+1446 DQEISICSGTDFV
-1459 FVPNKIPDNTVFEW
+1459 FVPNKIPDNSVYEW
-1473 DNPVSQPYGVINGYI
+1473 GNPVSQPYGVVNGYT
-1488 SDSLLHKNIKQRLF
+1488 SDNQLYKNIKQRLF

-1512 YKIKPSNIGC
+1512 YKIKPSNDGC
-1522 SGNEFKL
+1522 IGNEFKL

-1551 ADTLYLTLL
+1551 ADTIYLTLL

-1566 VSYIDPITGIANTI
+1566 VSYIDPATGIANTI

-1652 NNATASLYKWYF
+1652 NNATASLYKWYI

-1695 INKTKNT
+1695 INKTINT
-1702 VTMSQ
+1702 VTMRQ

-1742 WTWHFSK
+1742 WTWYFSK
-1749 SDSSIGYNSKYIFK
+1749 SDSSIGYNSKYVFK

-1789 LIRHPVAGIKL
+1789 LIRYPVAGIKL

-1867 AVNVF
+1867 SVNVF

-1884 FSPNSD
+1884 FSPNND

-1904 NFHFIKIYNKF
+1904 KFHFIRIYNKF

-1932 ANGHLQPI
+1932 TNGRLQPI

>member
-1 MKYLYIFLILLLNNT
+1 MKYLFIFLILLLNNT

-26 TICSGDVTNLTSVDF
+26 SICSGATINLTSDDF

-47 TYTWNFLIATGNI
+47 TYTWNYSV
-60 TGASSSNTASKN
+60 GAGTVSGFSSTSTSVKI
-72 FNQTLYATG
+72 FNQTLYVTG
-81 NIVGVVVFNVTPSY
+81 NVVGVVVYYITPSY
-95 GNPFTITVRVN
+95 GNPFTVTVNIN
-106 PTNMIV
+106 PTNMVI
-112 DVSALAPSI
+112 DASTIAPTI
-121 CSNGSFYAEVGGGV
+121 CSGSNFYAGISGV
-135 PANTKYTWNSPTV
+135 PTNTKYTWTTPVMST
-148 IGAVVGGSAQSS
+148 GVVNGTGQNTPQSYIV
-160 PQPYIYQTLSYTGV
+160 QPLVYTG
-174 AGSSG
+174 AANTSG
-179 IATYTVTPSL
+179 TATYTVTPSVG
-189 DGCLSTPFT
+189 GCINPSFS
-198 FPVTVSLTGGTV
+198 FNVTINLTGGTA
-210 PTITNNA
+210 PIINNKG
-217 SIIASPKCS
+217 SIAPKCS
-226 GSAFSFTPSFSTT
+226 GATTIFTATATPSA
-239 TGVTYAWKRPSQYG
+239 GVTFQSWVRPNQYG
-253 ISTAANQQSV
+253 IKENSSTGNSSAIN
-263 PNISEALNDTL
+263 ETLNDTL
-274 ITKVDVY
+274 NTPISVSYIYNLTYSSGGRCMTTEVVNITI
-281 YFYTLSYGNNPGG
+281 NP
-294 GKCNTTQVVPVT
+294 VAI
-306 VNPIAKI
+306 IAPKQI
-313 KDKEVNVCS
+313 SVCS
-322 GNYFKLE
+322 GSSMSVN
-329 INDIIPPGTKFTWS
+329 INDIIPANTRYTWTTPVISTGSGTVSGAIAQSTQVS
-343 LPTIPSGITGQ
+343 LISQALTNNPVSRAVPVTLNYTITPFAITG
-354 GAQTL
+354 AYSCVSPT
-359 AANFNQ
+359 F
-365 TLTNSKLVPITLAYT
+365 PIT
-380 VTAYTTTS
+380 VTLNPVSTTTQLTTTTCS
-388 GQQCGSPS
+388 NQPFN
-396 ISSFPVNVTVNPIA
+396 IPLTTFPV
-410 TIAQQTVTRCSKD
+410 
-423 PFTISP
+423 
-429 SPIPAGTNFTWSSLP
+429 GTNFTWSLAP
-444 TITGLTTNAIS
+444 TIAPTTSAING
-455 GASIQ
+455 GANQ
-460 ASPINVISQTLI
+460 TSPISVISQTLI
-472 NNTNEVATATYE
+472 NNTNSAATATYVV
-484 ITPITGTCAGAKFKA
+484 TPITDKCKGTTFNA
-499 IITVNPS
+499 IVTVNPL
-506 PTIINKNQEETICS
+506 PNIVNLNQTATVCS
-520 GATLN
+520 GSTLN
-525 KIQTGIPANTTYSWS
+525 INQSGVPTNTTYTWS
-540 EPTVSPSNTI
+540 IPTISPSNTT
-550 SGFTAKNK
+550 SGETGRNGQTT
-558 AAFSQ
+558 FSQ
-563 SLTNLTNSPVTANYT
+563 TLTNLTVNPVTANYT
-578 ITPNTGSC
+578 ITPNAGSC
-586 AGDPFNI
+586 SGAPFNI

-639 AKLSGGSSQSI
+639 AKLSSGSSQSL
-650 PATNIKE
+650 PANIINQ

-665 ATALYTITPNT
+665 ATAIYTITPNT

-752 NITLSNAIA
+752 NVTLSNAIA

-876 ITVTPKAALP
+876 ITVTPRAALP

-897 FITVPNNSP
+897 FISVPNNSP

-944 NISVGLA
+944 NISIGLA

-982 SLNPTSVCSNASFIY
+982 SLNPASVCSNASFIY
-997 TPTSSLTGTSFLW
+997 TPTSSITGTSFLW

-1076 NPASICSG
+1076 SPASICSG
-1084 ATLNYS
+1084 ATFNYS
-1090 ATSSSINVLFDW
+1090 ATSNTINVLFDW

-1113 LSKGAGNISEI
+1113 LSIGSGNISEI

-1174 ANVTSITLPQ
+1174 TNITSVTLPQ
-1184 NTLYTWSSVSNT
+1184 NTLYTWSSLSNT

-1220 TNQVGYA
+1220 TNQVGY
-1227 SYSVTPSLPSQISN
+1227 STYSVTPSLPSQISN

-1278 PTSNILGTVI
+1278 PTSNILGTVF

-1303 AGVGFIKETLIDS
+1303 AGIGFIKETLIDS

-1329 TSNGCSDTNYMVK
+1329 TANGCSDTSYIVK
-1342 VIVNPAPLLGD
+1342 LLVNPAPILGD

-1388 SLTGYKPATTPQTIV
+1388 SLTGFKAATTPQTIV
-1403 IDSLYNNTLNNATAI
+1403 MDSLYNNTLNNAKAI

-1424 NSSCSISSFNLIV
+1424 NNSCNISPFNLTV
-1437 NTTPTPNIS
+1437 NTTPTPNIT
-1446 DQEISICSGSDFV
+1446 DQEISICSGTDFV
-1459 FVPNKIPDNTVFEW
+1459 FVPNKIPDNSVYEW
-1473 DNPVSQPYGVINGYI
+1473 GNPVSQPYGVVNGYT
-1488 SDSLLHKNIKQRLF
+1488 SDNQLYKNIKQRLF

-1512 YKIKPSNIGC
+1512 YKIKPSNDGC
-1522 SGNEFKL
+1522 IGNEFKL

-1551 ADTLYLTLL
+1551 ADTIYLTLL

-1566 VSYIDPITGIANTI
+1566 VSYIDPATGIANTI

-1652 NNATASLYKWYF
+1652 NNATASLYKWYI

-1695 INKTKNT
+1695 INKTINT
-1702 VTMSQ
+1702 VTMRQ

-1742 WTWHFSK
+1742 WTWYFSK
-1749 SDSSIGYNSKYIFK
+1749 SDSSIGYNSKYVFK

-1789 LIRHPVAGIKL
+1789 LIRYPVAGIKL

-1867 AVNVF
+1867 SVNVF

-1884 FSPNSD
+1884 FSPNND

-1904 NFHFIKIYNKF
+1904 KFHFIRIYNKF

-1932 ANGHLQPI
+1932 TNGRLQPI

>member
-26 TICSGDVTNLTSVDF
+26 SICSGATINLTSDDF

-47 TYTWNFLIATGNI
+47 TYTWNYSV
-60 TGASSSNTASKN
+60 GAGTVSGFSSTSTSVKI
-72 FNQTLYATG
+72 FNQTLYVTG
-81 NIVGVVVFNVTPSY
+81 NVVGVVVYYITPSY
-95 GNPFTITVRVN
+95 GNPFTVTVNIN
-106 PTNMIV
+106 PTSMVI
-112 DVSALAPSI
+112 DASTIAPTI
-121 CSNGSFYAEVGGGV
+121 CSGSNFYAGISGV
-135 PANTKYTWNSPTV
+135 PTNTKYTWTTPVMST
-148 IGAVVGGSAQSS
+148 GVVNGTGQNTPQSYIV
-160 PQPYIYQTLSYTGV
+160 QPLVYTG
-174 AGSSG
+174 AANTSG
-179 IATYTVTPSL
+179 TATYTVTPSVG
-189 DGCLSTPFT
+189 GCINPSFS
-198 FPVTVSLTGGTV
+198 FNVTINLTGGTA
-210 PTITNNA
+210 PIINNKG
-217 SIIASPKCS
+217 SIAPKCS
-226 GSAFSFTPSFSTT
+226 GATTIFTATATPSA
-239 TGVTYAWKRPSQYG
+239 GVTFQSWVRPNQYG
-253 ISTAANQQSV
+253 IKENSSTGNSSAIN
-263 PNISEALNDTL
+263 ETLNDTL
-274 ITKVDVY
+274 NTPISVSYIYNLTYSSGGRCMTTEVVNITI
-281 YFYTLSYGNNPGG
+281 NP
-294 GKCNTTQVVPVT
+294 VAI
-306 VNPIAKI
+306 IAPKQI
-313 KDKEVNVCS
+313 SVCS
-322 GNYFKLE
+322 GSSMSVN
-329 INDIIPPGTKFTWS
+329 INDIIPANTRYTWATPVISTGSGTVSGAIAQSTQVS
-343 LPTIPSGITGQ
+343 LISQALTNNPVSRAVPVTLNYTITPFAITG
-354 GAQTL
+354 AYSCVSPT
-359 AANFNQ
+359 F
-365 TLTNSKLVPITLAYT
+365 PIT
-380 VTAYTTTS
+380 VTLNPVSTTTQLTTTTCS
-388 GQQCGSPS
+388 NQPFN
-396 ISSFPVNVTVNPIA
+396 IPLTTFPV
-410 TIAQQTVTRCSKD
+410 
-423 PFTISP
+423 
-429 SPIPAGTNFTWSSLP
+429 GTNFTWSLAP
-444 TITGLTTNAIS
+444 TIAPTTSAING
-455 GASIQ
+455 GANQ
-460 ASPINVISQTLI
+460 TSPISVISQTLI
-472 NNTNEVATATYE
+472 NNTNSAATATYVV
-484 ITPITGTCAGAKFKA
+484 TPITDKCKGTTFNA
-499 IITVNPS
+499 IVTVNPL
-506 PTIINKNQEETICS
+506 PNIVNLNQTATVCS
-520 GATLN
+520 GSTLN
-525 KIQTGIPANTTYSWS
+525 INQSGVPTNTTYTWS
-540 EPTVSPSNTI
+540 IPTISPSNTT
-550 SGFTAKNK
+550 SGESGRNGQTT
-558 AAFSQ
+558 FSQ
-563 SLTNLTNSPVTANYT
+563 TLTNLTVNPVTANYT
-578 ITPNTGSC
+578 ITPNAGSC
-586 AGDPFNI
+586 SGAPFNI
-593 LVTVKPIAKYSA
+593 LVTVKPKAKYSA

-639 AKLSGGSSQSI
+639 AKLSSGSSQSL
-650 PATNIKE
+650 PANIINQ

-665 ATALYTITPNT
+665 ATAIYTITPNT

-752 NITLSNAIA
+752 NVTLSNAIA

-876 ITVTPKAALP
+876 ITVTPRAALP

-897 FITVPNNSP
+897 FISVPNNSP

-944 NISVGLA
+944 NISIGLA

-982 SLNPTSVCSNASFIY
+982 SLNPASVCSNASFIY
-997 TPTSSLTGTSFLW
+997 TPTSSITGTSFLW

-1076 NPASICSG
+1076 SPASICSG
-1084 ATLNYS
+1084 ATFNYS
-1090 ATSSSINVLFDW
+1090 ATSNTINVLFDW

-1113 LSKGAGNISEI
+1113 LSIGSGNISEI

-1174 ANVTSITLPQ
+1174 TNITSVTLPQ
-1184 NTLYTWSSVSNT
+1184 NTLYTWSSLSNT

-1220 TNQVGYA
+1220 TNQVGY
-1227 SYSVTPSLPSQISN
+1227 STYSVTPSLPSQISN

-1278 PTSNILGTVI
+1278 PTSNIIGTVF

-1303 AGVGFIKETLIDS
+1303 AGIGFIKETLIDS

-1329 TSNGCSDTNYMVK
+1329 TANGCSDTSYIVK
-1342 VIVNPAPLLGD
+1342 LLVNPAPILGD

-1388 SLTGYKPATTPQTIV
+1388 SLTGFKAATTPQTIV
-1403 IDSLYNNTLNNATAI
+1403 MDSLYNNTLNNAKAI

-1424 NSSCSISSFNLIV
+1424 NNSCNISPFNLTV
-1437 NTTPTPNIS
+1437 NTTPTPNIT
-1446 DQEISICSGSDFV
+1446 DQEISICSGTDFV
-1459 FVPNKIPDNTVFEW
+1459 FVPNKIPDNSVYEW
-1473 DNPVSQPYGVINGYI
+1473 GNPVSQPYGVVNGYT
-1488 SDSLLHKNIKQRLF
+1488 SDNQLYKNIKQRLF

-1512 YKIKPSNIGC
+1512 YKIKPSNDGC
-1522 SGNEFKL
+1522 IGNEFKL

-1551 ADTLYLTLL
+1551 ADTIYLTLL

-1566 VSYIDPITGIANTI
+1566 VSYIDPATGIANTI

-1652 NNATASLYKWYF
+1652 NNATASLYKWYI

-1695 INKTKNT
+1695 INKTINT
-1702 VTMSQ
+1702 VTMRQ

-1742 WTWHFSK
+1742 WTWYFSK
-1749 SDSSIGYNSKYIFK
+1749 SDSSIGYNSKYVFK

-1789 LIRHPVAGIKL
+1789 LIRYPVAGIKL

-1822 YQYKWEPFWGIDS
+1822 YQYKWEPFWGLDS

-1867 AVNVF
+1867 SVNVF

-1884 FSPNSD
+1884 FSPNND

-1904 NFHFIKIYNKF
+1904 KFHFIRIYNKF

-1932 ANGHLQPI
+1932 TNGRLQPI

>member
-1 MKYLYIFLILLLNNT
+1 MKYLFIFLILLLNNT

-26 TICSGDVTNLTSVDF
+26 SICSGATINLTSDDF

-47 TYTWNFLIATGNI
+47 TYTWNYSV
-60 TGASSSNTASKN
+60 GAGTVSGFSSTSTSVKI
-72 FNQTLYATG
+72 FNQTLYVTG
-81 NIVGVVVFNVTPSY
+81 NVVGVVVYYITPSY
-95 GNPFTITVRVN
+95 GNPFTVTVNIN
-106 PTNMIV
+106 PTNMVI
-112 DVSALAPSI
+112 DASTIAPTI
-121 CSNGSFYAEVGGGV
+121 CSGSNFYAGISGV
-135 PANTKYTWNSPTV
+135 PTNTKYTWTTPVMST
-148 IGAVVGGSAQSS
+148 GVVNGTGQNTPQSYIV
-160 PQPYIYQTLSYTGV
+160 QPLVYTG
-174 AGSSG
+174 AATTSG
-179 IATYTVTPSL
+179 TATYTVTPSVG
-189 DGCLSTPFT
+189 GCINPSFS
-198 FPVTVSLTGGTV
+198 FNVTINLTGGTA
-210 PTITNNA
+210 PIINNKG
-217 SIIASPKCS
+217 SIAPKCS
-226 GSAFSFTPSFSTT
+226 GATTIFTATATPSA
-239 TGVTYAWKRPSQYG
+239 GVTFQSWVRPNQYG
-253 ISTAANQQSV
+253 IKENSSTGNSSAIN
-263 PNISEALNDTL
+263 ETLNDTL
-274 ITKVDVY
+274 NTPISVSYIYNLTYSSGGRCMTTEVVNITI
-281 YFYTLSYGNNPGG
+281 NP
-294 GKCNTTQVVPVT
+294 VAI
-306 VNPIAKI
+306 IAPKQI
-313 KDKEVNVCS
+313 SVCS
-322 GNYFKLE
+322 GSSMSVN
-329 INDIIPPGTKFTWS
+329 INDIIPANTRYTWTTPVISTGSGTVSGAIAQSTQVTLIS
-343 LPTIPSGITGQ
+343 QALTNNPVSRAVPVTLNYTITPFAITG
-354 GAQTL
+354 AYSCVSPT
-359 AANFNQ
+359 F
-365 TLTNSKLVPITLAYT
+365 PIT
-380 VTAYTTTS
+380 VTLNPVSTTTQLTTTTCS
-388 GQQCGSPS
+388 NQPFN
-396 ISSFPVNVTVNPIA
+396 IPLTTFPV
-410 TIAQQTVTRCSKD
+410 
-423 PFTISP
+423 
-429 SPIPAGTNFTWSSLP
+429 GTNFTWSLAP
-444 TITGLTTNAIS
+444 TIAPTTSAING
-455 GASIQ
+455 GANQ
-460 ASPINVISQTLI
+460 TSPISVISQTLI
-472 NNTNEVATATYE
+472 NNTNSAATATYVV
-484 ITPITGTCAGAKFKA
+484 TPITDKCKGTTFNA
-499 IITVNPS
+499 IVTVNPL
-506 PTIINKNQEETICS
+506 PNIVNLNQTATVCS
-520 GATLN
+520 GSTLN
-525 KIQTGIPANTTYSWS
+525 INQSGVPTNTTYTWS
-540 EPTVSPSNTI
+540 IPTISPSNTT
-550 SGFTAKNK
+550 SGETGRNGQTT
-558 AAFSQ
+558 FSQ
-563 SLTNLTNSPVTANYT
+563 TLTNLTVNPVTANYT
-578 ITPNTGSC
+578 ITPNAGSC
-586 AGDPFNI
+586 SGAPFNI
-593 LVTVKPIAKYSA
+593 LVTVKPIAKYST

-639 AKLSGGSSQSI
+639 AKLSSGSSQSL
-650 PATNIKE
+650 PANIINQ

-665 ATALYTITPNT
+665 ATAIYTITPNT

-752 NITLSNAIA
+752 NVTLSNAIA

-876 ITVTPKAALP
+876 ITVTPRAALP

-897 FITVPNNSP
+897 FISVPNNSP

-944 NISVGLA
+944 NISIGLA

-982 SLNPTSVCSNASFIY
+982 SLNPASVCSNASFIY
-997 TPTSSLTGTSFLW
+997 TPTSSITGTSFLW

-1076 NPASICSG
+1076 SPASICSG
-1084 ATLNYS
+1084 ATFNYS
-1090 ATSSSINVLFDW
+1090 ATSNTINVLFDW

-1113 LSKGAGNISEI
+1113 LSIGSGNISEI

-1174 ANVTSITLPQ
+1174 ANITSVTLPQ
-1184 NTLYTWSSVSNT
+1184 NTLYTWSSLSNT

-1220 TNQVGYA
+1220 TNQVGY
-1227 SYSVTPSLPSQISN
+1227 STYSVTPSLPSQISN

-1278 PTSNILGTVI
+1278 PTSNILGTVF

-1303 AGVGFIKETLIDS
+1303 AGIGFIKETLIDS

-1329 TSNGCSDTNYMVK
+1329 TANGCSDTSYIVK
-1342 VIVNPAPLLGD
+1342 LLVNPAPILGD

-1388 SLTGYKPATTPQTIV
+1388 SLTGFKAATTPQTIV
-1403 IDSLYNNTLNNATAI
+1403 MDSLYNNTLNNAKAI

-1424 NSSCSISSFNLIV
+1424 NNSCNISPFNLTV
-1437 NTTPTPNIS
+1437 NTTPTPNIT
-1446 DQEISICSGSDFV
+1446 DQEISICSGTDFV
-1459 FVPNKIPDNTVFEW
+1459 FVPNKIPDNSVYEW
-1473 DNPVSQPYGVINGYI
+1473 GNPVSQPYGVVNGYT
-1488 SDSLLHKNIKQRLF
+1488 SDNQLYKNIKQRLF

-1512 YKIKPSNIGC
+1512 YKIKPSNDGC
-1522 SGNEFKL
+1522 IGNEFKL

-1551 ADTLYLTLL
+1551 ADTIYLTLL

-1566 VSYIDPITGIANTI
+1566 VSYIDPATGIANTI

-1652 NNATASLYKWYF
+1652 NNATASLYKWYI

-1695 INKTKNT
+1695 INKTINT
-1702 VTMSQ
+1702 VTMRQ

-1742 WTWHFSK
+1742 WTWYFSK
-1749 SDSSIGYNSKYIFK
+1749 SDSSIGYNSKYVFK

-1789 LIRHPVAGIKL
+1789 LIRYPVAGIKL

-1867 AVNVF
+1867 SVNVF

-1884 FSPNSD
+1884 FSPNND

-1904 NFHFIKIYNKF
+1904 KFHFIRIYNKF

-1932 ANGHLQPI
+1932 TNGRLQPI

>member
-26 TICSGDVTNLTSVDF
+26 SICSGATINLTSDDF

-47 TYTWNFLIATGNI
+47 TYTWNYSV
-60 TGASSSNTASKN
+60 GAGTVSGFSSTSTSVKI
-72 FNQTLYATG
+72 FNQTLYVTG
-81 NIVGVVVFNVTPSY
+81 NVVGVVVYYITPSY
-95 GNPFTITVRVN
+95 GNPFTVTVNIN
-106 PTNMIV
+106 PTSMVI
-112 DVSALAPSI
+112 DASTIAPTI
-121 CSNGSFYAEVGGGV
+121 CSGSNFYAGISGV
-135 PANTKYTWNSPTV
+135 PTNTKYTWTTPVMST
-148 IGAVVGGSAQSS
+148 GVVNGTGQNTPQSYIV
-160 PQPYIYQTLSYTGV
+160 QPLVYTG
-174 AGSSG
+174 AANTSG
-179 IATYTVTPSL
+179 TATYTVTPSVG
-189 DGCLSTPFT
+189 GCINPSFS
-198 FPVTVSLTGGTV
+198 FNVTINLTGGTA
-210 PTITNNA
+210 PIINNKG
-217 SIIASPKCS
+217 SIAPKCS
-226 GSAFSFTPSFSTT
+226 GATTIFTATATPSA
-239 TGVTYAWKRPSQYG
+239 GVTFQSWVRPNQYG
-253 ISTAANQQSV
+253 IKENSSTGNSSAIN
-263 PNISEALNDTL
+263 ETLNDTL
-274 ITKVDVY
+274 NTPISVSYIYNLTYSSGGRCMTTEVVNITI
-281 YFYTLSYGNNPGG
+281 NP
-294 GKCNTTQVVPVT
+294 VAI
-306 VNPIAKI
+306 IAPKQI
-313 KDKEVNVCS
+313 SVCS
-322 GNYFKLE
+322 GSSMSVN
-329 INDIIPPGTKFTWS
+329 INDIIPANTRYTWTTPVISTGSGTVSGAIAQSTQVS
-343 LPTIPSGITGQ
+343 LISQALTNNPVSRAVPVTLNYTITPFAITG
-354 GAQTL
+354 AYSCVSPT
-359 AANFNQ
+359 F
-365 TLTNSKLVPITLAYT
+365 PIT
-380 VTAYTTTS
+380 VTLNPVSTTTQLTTTTCS
-388 GQQCGSPS
+388 NQPFN
-396 ISSFPVNVTVNPIA
+396 IPLTTFPV
-410 TIAQQTVTRCSKD
+410 
-423 PFTISP
+423 
-429 SPIPAGTNFTWSSLP
+429 GTNFTWSLAP
-444 TITGLTTNAIS
+444 TIAPTTSAING
-455 GASIQ
+455 GANQ
-460 ASPINVISQTLI
+460 TSPISVISQTLI
-472 NNTNEVATATYE
+472 NNTNSAATATYVV
-484 ITPITGTCAGAKFKA
+484 TPITDKCKGTTFNA
-499 IITVNPS
+499 IVTVNPL
-506 PTIINKNQEETICS
+506 PNIVNLNQTATVCS
-520 GATLN
+520 GSTLN
-525 KIQTGIPANTTYSWS
+525 INQSGVPTNTTYTWS
-540 EPTVSPSNTI
+540 IPTISPSNTT
-550 SGFTAKNK
+550 SGESGRNGQTT
-558 AAFSQ
+558 FSQ
-563 SLTNLTNSPVTANYT
+563 TLTNLTVNPVTANYT
-578 ITPNTGSC
+578 ITPNAGSC
-586 AGDPFNI
+586 SGAPFNI
-593 LVTVKPIAKYSA
+593 LVTVKPKAKYSA

-639 AKLSGGSSQSI
+639 AKLSSGSSQSL
-650 PATNIKE
+650 PANIINQ

-665 ATALYTITPNT
+665 ATAIYTITPNT

-752 NITLSNAIA
+752 NVTLSNAIA

-876 ITVTPKAALP
+876 ITVTPRAALP

-897 FITVPNNSP
+897 FISVPNNSP

-944 NISVGLA
+944 NISIGLA

-982 SLNPTSVCSNASFIY
+982 SLNPASVCSNASFIY
-997 TPTSSLTGTSFLW
+997 TPTSSITGTSFLW

-1076 NPASICSG
+1076 SPASICSG
-1084 ATLNYS
+1084 ATFNYS
-1090 ATSSSINVLFDW
+1090 ATSNTINVLFDW

-1113 LSKGAGNISEI
+1113 LSIGSGNISEI

-1174 ANVTSITLPQ
+1174 TNITSVTLPQ
-1184 NTLYTWSSVSNT
+1184 NTLYTWSSLSNT

-1220 TNQVGYA
+1220 TNQVGY
-1227 SYSVTPSLPSQISN
+1227 STYSVTPSLPSQISN

-1278 PTSNILGTVI
+1278 PTSNIIGTVF

-1303 AGVGFIKETLIDS
+1303 AGIGFIKETLIDS

-1329 TSNGCSDTNYMVK
+1329 TANGCSDTSYIVK
-1342 VIVNPAPLLGD
+1342 LLVNPAPILGD

-1388 SLTGYKPATTPQTIV
+1388 SLTGFKAATTPQTIV
-1403 IDSLYNNTLNNATAI
+1403 MDSLYNNTLNNAKAI

-1424 NSSCSISSFNLIV
+1424 NNSCNISPFNLTV
-1437 NTTPTPNIS
+1437 NTTPTPNIT
-1446 DQEISICSGSDFV
+1446 DQEISICSGTDFV
-1459 FVPNKIPDNTVFEW
+1459 FVPNKIPDNSVYEW
-1473 DNPVSQPYGVINGYI
+1473 GNPVSQPYGVVNGYT
-1488 SDSLLHKNIKQRLF
+1488 SDNQLYKNIKQRLF

-1512 YKIKPSNIGC
+1512 YKIKPSNDGC
-1522 SGNEFKL
+1522 IGNEFKL

-1551 ADTLYLTLL
+1551 ADTIYLTLL

-1566 VSYIDPITGIANTI
+1566 VSYIDPATGIANTI

-1652 NNATASLYKWYF
+1652 NNATASLYKWYI

-1695 INKTKNT
+1695 INKTINT
-1702 VTMSQ
+1702 VTMRQ

-1742 WTWHFSK
+1742 WTWYFSK
-1749 SDSSIGYNSKYIFK
+1749 SDSSIGYNSKYVFK

-1789 LIRHPVAGIKL
+1789 LIRYPVAGIKL

-1822 YQYKWEPFWGIDS
+1822 YQYKWEPFWGLDS

-1867 AVNVF
+1867 SVNVF

-1884 FSPNSD
+1884 FSPNND

-1904 NFHFIKIYNKF
+1904 KFHFIRIYNKF

-1932 ANGHLQPI
+1932 TNGRLQPI

>member
-26 TICSGDVTNLTSVDF
+26 SICSGATINLTSDDF

-47 TYTWNFLIATGNI
+47 TYTWNYSV
-60 TGASSSNTASKN
+60 GAGTVSGFSSTSTSVKI
-72 FNQTLYATG
+72 FNQTLYVTG
-81 NIVGVVVFNVTPSY
+81 NVVGVVVYYITPSY
-95 GNPFTITVRVN
+95 GNPFTVTVNIN
-106 PTNMIV
+106 PTNMVI
-112 DVSALAPSI
+112 DASTIAPTI
-121 CSNGSFYAEVGGGV
+121 CSGSNFYAGISGV
-135 PANTKYTWNSPTV
+135 PTNTKYTWTTPVMST
-148 IGAVVGGSAQSS
+148 GVVNGTGQNTPQSYIV
-160 PQPYIYQTLSYTGV
+160 QPLVYTG
-174 AGSSG
+174 AANTSG
-179 IATYTVTPSL
+179 TATYTVTPSVG
-189 DGCLSTPFT
+189 GCINPSFS
-198 FPVTVSLTGGTV
+198 FNVTINLTGGTA
-210 PTITNNA
+210 PIINNKG
-217 SIIASPKCS
+217 SIAPKCS
-226 GSAFSFTPSFSTT
+226 GATTIFTATATPSA
-239 TGVTYAWKRPSQYG
+239 GVTFQSWVRPNQYG
-253 ISTAANQQSV
+253 IKENSSTGNSSAIN
-263 PNISEALNDTL
+263 ETLNDTL
-274 ITKVDVY
+274 NTPISVSYIYNLTYSSGGRCMTTEVVNITI
-281 YFYTLSYGNNPGG
+281 NP
-294 GKCNTTQVVPVT
+294 VAI
-306 VNPIAKI
+306 IAPKQI
-313 KDKEVNVCS
+313 SVCS
-322 GNYFKLE
+322 GSSMSVN
-329 INDIIPPGTKFTWS
+329 INDIIPANTRYTWATPVISTGSGTVSGAIAQSTQVS
-343 LPTIPSGITGQ
+343 LISQALTNNPVSRAVPVTLNYTITPFAITG
-354 GAQTL
+354 AYSCVSPT
-359 AANFNQ
+359 F
-365 TLTNSKLVPITLAYT
+365 PIT
-380 VTAYTTTS
+380 VTLNPVSTTTQLTTTTCS
-388 GQQCGSPS
+388 NQPFN
-396 ISSFPVNVTVNPIA
+396 IPLTTFPV
-410 TIAQQTVTRCSKD
+410 
-423 PFTISP
+423 
-429 SPIPAGTNFTWSSLP
+429 GTNFTWSLAP
-444 TITGLTTNAIS
+444 TIAPTTSAING
-455 GASIQ
+455 GANQ
-460 ASPINVISQTLI
+460 TSPISVISQTLI
-472 NNTNEVATATYE
+472 NNTNSAATATYVV
-484 ITPITGTCAGAKFKA
+484 TPITDKCKGTTFNA
-499 IITVNPS
+499 IVTVNPL
-506 PTIINKNQEETICS
+506 PNIVNLNQTATVCS
-520 GATLN
+520 GSTLN
-525 KIQTGIPANTTYSWS
+525 INQSGVPTNTTYTWS
-540 EPTVSPSNTI
+540 IPTISPSNTT
-550 SGFTAKNK
+550 SGETGRNGQTT
-558 AAFSQ
+558 FSQ
-563 SLTNLTNSPVTANYT
+563 TLTNLTVNPVTANYT
-578 ITPNTGSC
+578 ITPNAGSC
-586 AGDPFNI
+586 SGAPFNI

-639 AKLSGGSSQSI
+639 AKLSSGSSQSL
-650 PATNIKE
+650 PANIINQ

-665 ATALYTITPNT
+665 ATAIYTITPNT

-752 NITLSNAIA
+752 NVTLSNAIA

-876 ITVTPKAALP
+876 ITVTPRAALP

-897 FITVPNNSP
+897 FISVPNNSP

-944 NISVGLA
+944 NISIGLA

-982 SLNPTSVCSNASFIY
+982 SLNPASVCSNASFIY
-997 TPTSSLTGTSFLW
+997 TPTSSITGTSFLW

-1076 NPASICSG
+1076 SPASICSG
-1084 ATLNYS
+1084 ATFNYS
-1090 ATSSSINVLFDW
+1090 ATSNTINVLFDW

-1113 LSKGAGNISEI
+1113 LSIGSGNISEI

-1174 ANVTSITLPQ
+1174 TNITSVTLPQ
-1184 NTLYTWSSVSNT
+1184 NTLYTWSSLSNT

-1220 TNQVGYA
+1220 TNQVGY
-1227 SYSVTPSLPSQISN
+1227 STYSVTPSLPSQISN

-1278 PTSNILGTVI
+1278 PTSNIIGTVF

-1303 AGVGFIKETLIDS
+1303 AGIGFIKETLIDS

-1329 TSNGCSDTNYMVK
+1329 TANGCSDTSYIVK
-1342 VIVNPAPLLGD
+1342 LLVNPAPILGD

-1388 SLTGYKPATTPQTIV
+1388 SLTGFKAATTPQTIV
-1403 IDSLYNNTLNNATAI
+1403 MDSLYNNTLNNAKAI

-1424 NSSCSISSFNLIV
+1424 NNSCNISPFNLTV
-1437 NTTPTPNIS
+1437 NTTPTPNIT
-1446 DQEISICSGSDFV
+1446 DQEISICSGTDFV
-1459 FVPNKIPDNTVFEW
+1459 FVPNKIPDNSVYEW
-1473 DNPVSQPYGVINGYI
+1473 GNPVSQPYGVVNGYT
-1488 SDSLLHKNIKQRLF
+1488 SDNQLYKNIKQRLF

-1512 YKIKPSNIGC
+1512 YKIKPSNDGC
-1522 SGNEFKL
+1522 IGNEFKL

-1551 ADTLYLTLL
+1551 ADTIYLTLL

-1566 VSYIDPITGIANTI
+1566 VSYIDPATGIANTI

-1652 NNATASLYKWYF
+1652 NNATASLYKWYI

-1695 INKTKNT
+1695 INKTINT
-1702 VTMSQ
+1702 VTMRQ

-1742 WTWHFSK
+1742 WTWYFSK
-1749 SDSSIGYNSKYIFK
+1749 SDSSIGYNSKYVFK

-1789 LIRHPVAGIKL
+1789 LIRYPVAGIKL

-1867 AVNVF
+1867 SVNVF

-1884 FSPNSD
+1884 FSPNND

-1904 NFHFIKIYNKF
+1904 KFHFIRIYNKF

-1932 ANGHLQPI
+1932 TNGRVQPI

>member
-1 MKYLYIFLILLLNNT
+1 M
-16 LSYSQVNQSK
+16 
-26 TICSGDVTNLTSVDF
+26 
-41 GLPDTT
+41 PDTT
-47 TYTWNFLIATGNI
+47 TYTWNYSV
-60 TGASSSNTASKN
+60 GAGTVSGFSSTSTSVKI
-72 FNQTLYATG
+72 FNQTLYVTG
-81 NIVGVVVFNVTPSY
+81 NVVGVVVYYITPSY
-95 GNPFTITVRVN
+95 GNPFTVTVNIN
-106 PTNMIV
+106 PTNMVI
-112 DVSALAPSI
+112 DASTIAPTI
-121 CSNGSFYAEVGGGV
+121 CSGSNFYAGISGV
-135 PANTKYTWNSPTV
+135 PTNTKYTWTTPVMST
-148 IGAVVGGSAQSS
+148 GVVNGTGQNTPQSYIV
-160 PQPYIYQTLSYTGV
+160 QPLVYTG
-174 AGSSG
+174 AANTSG
-179 IATYTVTPSL
+179 TATYTVTPSVG
-189 DGCLSTPFT
+189 GCINPSFS
-198 FPVTVSLTGGTV
+198 FNVTINLTGGTA
-210 PTITNNA
+210 PIINNKG
-217 SIIASPKCS
+217 SIAPKCS
-226 GSAFSFTPSFSTT
+226 GATTIFTATATPSA
-239 TGVTYAWKRPSQYG
+239 GVTFQSWVRPNQYG
-253 ISTAANQQSV
+253 IKENSSTGNSSAIN
-263 PNISEALNDTL
+263 ETLNDTL
-274 ITKVDVY
+274 NTPISVSYIYNLTYSSGGRCMTTEVVNITI
-281 YFYTLSYGNNPGG
+281 NP
-294 GKCNTTQVVPVT
+294 VAI
-306 VNPIAKI
+306 IAPKQI
-313 KDKEVNVCS
+313 SVCS
-322 GNYFKLE
+322 GSSMSVN
-329 INDIIPPGTKFTWS
+329 INDIIPANTRYTWTTPVISTGSGTVSGAIAQSTQVS
-343 LPTIPSGITGQ
+343 LISQALTNNPVSRAVPVTLNYTITPFAITG
-354 GAQTL
+354 AYSCVSPT
-359 AANFNQ
+359 F
-365 TLTNSKLVPITLAYT
+365 PIT
-380 VTAYTTTS
+380 VTLNPVSTTTQLTTTTCS
-388 GQQCGSPS
+388 NQPFN
-396 ISSFPVNVTVNPIA
+396 IPLTTFPV
-410 TIAQQTVTRCSKD
+410 
-423 PFTISP
+423 
-429 SPIPAGTNFTWSSLP
+429 GTNFTWSLAP
-444 TITGLTTNAIS
+444 TIAPTTSAING
-455 GASIQ
+455 GANQ
-460 ASPINVISQTLI
+460 TSPISVISQTLI
-472 NNTNEVATATYE
+472 NNTNSAATATYVV
-484 ITPITGTCAGAKFKA
+484 TPITDKCKGTTFNA
-499 IITVNPS
+499 IVTVNPL
-506 PTIINKNQEETICS
+506 PNIVNLNQTATVCS
-520 GATLN
+520 GSTLN
-525 KIQTGIPANTTYSWS
+525 INQSGVPTNTTYTWS
-540 EPTVSPSNTI
+540 IPTISPSNTT
-550 SGFTAKNK
+550 SGETGRNGQTT
-558 AAFSQ
+558 FSQ
-563 SLTNLTNSPVTANYT
+563 TLTNLTVNPVTANYT
-578 ITPNTGSC
+578 ITPNAGSC
-586 AGDPFNI
+586 SGAPFNI

-639 AKLSGGSSQSI
+639 AKLSSGSSQSL
-650 PATNIKE
+650 PANIINQ

-665 ATALYTITPNT
+665 ATAIYTITPNT

-752 NITLSNAIA
+752 NVTLSNAIA

-876 ITVTPKAALP
+876 ITVTPRAALP

-897 FITVPNNSP
+897 FISVPNNSP

-944 NISVGLA
+944 NISIGLA

-982 SLNPTSVCSNASFIY
+982 SLNPASVCSNASFIY
-997 TPTSSLTGTSFLW
+997 TPTSSITGTSFLW

-1076 NPASICSG
+1076 SPASICSG
-1084 ATLNYS
+1084 ATFNYS
-1090 ATSSSINVLFDW
+1090 ATSNTINVLFDW

-1113 LSKGAGNISEI
+1113 LSIGSGNISEI

-1174 ANVTSITLPQ
+1174 TNITSVTLPQ
-1184 NTLYTWSSVSNT
+1184 NTLYTWSSLSNT

-1220 TNQVGYA
+1220 TNQVGY
-1227 SYSVTPSLPSQISN
+1227 STYSVTPSLPSQISN

-1278 PTSNILGTVI
+1278 PTSNILGTVF

-1303 AGVGFIKETLIDS
+1303 AGIGFIKETLIDS

-1329 TSNGCSDTNYMVK
+1329 TANGCSDTSYIVK
-1342 VIVNPAPLLGD
+1342 LLVNPAPILGD

-1388 SLTGYKPATTPQTIV
+1388 SLTGFKAATTPQTIV
-1403 IDSLYNNTLNNATAI
+1403 MDSLYNNTLNNAKAI

-1424 NSSCSISSFNLIV
+1424 NNSCNISPFNLTV
-1437 NTTPTPNIS
+1437 NTTPTPNIT
-1446 DQEISICSGSDFV
+1446 DQEISICSGTDFV
-1459 FVPNKIPDNTVFEW
+1459 FVPNKIPDNSVYEW
-1473 DNPVSQPYGVINGYI
+1473 GNPVSQPYGVVNGYT
-1488 SDSLLHKNIKQRLF
+1488 SDNQLYKNIKQRLF

-1512 YKIKPSNIGC
+1512 YKIKPSNDGC
-1522 SGNEFKL
+1522 IGNEFKL

-1551 ADTLYLTLL
+1551 ADTIYLTLL

-1566 VSYIDPITGIANTI
+1566 VSYIDPATGIANTI

-1652 NNATASLYKWYF
+1652 NNATASLYKWYI

-1695 INKTKNT
+1695 INKTINT
-1702 VTMSQ
+1702 VTMRQ

-1742 WTWHFSK
+1742 WTWYFSK
-1749 SDSSIGYNSKYIFK
+1749 SDSSIGYNSKYVFK

-1789 LIRHPVAGIKL
+1789 LIRYPVAGIKL

-1867 AVNVF
+1867 SVNVF

-1884 FSPNSD
+1884 FSPNND

-1904 NFHFIKIYNKF
+1904 KFHFIRIYNKF

-1932 ANGHLQPI
+1932 TNGRLQPI

>member
-26 TICSGDVTNLTSVDF
+26 SICSGATINLTSDDF

-47 TYTWNFLIATGNI
+47 TYTWNYSV
-60 TGASSSNTASKN
+60 GAGTVSGFSSTSTSVKI
-72 FNQTLYATG
+72 FNQTLYVTG
-81 NIVGVVVFNVTPSY
+81 NVVGVVVYYITPSY
-95 GNPFTITVRVN
+95 GNPFTVTVNIN
-106 PTNMIV
+106 PTSMVI
-112 DVSALAPSI
+112 DASTIAPTI
-121 CSNGSFYAEVGGGV
+121 CSGSNFYAGISGV
-135 PANTKYTWNSPTV
+135 PTNTKYTWTTPVMST
-148 IGAVVGGSAQSS
+148 GVVNGTGQNTPQSYIV
-160 PQPYIYQTLSYTGV
+160 QPLVYTG
-174 AGSSG
+174 AANTSG
-179 IATYTVTPSL
+179 TATYTVTPSVG
-189 DGCLSTPFT
+189 GCINPSFS
-198 FPVTVSLTGGTV
+198 FNVTINLTGGTA
-210 PTITNNA
+210 PIINNKG
-217 SIIASPKCS
+217 SIAPKCS
-226 GSAFSFTPSFSTT
+226 GATTIFTATATPSA
-239 TGVTYAWKRPSQYG
+239 GVTFQSWVRPNQYG
-253 ISTAANQQSV
+253 IKENSSTGNSSAIN
-263 PNISEALNDTL
+263 ETLNDTL
-274 ITKVDVY
+274 NTPISVSYIYNLTYSSGGRCMTTEVVNITI
-281 YFYTLSYGNNPGG
+281 NP
-294 GKCNTTQVVPVT
+294 VAI
-306 VNPIAKI
+306 IAPKQI
-313 KDKEVNVCS
+313 SVCS
-322 GNYFKLE
+322 GSSMSVN
-329 INDIIPPGTKFTWS
+329 INDIIPANTRYTWATPVISTGSGTVSGAIAQSTQVS
-343 LPTIPSGITGQ
+343 LISQALTNNPVSRAVPVTLNYTITPFAITG
-354 GAQTL
+354 AYSCVSPT
-359 AANFNQ
+359 F
-365 TLTNSKLVPITLAYT
+365 PIT
-380 VTAYTTTS
+380 VTLNPVSTTTQLTTTTCS
-388 GQQCGSPS
+388 NQPFN
-396 ISSFPVNVTVNPIA
+396 IPLTTFPV
-410 TIAQQTVTRCSKD
+410 
-423 PFTISP
+423 
-429 SPIPAGTNFTWSSLP
+429 GTNFTWSLAP
-444 TITGLTTNAIS
+444 TIAPTTSAING
-455 GASIQ
+455 GANQ
-460 ASPINVISQTLI
+460 TSPISVISQTLI
-472 NNTNEVATATYE
+472 NNTNSAATATYVV
-484 ITPITGTCAGAKFKA
+484 TPITDKCKGTTFNA
-499 IITVNPS
+499 IVTVNPL
-506 PTIINKNQEETICS
+506 PNIVNLNQTATVCS
-520 GATLN
+520 GSTLN
-525 KIQTGIPANTTYSWS
+525 INQSGVPTNTTYTWS
-540 EPTVSPSNTI
+540 IPTISPSNTT
-550 SGFTAKNK
+550 SGETGRNGQTT
-558 AAFSQ
+558 FSQ
-563 SLTNLTNSPVTANYT
+563 TLTNLTVNPVTANYT
-578 ITPNTGSC
+578 ITPNAGSC
-586 AGDPFNI
+586 SGAPFNI

-639 AKLSGGSSQSI
+639 AKLSSGSSQSL
-650 PATNIKE
+650 PANIINQ

-665 ATALYTITPNT
+665 ATAIYTITPNT

-752 NITLSNAIA
+752 NVTLSNAIA

-876 ITVTPKAALP
+876 ITVTPRAALP

-897 FITVPNNSP
+897 FISVPNNSP

-944 NISVGLA
+944 NISIGLA

-982 SLNPTSVCSNASFIY
+982 SLNPASVCSNASFIY
-997 TPTSSLTGTSFLW
+997 TPTSSITGTSFLW

-1076 NPASICSG
+1076 SPASICSG
-1084 ATLNYS
+1084 ATFNYS
-1090 ATSSSINVLFDW
+1090 ATSNTINVLFDW

-1113 LSKGAGNISEI
+1113 LSIGSGNISEI

-1174 ANVTSITLPQ
+1174 TNITSVTLPQ
-1184 NTLYTWSSVSNT
+1184 NTLYTWSSLSNT

-1220 TNQVGYA
+1220 TNQVGY
-1227 SYSVTPSLPSQISN
+1227 STYSVTPSLPSQISN

-1278 PTSNILGTVI
+1278 PTSNIIGTVF

-1303 AGVGFIKETLIDS
+1303 AGIGFIKETLIDS

-1329 TSNGCSDTNYMVK
+1329 TANGCSDTSYIVK
-1342 VIVNPAPLLGD
+1342 LLVNPAPILGD

-1388 SLTGYKPATTPQTIV
+1388 SLTGFKAATTPQTIV
-1403 IDSLYNNTLNNATAI
+1403 MDSLYNNTLNNAKAI

-1424 NSSCSISSFNLIV
+1424 NNSCNISPFNLTV
-1437 NTTPTPNIS
+1437 NTTPTPNIT
-1446 DQEISICSGSDFV
+1446 DQEISICSGTDFV
-1459 FVPNKIPDNTVFEW
+1459 FVPNKIPDNSVYEW
-1473 DNPVSQPYGVINGYI
+1473 GNPVSQPYGVVNGYT
-1488 SDSLLHKNIKQRLF
+1488 SDNQLYKNIKQRLF

-1512 YKIKPSNIGC
+1512 YKIKPSNDGC

-1551 ADTLYLTLL
+1551 ADTIYLTLL

-1566 VSYIDPITGIANTI
+1566 VSYIDPATGIANTI

-1652 NNATASLYKWYF
+1652 NNATASLYKWYI

-1695 INKTKNT
+1695 INKTINT
-1702 VTMSQ
+1702 VTMRQ

-1742 WTWHFSK
+1742 WTWYFSK
-1749 SDSSIGYNSKYIFK
+1749 SDSSIGYNSKYVFK

-1789 LIRHPVAGIKL
+1789 LIRYPVAGIKL

-1867 AVNVF
+1867 SVNVF

-1884 FSPNSD
+1884 FSPNND

-1904 NFHFIKIYNKF
+1904 KFHFIRIYNKF

-1932 ANGHLQPI
+1932 TNGRLQPI

>member
-1 MKYLYIFLILLLNNT
+1 MKYLFIFLILLLNNT

-26 TICSGDVTNLTSVDF
+26 SICSGATINLTSDDF

-47 TYTWNFLIATGNI
+47 TYTWNYSV
-60 TGASSSNTASKN
+60 GAGTVSGFSSTSTSVKI
-72 FNQTLYATG
+72 FNQTLYVTG
-81 NIVGVVVFNVTPSY
+81 NVVGVVVYYITPSY
-95 GNPFTITVRVN
+95 GNPFTVTVNIN
-106 PTNMIV
+106 PTNMVI
-112 DVSALAPSI
+112 DASTIAPTI
-121 CSNGSFYAEVGGGV
+121 CSGSNFYAGISGV
-135 PANTKYTWNSPTV
+135 PTNTKYTWTTPVMST
-148 IGAVVGGSAQSS
+148 GVVNGTGQNTPQSYIV
-160 PQPYIYQTLSYTGV
+160 QPLVYTG
-174 AGSSG
+174 AANTSG
-179 IATYTVTPSL
+179 TATYTVTPSVG
-189 DGCLSTPFT
+189 GCINPSFS
-198 FPVTVSLTGGTV
+198 FNVTINLTGGTA
-210 PTITNNA
+210 PIINNKG
-217 SIIASPKCS
+217 SIAPKCS
-226 GSAFSFTPSFSTT
+226 GATTIFTATATPSA
-239 TGVTYAWKRPSQYG
+239 GVTFQSWVRPNQYG
-253 ISTAANQQSV
+253 IKENSSTGNSSAIN
-263 PNISEALNDTL
+263 ETLNDTL
-274 ITKVDVY
+274 NTPISVSYIYNLTYSSGGRCMTTEVVNITI
-281 YFYTLSYGNNPGG
+281 NP
-294 GKCNTTQVVPVT
+294 VAI
-306 VNPIAKI
+306 IAPKQI
-313 KDKEVNVCS
+313 SVCS
-322 GNYFKLE
+322 GSSMSVN
-329 INDIIPPGTKFTWS
+329 INDIIPANTRYTWATPVISTGSGTVSGAIAQSTQVS
-343 LPTIPSGITGQ
+343 LISQALTNNPVSRAVPVTLNYTITPFAITG
-354 GAQTL
+354 AYSCVSPT
-359 AANFNQ
+359 F
-365 TLTNSKLVPITLAYT
+365 PIT
-380 VTAYTTTS
+380 VTLNPVSTTTQLTTTTCS
-388 GQQCGSPS
+388 NQPFN
-396 ISSFPVNVTVNPIA
+396 IPLTTFPV
-410 TIAQQTVTRCSKD
+410 
-423 PFTISP
+423 
-429 SPIPAGTNFTWSSLP
+429 GTNFTWSLAP
-444 TITGLTTNAIS
+444 TIAPTTSAING
-455 GASIQ
+455 GANQ
-460 ASPINVISQTLI
+460 TSPISVISQTLI
-472 NNTNEVATATYE
+472 NNTNSAATATYVV
-484 ITPITGTCAGAKFKA
+484 TPITDKCKGTTFNA
-499 IITVNPS
+499 IVTVNPL
-506 PTIINKNQEETICS
+506 PNIVNLNQTATVCS
-520 GATLN
+520 GSTLN
-525 KIQTGIPANTTYSWS
+525 INQSGVPTNTTYTWS
-540 EPTVSPSNTI
+540 IPTISPSNTT
-550 SGFTAKNK
+550 SGETGRNGQTT
-558 AAFSQ
+558 FSQ
-563 SLTNLTNSPVTANYT
+563 TLTNLTVNPVTANYT
-578 ITPNTGSC
+578 ITPNAGSC
-586 AGDPFNI
+586 SGAPFNI

-639 AKLSGGSSQSI
+639 AKLSSGSSQSL
-650 PATNIKE
+650 PTNTINQ

-665 ATALYTITPNT
+665 ATAIYTITPNT

-752 NITLSNAIA
+752 NVTLSNAIA

-876 ITVTPKAALP
+876 ITVTPRAALP

-897 FITVPNNSP
+897 FISVPNNSP

-944 NISVGLA
+944 NISIGLA

-982 SLNPTSVCSNASFIY
+982 SLNPASVCSNASFIY
-997 TPTSSLTGTSFLW
+997 TPTSSITGTSFLW

-1076 NPASICSG
+1076 SPASICSG
-1084 ATLNYS
+1084 ATFNYS
-1090 ATSSSINVLFDW
+1090 ATSNTINVLFDW

-1113 LSKGAGNISEI
+1113 LSIGSGNISEI

-1174 ANVTSITLPQ
+1174 TNITSVTLPQ
-1184 NTLYTWSSVSNT
+1184 NTLYTWSSLSNT

-1220 TNQVGYA
+1220 TNQVGY
-1227 SYSVTPSLPSQISN
+1227 STYSVTPSLPSQISN

-1278 PTSNILGTVI
+1278 PTSNILGTVF

-1303 AGVGFIKETLIDS
+1303 AGIGFIKETLIDS

-1329 TSNGCSDTNYMVK
+1329 TANGCSDTSYIVK
-1342 VIVNPAPLLGD
+1342 LLVNPAPILGD

-1388 SLTGYKPATTPQTIV
+1388 SLTGFKAATTPQTIV
-1403 IDSLYNNTLNNATAI
+1403 MDSLYNNTLNNAKAI

-1424 NSSCSISSFNLIV
+1424 NNSCNISPFNLTV
-1437 NTTPTPNIS
+1437 NTTPTPNIT
-1446 DQEISICSGSDFV
+1446 DQEISICSGTDFV
-1459 FVPNKIPDNTVFEW
+1459 FVPNKIPDNSVYEW
-1473 DNPVSQPYGVINGYI
+1473 GNPVSQPYGVVNGYT
-1488 SDSLLHKNIKQRLF
+1488 SDNQLYKNIKQRLF

-1512 YKIKPSNIGC
+1512 YKIKPSNDGC
-1522 SGNEFKL
+1522 IGNEFKL

-1551 ADTLYLTLL
+1551 ADTIYLTLL

-1566 VSYIDPITGIANTI
+1566 VSYIDPATGIANTI

-1652 NNATASLYKWYF
+1652 NNATASLYKWYI

-1695 INKTKNT
+1695 INKTINT
-1702 VTMSQ
+1702 VTMRQ

-1742 WTWHFSK
+1742 WTWYFSK
-1749 SDSSIGYNSKYIFK
+1749 SDSSIGYNSKYVFK

-1789 LIRHPVAGIKL
+1789 LIRYPVAGIKL

-1822 YQYKWEPFWGIDS
+1822 YQYKWEPFWGLDS

-1867 AVNVF
+1867 SVNVF

-1884 FSPNSD
+1884 FSPNND

-1904 NFHFIKIYNKF
+1904 KFHFIRIYNKF

-1932 ANGHLQPI
+1932 TNGRLQPI

>member
-26 TICSGDVTNLTSVDF
+26 SICSGATINLTSDDF

-47 TYTWNFLIATGNI
+47 TYTWNYSV
-60 TGASSSNTASKN
+60 GAGTVSGFSSTSTSVKI
-72 FNQTLYATG
+72 FNQTLYVTG
-81 NIVGVVVFNVTPSY
+81 NVVGVVVYYITPSY
-95 GNPFTITVRVN
+95 GNPFTVTVNIN
-106 PTNMIV
+106 PTNMVI
-112 DVSALAPSI
+112 DASTIAPTI
-121 CSNGSFYAEVGGGV
+121 CSGSNFYAGISGV
-135 PANTKYTWNSPTV
+135 PTNTKYTWTTPVMST
-148 IGAVVGGSAQSS
+148 GVVNGTGQNTPQSYIV
-160 PQPYIYQTLSYTGV
+160 QPLVYTG
-174 AGSSG
+174 AANTSG
-179 IATYTVTPSL
+179 TATYTVTPSVG
-189 DGCLSTPFT
+189 GCINPSFS
-198 FPVTVSLTGGTV
+198 FNVTINLTGGTA
-210 PTITNNA
+210 PIINNKG
-217 SIIASPKCS
+217 SIAPKCS
-226 GSAFSFTPSFSTT
+226 GATTIFTATATPSA
-239 TGVTYAWKRPSQYG
+239 GVTFQSWVRPNQYG
-253 ISTAANQQSV
+253 IKENSSTGNSSAIN
-263 PNISEALNDTL
+263 ETLNDTL
-274 ITKVDVY
+274 NTPISVSYIYNLTYSSGGRCMTTEVVNITI
-281 YFYTLSYGNNPGG
+281 NP
-294 GKCNTTQVVPVT
+294 VAI
-306 VNPIAKI
+306 IAPKQI
-313 KDKEVNVCS
+313 SVCS
-322 GNYFKLE
+322 GSSMSVN
-329 INDIIPPGTKFTWS
+329 INDIIPANTRYTWATPVISTGSGTVSGAIAQSTQVS
-343 LPTIPSGITGQ
+343 LISQALTNNPVSRAVPVTLNYTITPFAITG
-354 GAQTL
+354 AYSCVSPT
-359 AANFNQ
+359 F
-365 TLTNSKLVPITLAYT
+365 PIT
-380 VTAYTTTS
+380 VTLNPVSTTTQLTTTTCS
-388 GQQCGSPS
+388 NQPFN
-396 ISSFPVNVTVNPIA
+396 IPLTTFPV
-410 TIAQQTVTRCSKD
+410 
-423 PFTISP
+423 
-429 SPIPAGTNFTWSSLP
+429 GTNFTWSLAP
-444 TITGLTTNAIS
+444 TIAPTTSAING
-455 GASIQ
+455 GANQ
-460 ASPINVISQTLI
+460 TSPISVISQTLI
-472 NNTNEVATATYE
+472 NNTNSAATATYVV
-484 ITPITGTCAGAKFKA
+484 TPITDKCKGTTFNA
-499 IITVNPS
+499 IVTVNPL
-506 PTIINKNQEETICS
+506 PNIVNLNQTATVCS
-520 GATLN
+520 GSTLN
-525 KIQTGIPANTTYSWS
+525 INQSGVPTNTTYTWS
-540 EPTVSPSNTI
+540 IPTISPSNTT
-550 SGFTAKNK
+550 SGETGRNGQTT
-558 AAFSQ
+558 FSQ
-563 SLTNLTNSPVTANYT
+563 TLTNLTVNPVTANYT
-578 ITPNTGSC
+578 ITPNAGSC
-586 AGDPFNI
+586 SGAPFNI

-639 AKLSGGSSQSI
+639 AKLSSGSSQSL
-650 PATNIKE
+650 PANIINQ

-665 ATALYTITPNT
+665 ATAIYTITPNT

-752 NITLSNAIA
+752 NVTLSNAIA

-876 ITVTPKAALP
+876 ITVTPRAALP

-897 FITVPNNSP
+897 FISVPNNSP

-944 NISVGLA
+944 NISIGLA

-982 SLNPTSVCSNASFIY
+982 SLNPASVCSNASFIY
-997 TPTSSLTGTSFLW
+997 TPTSSITGTSFLW

-1076 NPASICSG
+1076 SPASICSG
-1084 ATLNYS
+1084 ATFNYS
-1090 ATSSSINVLFDW
+1090 ATSNTINVLFDW

-1113 LSKGAGNISEI
+1113 LSIGSGNISEI

-1174 ANVTSITLPQ
+1174 TNITSVTLPQ
-1184 NTLYTWSSVSNT
+1184 NTLYTWSSLSNT

-1220 TNQVGYA
+1220 TNQVGY
-1227 SYSVTPSLPSQISN
+1227 STYSVTPSLPSQISN

-1278 PTSNILGTVI
+1278 PTSNILGTVF

-1303 AGVGFIKETLIDS
+1303 AGIGFIKETLIDS

-1329 TSNGCSDTNYMVK
+1329 TANGCSDTSYIVK
-1342 VIVNPAPLLGD
+1342 LLVNPAPILGD

-1388 SLTGYKPATTPQTIV
+1388 SLTGFKAATTPQTIV
-1403 IDSLYNNTLNNATAI
+1403 MDSLYNNTLNNAKAI

-1424 NSSCSISSFNLIV
+1424 NNSCNISPFNLTV
-1437 NTTPTPNIS
+1437 NTTPTPNIT
-1446 DQEISICSGSDFV
+1446 DQEISICSGADFV
-1459 FVPNKIPDNTVFEW
+1459 FVPNKIPDNSVYEW
-1473 DNPVSQPYGVINGYI
+1473 GNPVSQPYGVVNGYT
-1488 SDSLLHKNIKQRLF
+1488 SDNQLYKNIKQRLF

-1512 YKIKPSNIGC
+1512 YKIKPSNDGC
-1522 SGNEFKL
+1522 IGNEFKL

-1551 ADTLYLTLL
+1551 ADTIYLTLL

-1566 VSYIDPITGIANTI
+1566 VSYIDPATGIANTI

-1652 NNATASLYKWYF
+1652 NNATASLYKWYI

-1695 INKTKNT
+1695 INKTINT
-1702 VTMSQ
+1702 VTMRQ

-1742 WTWHFSK
+1742 WTWYFSK
-1749 SDSSIGYNSKYIFK
+1749 SDSSIGYNSKYVFK

-1789 LIRHPVAGIKL
+1789 LIRYPVAGIKL

-1822 YQYKWEPFWGIDS
+1822 YQYKWEPFWGLDS

-1867 AVNVF
+1867 SVNVF

-1884 FSPNSD
+1884 FSPNND

-1904 NFHFIKIYNKF
+1904 KFHFIRIYNKF

-1932 ANGHLQPI
+1932 TNGRVQPI

>member
-26 TICSGDVTNLTSVDF
+26 SICSGATINLTSDDF

-47 TYTWNFLIATGNI
+47 TYTWNYSV
-60 TGASSSNTASKN
+60 GAGTVSGFSSTSTSVKI
-72 FNQTLYATG
+72 FNQTLYVTG
-81 NIVGVVVFNVTPSY
+81 NVVGVVVYYITPSY
-95 GNPFTITVRVN
+95 GNPFTVTVNIN
-106 PTNMIV
+106 PTSMVI
-112 DVSALAPSI
+112 DASTIAPTI
-121 CSNGSFYAEVGGGV
+121 CSGSNFYAGISGV
-135 PANTKYTWNSPTV
+135 PTNTKYTWTTPVMST
-148 IGAVVGGSAQSS
+148 GVVNGTGQNTPQSYIV
-160 PQPYIYQTLSYTGV
+160 QPLVYTG
-174 AGSSG
+174 AANTSG
-179 IATYTVTPSL
+179 TATYTVTPSVG
-189 DGCLSTPFT
+189 GCINPSFS
-198 FPVTVSLTGGTV
+198 FNVTINLTGGTA
-210 PTITNNA
+210 PIINNKG
-217 SIIASPKCS
+217 SIAPKCS
-226 GSAFSFTPSFSTT
+226 GATTIFTATATPSA
-239 TGVTYAWKRPSQYG
+239 GVTFQSWVRPNQYG
-253 ISTAANQQSV
+253 IKENSSTGNSSAIN
-263 PNISEALNDTL
+263 ETLNDTL
-274 ITKVDVY
+274 NTPISVSYIYNLTYSSGGRCMTTEVVNITI
-281 YFYTLSYGNNPGG
+281 NP
-294 GKCNTTQVVPVT
+294 VAI
-306 VNPIAKI
+306 IAPKQI
-313 KDKEVNVCS
+313 SVCS
-322 GNYFKLE
+322 GSSMSVN
-329 INDIIPPGTKFTWS
+329 INDIIPANTRYTWATPVISTGSGTVSGAIAQSTQVS
-343 LPTIPSGITGQ
+343 LISQALTNNPVSRAVPVTLNYTITPFAITG
-354 GAQTL
+354 AYSCVSPT
-359 AANFNQ
+359 F
-365 TLTNSKLVPITLAYT
+365 PIT
-380 VTAYTTTS
+380 VTLNPVSTTTQLTTTTCS
-388 GQQCGSPS
+388 NQPFN
-396 ISSFPVNVTVNPIA
+396 IPLTTFPV
-410 TIAQQTVTRCSKD
+410 
-423 PFTISP
+423 
-429 SPIPAGTNFTWSSLP
+429 GTNFTWSLAP
-444 TITGLTTNAIS
+444 TIAPTTSAING
-455 GASIQ
+455 GANQ
-460 ASPINVISQTLI
+460 TSPISVISQTLI
-472 NNTNEVATATYE
+472 NNTNSAATATYVV
-484 ITPITGTCAGAKFKA
+484 TPITDKCKGTTFNA
-499 IITVNPS
+499 IVTVNPL
-506 PTIINKNQEETICS
+506 PNIVNLNQTATVCS
-520 GATLN
+520 GSTLN
-525 KIQTGIPANTTYSWS
+525 INQSGVPTNTTYTWS
-540 EPTVSPSNTI
+540 IPTISPSNTT
-550 SGFTAKNK
+550 SGESGRNGQTT
-558 AAFSQ
+558 FSQ
-563 SLTNLTNSPVTANYT
+563 TLTNLTVNPVTANYT
-578 ITPNTGSC
+578 ITPNAGSC
-586 AGDPFNI
+586 SGAPFNI
-593 LVTVKPIAKYSA
+593 LVTVKPKAKYSA

-639 AKLSGGSSQSI
+639 AKLSSGSSQSL
-650 PATNIKE
+650 PANIINQ

-665 ATALYTITPNT
+665 ATAIYTITPNT

-752 NITLSNAIA
+752 NVTLSNAIA

-876 ITVTPKAALP
+876 ITVTPRAALP

-897 FITVPNNSP
+897 FISVPNNSP

-944 NISVGLA
+944 NISIGLA

-982 SLNPTSVCSNASFIY
+982 SLNPASVCSNASFIY
-997 TPTSSLTGTSFLW
+997 TPTSSITGTSFLW

-1076 NPASICSG
+1076 SPASICSG
-1084 ATLNYS
+1084 ATFNYS
-1090 ATSSSINVLFDW
+1090 ATSNTINVLFDW

-1113 LSKGAGNISEI
+1113 LSIGSGNISEI

-1174 ANVTSITLPQ
+1174 TNITSVTLPQ
-1184 NTLYTWSSVSNT
+1184 NTLYTWSSLSNT

-1220 TNQVGYA
+1220 TNQVGY
-1227 SYSVTPSLPSQISN
+1227 STYSVTPSLPSQISN

-1278 PTSNILGTVI
+1278 PTSNIIGTVF

-1303 AGVGFIKETLIDS
+1303 AGIGFIKETLIDS

-1329 TSNGCSDTNYMVK
+1329 TANGCSDTSYIVK
-1342 VIVNPAPLLGD
+1342 LLVNPAPILGD

-1388 SLTGYKPATTPQTIV
+1388 SLTGFKAATTPQTIV
-1403 IDSLYNNTLNNATAI
+1403 MDSLYNNTLNNAKAI

-1424 NSSCSISSFNLIV
+1424 NNSCNISPFNLTV
-1437 NTTPTPNIS
+1437 NTTPTPNIT
-1446 DQEISICSGSDFV
+1446 DQEISICSGADFV
-1459 FVPNKIPDNTVFEW
+1459 FVPNKIPDNSVYEW
-1473 DNPVSQPYGVINGYI
+1473 GNPVSQPYGVVNGYT
-1488 SDSLLHKNIKQRLF
+1488 SDNQLYKNIKQRLF

-1512 YKIKPSNIGC
+1512 YKIKPSNDGC
-1522 SGNEFKL
+1522 IGNEFKL

-1551 ADTLYLTLL
+1551 ADTIYLTLL

-1566 VSYIDPITGIANTI
+1566 VSYIDPATGIANTI

-1652 NNATASLYKWYF
+1652 NNATASLYKWYI

-1695 INKTKNT
+1695 INKTINT
-1702 VTMSQ
+1702 VTMRQ

-1742 WTWHFSK
+1742 WTWYFSK
-1749 SDSSIGYNSKYIFK
+1749 SDSSIGYNSKYVFK

-1789 LIRHPVAGIKL
+1789 LIRYPVAGIKL

-1822 YQYKWEPFWGIDS
+1822 YQYKWEPFWGLDS

-1867 AVNVF
+1867 SVNVF

-1884 FSPNSD
+1884 FSPNND

-1904 NFHFIKIYNKF
+1904 KFHFIRIYNKF

-1932 ANGHLQPI
+1932 TNGRLQPI

>member
-26 TICSGDVTNLTSVDF
+26 SICSGATINLTSDDF

-47 TYTWNFLIATGNI
+47 TYTWNYSV
-60 TGASSSNTASKN
+60 GAGTVSGFSSTSTSVKI
-72 FNQTLYATG
+72 FNQTLYVTG
-81 NIVGVVVFNVTPSY
+81 NVVGVVVYYITPSY
-95 GNPFTITVRVN
+95 GNPFTVTVNIN
-106 PTNMIV
+106 PTSMVI
-112 DVSALAPSI
+112 DASTIAPTI
-121 CSNGSFYAEVGGGV
+121 CSGSNFYAGISGV
-135 PANTKYTWNSPTV
+135 PTNTKYTWTTPVMST
-148 IGAVVGGSAQSS
+148 GVVNGTGQNTPQSYIV
-160 PQPYIYQTLSYTGV
+160 QPLVYTG
-174 AGSSG
+174 AANTSG
-179 IATYTVTPSL
+179 TATYTVTPSVG
-189 DGCLSTPFT
+189 GCINPSFS
-198 FPVTVSLTGGTV
+198 FNVTINLTGGTA
-210 PTITNNA
+210 PIINNKG
-217 SIIASPKCS
+217 SIAPKCS
-226 GSAFSFTPSFSTT
+226 GATTIFTATATPSA
-239 TGVTYAWKRPSQYG
+239 GVTFQSWVRPNQYG
-253 ISTAANQQSV
+253 IKENSSTGNSSAIN
-263 PNISEALNDTL
+263 ETLNDTL
-274 ITKVDVY
+274 NTPISVSYIYNLTYSSGGRCMTTEVVNITI
-281 YFYTLSYGNNPGG
+281 NP
-294 GKCNTTQVVPVT
+294 VAI
-306 VNPIAKI
+306 IAPKQI
-313 KDKEVNVCS
+313 SVCS
-322 GNYFKLE
+322 GSSMSVN
-329 INDIIPPGTKFTWS
+329 INDIIPANTRYTWATPVISTGSGTVSGAIAQSTQVS
-343 LPTIPSGITGQ
+343 LISQALTNNPVSRAVPVTLNYTITPFAITG
-354 GAQTL
+354 AYSCVSPT
-359 AANFNQ
+359 F
-365 TLTNSKLVPITLAYT
+365 PIT
-380 VTAYTTTS
+380 VTLNPVSTTTQLTTTTCS
-388 GQQCGSPS
+388 NQPFN
-396 ISSFPVNVTVNPIA
+396 IPLTTFPV
-410 TIAQQTVTRCSKD
+410 
-423 PFTISP
+423 
-429 SPIPAGTNFTWSSLP
+429 GTNFTWSLAP
-444 TITGLTTNAIS
+444 TIAPTTSAING
-455 GASIQ
+455 GANQ
-460 ASPINVISQTLI
+460 TSPISVISQTLI
-472 NNTNEVATATYE
+472 NNTNSAATATYVV
-484 ITPITGTCAGAKFKA
+484 TPITDKCKGTTFNA
-499 IITVNPS
+499 IVTVNPL
-506 PTIINKNQEETICS
+506 PNIVNLNQTATVCS
-520 GATLN
+520 GSTLN
-525 KIQTGIPANTTYSWS
+525 INQSGVPTNTTYTWS
-540 EPTVSPSNTI
+540 IPTISPSNTT
-550 SGFTAKNK
+550 SGETGRNGQTT
-558 AAFSQ
+558 FSQ
-563 SLTNLTNSPVTANYT
+563 TLTNLTVNPVTANYT
-578 ITPNTGSC
+578 ITPNAGSC
-586 AGDPFNI
+586 SGAPFNI

-639 AKLSGGSSQSI
+639 AKLSSGSSQSL
-650 PATNIKE
+650 PANIINQ

-665 ATALYTITPNT
+665 ATAIYTITPNT

-752 NITLSNAIA
+752 NVTLSNAIA

-876 ITVTPKAALP
+876 ITVTPRAALP

-897 FITVPNNSP
+897 FISVPNNSP

-944 NISVGLA
+944 NISIGLA

-982 SLNPTSVCSNASFIY
+982 SLNPASVCSNASFIY
-997 TPTSSLTGTSFLW
+997 TPTSSITGTSFLW

-1076 NPASICSG
+1076 SPASICSG
-1084 ATLNYS
+1084 ATFNYS
-1090 ATSSSINVLFDW
+1090 ATSNTINVLFDW

-1113 LSKGAGNISEI
+1113 LSIGSGNISEI

-1174 ANVTSITLPQ
+1174 TNITSVTLPQ
-1184 NTLYTWSSVSNT
+1184 NTLYTWSSLSNT

-1220 TNQVGYA
+1220 TNQVGY
-1227 SYSVTPSLPSQISN
+1227 STYSVTPSLPSQISN

-1278 PTSNILGTVI
+1278 PTSNIIGTVF

-1303 AGVGFIKETLIDS
+1303 AGIGFIKETLIDS

-1329 TSNGCSDTNYMVK
+1329 TANGCSDTSYIVK
-1342 VIVNPAPLLGD
+1342 LLVNPAPILGD

-1388 SLTGYKPATTPQTIV
+1388 SLTGFKAATTPQTIV
-1403 IDSLYNNTLNNATAI
+1403 MDSLYNNTLNNAKAI

-1424 NSSCSISSFNLIV
+1424 NNSCNISPFNLTV
-1437 NTTPTPNIS
+1437 NTTPTPNIT
-1446 DQEISICSGSDFV
+1446 DQEISICSGTDFV
-1459 FVPNKIPDNTVFEW
+1459 FVPNKIPDNSVYEW
-1473 DNPVSQPYGVINGYI
+1473 GNPVSQPYGVVNGYT
-1488 SDSLLHKNIKQRLF
+1488 SDNQLYKNIKQRLF

-1512 YKIKPSNIGC
+1512 YKIKPSNDGC
-1522 SGNEFKL
+1522 IGNEFKL

-1551 ADTLYLTLL
+1551 ADTIYLTLL

-1566 VSYIDPITGIANTI
+1566 VSYIDPATGIANTI

-1652 NNATASLYKWYF
+1652 NNATASLYKWYI

-1695 INKTKNT
+1695 INKTINT
-1702 VTMSQ
+1702 VTMRQ

-1742 WTWHFSK
+1742 WTWYFSK
-1749 SDSSIGYNSKYIFK
+1749 SDSSIGYNSKYVFK

-1789 LIRHPVAGIKL
+1789 LIRYPVAGIKL

-1822 YQYKWEPFWGIDS
+1822 YQYKWEPFWGLDS

-1867 AVNVF
+1867 SVNVF

-1884 FSPNSD
+1884 FSPNND

-1904 NFHFIKIYNKF
+1904 KFHFIRIYNKF

-1932 ANGHLQPI
+1932 TNGRLQPI